1 MAGYVDEKV
10 AKVTLDNKGFSKN
23 ADDTV
28 AALERMKRAFSKV
41 NGKDA
46 TRNIASD
53 MSEMNDTISKSTQK
67 SEGLLSRLK
76 GIFTRSA
83 QGIDMSGAG
92 QSIDRMN
99 TDVASKTATT
109 SSILSRLKGIFQK
122 ADNHQ
127 GFPNSIKSI
136 DGLNTKVSGFDASPL
151 SNAFAKAASSVQNSL
166 SVMDIAMGNV
176 LGGMLQKAMSFA
188 GQFFRGYGDGLAEYK
203 NKLGSIQTIM
213 TNTEWEIPDSSVRMR
228 RVSGALETLNDYAD
242 KTIYSF
248 ADMTKNIGT
257 FTAAGVSLDKSAV
270 AIKGISNLAA
280 ASGSDTNQAS
290 MAMYQLSQALASGRV
305 ALQDWNSVVNAGMGG
320 KLFQDRLTQTAEK
333 MGHARDMTKS
343 FRDSLK
349 DGWLTSEVLL
359 ETLREFSEDQ
369 SMLDAATKVKSFGQL
384 VDTVQEAIGSGWAT
398 TWEYFLGGFEEA
410 KSLWTSIGDIVNPFV
425 SDDQG
430 TYYDSVLEIER
441 SLGNYRNAMLKTW
454 KDMGGQESLFNSIKN
469 SFEIVFGA
477 MTKFREGFRSVIGD
491 YKQAATVFYGF
502 TKTLENVT
510 NAIKNNTYLFTTIN
524 AIGKM
529 VGQTFLTLGWIFSKL
544 FQGISS
550 VGKASG
556 SVLMPLRTAAD
567 SIARFMEA
575 LRSNENAHLVFY
587 HIGKTIAN
595 VFNIIITVGRI
606 VIFVIKDILK
616 GFSQFGNSKGLVTV
630 ATTLSDVTGKL
641 LTFVKAIEKFVLSSN
656 KFEQIGGTIGK
667 VLGAISNAFSG
678 VFSKL
683 KMLANPFG
691 NAEAIFSGAASIF
704 NKLGSGLANII
715 NNIGSVMSQAWDS
728 LVSGVKAS
736 YDALKDA
743 FVSFDVAS
751 IIKALIG
758 LFAFDKWLK
767 FKNSKGSIVDLVF
780 DKFKEM
786 FGDGKK
792 KTTGLLD
799 EVKGVFTSLQ
809 GTINSFAQGV
819 QVSSLLMIAVALGI
833 LALSIDRLSKIDMKD
848 LSKGMIA
855 LGVAMQGLM
864 RIMKVV
870 TAAQNIP
877 KGAATT
883 MIGFAIALRIM
894 ASAMV
899 ALSKIDADKMDEA
912 VGGIVVLITAMV
924 KVMEKMEKIKNTEA
938 SMGKLI
944 AFAISLRIL
953 VWSVKALAKLEPEK
967 LAQSMTGVL
976 VLMYALVKVSKSMQD
991 VKVSPKSMGAMIMF
1005 AISLRM
1011 LVWSVK
1017 ALAKLDMMHMASSV
1031 VAVAVLIKALSSAA
1045 KSVSEV
1051 TVKFSAMMSL
1061 IAFALSAR
1069 ILVNAVAVL
1078 ANLPI
1083 ENMAASAGMLGILLV
1098 TLSEATRNLKDTK
1111 VDISAMMSLITFAG
1125 SAYILAKSIE
1135 LLANLPLKEMVASV
1149 TVVEVLIASLVA
1161 AAMVVSKAKV
1171 NMSAGMSL
1179 IGIGASI
1186 YLIVQSMIPLVSM
1199 PLTSIVKSL
1208 GTVALIAA
1216 GLIGVSYIMNK
1227 VKMNT
1232 SAIASVVVLTTAL
1245 VVISRS
1251 LMQLATVNWASLAA
1265 AGGAIA
1271 AVMLSLGGT
1280 VKLMAGNADSFQ
1292 EVVGLK
1298 SVFEAFG
1305 NLLYYIGTTLTS
1317 VGALSWQQ
1325 IGTALIA
1332 VTVAIGIMVGVVKL
1346 ISGMTINT
1354 SAIAA
1359 LASMAA
1365 VLNQAGTALATVAAH
1380 PWQQILAAMAA
1391 VSGVLLAVAGVGVI
1405 LSKFGS
1411 IGGAAQLVLLGA
1423 GLMALAVPIMLLS
1436 TLNLVAVGVALVALA
1451 GNLAILLAAG
1461 ALANLVSGGLA
1472 ILAGTLISFGVS
1484 AILAASSVLI
1494 AGLGFLAFVMAI
1506 KELVAIAPAAFK
1518 TLVDSFVNLVTS
1530 LAANSPMIVASFVK
1544 MGLEMINGAR
1554 QLIPEFVRL
1563 GFDLLI
1569 GLIAGMRDKIPE
1581 LVQTTVEML
1590 VEMGRSFIEN
1600 IDILLQVAVELATK
1614 FIQGLATALTNVKGE
1629 LIPALTELLSVI
1641 GEILIVGIG
1650 NLLGPLLAKIVEV
1663 FGPVIKLIVDI
1674 FAQLAPALTP
1684 IIEIIGNV
1692 LNTLISNLPA
1702 ILQPIADTIKV
1713 LVDGIVATL
1722 QILAPVVETI
1732 INAIV
1737 VIIQTLAPIVQSV
1750 VDTIRIA
1757 FEVLGQIFTTV
1768 GEVIKAVIQG
1778 VVDTLNAIAN
1788 IITATGDSIRYVLEG
1803 VDNIFVTVGNNIKT
1817 TLEAVGTVVE
1827 SVGTAIK
1834 TALEGVGQIFESIG
1848 TAIKTALEGVAD
1860 IIRSV
1865 GDAAKSFGEGFKL
1878 FGEGVKLVGEN
1889 GASAAT
1895 GLGSLAIEVAKLGT
1909 AAYAGNLQGFTEDI
1923 KNLATACTNLGQS
1936 AASLAAITI
1945 AFAQMSTSLSMMA
1958 ASVPTVTTSFDSLST
1973 SLTTI
1978 SGTITPVSSAFIAL
1992 VTPIQQLQS
2001 SLTVVATAF
2010 MVFAT
2015 QMTMVGMSLQT
2026 ATMAFTNIQN
2036 AITMLGTSIG
2046 SLPVAFDSLG
2056 ASLMNVQTLLST
2068 FTTSLTT
2075 SATGFQ
2081 QLGEAAMV
2089 GMMAMN
2095 TSVIAGMAMVQAT
2108 MLASI
2113 STLSVAVSV
2122 GFTEV
2127 SNSVTM
2133 SMTMVNATVAQS
2145 MQGVMSVIQVSMS
2158 GVAEQMAASLSQ
2170 VMSTVTSTM
2179 AQLSDSI
2186 MSSMTSVNAT
2196 ISSTTAQMNATFTQ
2210 FSSTAQS
2217 IVTSLMSTLNSTFQ
2231 SGMASVVSTVFS
2243 GMSSVV
2249 STVSSYS
2256 GSANSAGYS
2265 VGYQISAG
2273 VASGMNANMWSIES
2287 AANRIIAKA
2296 REAARAAADI
2306 HSPSRLFA
2314 KDVGKFI
2321 PQGIAK
2327 GIDNEMPKTVTQ
2339 MSKTFSNG
2347 FDEVASNAVKQ
2358 GENMANAVSTAVNS
2372 ISDMLDVAVDD
2383 MNYTPTI
2390 TPVMDMTNLNKMN
2403 MSDYSL
2409 DYKGRIAS
2417 PTPMYSVPQQSNT
2430 STVVNTDN
2438 STKEYSINVNVDN
2451 GGAPV
2456 NPKEL
2461 AMQVQEHIKAFDN
2474 QNRRAKGE
2482 EVFW

>member
-28 AALERMKRAFSKV
+28 AALERMKKAFGKV

-46 TRNIASD
+46 TKNIASD

-83 QGIDMSGAG
+83 KGIDMSGAG

-136 DGLNTKVSGFDASPL
+136 DGLNTKVAGFDVSPL

-166 SVMDIAMGNV
+166 SIMDIALGNV
-176 LGGMLQKAMSFA
+176 LGGMIQKAMSFT

-430 TYYDSVLEIER
+430 TYYDSVLEITR

-454 KDMGGQESLFNSIKN
+454 KDMGGQEALFNSIKN

-491 YKQAATVFYGF
+491 YKQTATVFFGF
-502 TKTLENVT
+502 TKALESVT
-510 NAIKNNTYLFTTIN
+510 NNIKNNTYLFTTIN

-529 VGQTFLTLGWIFSKL
+529 VGQTFLTLGWIFNKVG
-544 FQGISS
+544 QGIAS
-550 VGKASG
+550 VGKSSG

-567 SIARFMEA
+567 AIARFMEA
-575 LRSNENAHLVFY
+575 LRSNTNAHLVFY

-606 VIFVIKDILK
+606 VVFVIKDILK
-616 GFSQFGNSKGLVTV
+616 GFSKFGESKGLVTV

-667 VLGAISNAFSG
+667 VLSAISNAFSG

-683 KMLANPFG
+683 KMLSNPFG
-691 NAEAIFSGAASIF
+691 NAEAIFSGAAGIF
-704 NKLGSGLANII
+704 NKAGGALANII
-715 NNIGSVMSQAWDS
+715 NNIGSVMSKAWDS

-743 FVSFDVAS
+743 FVSFDVAN

-767 FKNSKGSIVDLVF
+767 FKNSNNSIVDLVF
-780 DKFKEM
+780 EKFKAM
-786 FGDGKK
+786 FSGGKEQA
-792 KTTGLLD
+792 TGLLD

-809 GTINSFAQGV
+809 GTINSFTQSIKIG
-819 QVSSLLMIAVALGI
+819 SLVLIAVALGI
-833 LALSIDRLSKIDMKD
+833 LALSIDKLSKIDMKD

-870 TAAQNIP
+870 TAAQSIP

-899 ALSKIDADKMDEA
+899 ALSKIDSDKMDEA

-967 LAQSMTGVL
+967 MAQGIGGVL
-976 VLMYALVKVSKSMQD
+976 VLMYGLVKVSKSMQD
-991 VKVSPKSMGAMIMF
+991 IKLSPKSMGALMMF
-1005 AISLRM
+1005 VLSLRM

-1017 ALAKLDMMHMASSV
+1017 ALAKLDIMHMAASV
-1031 VAVAVLIKALSSAA
+1031 VAVAVLLKALSSAA
-1045 KSVSEV
+1045 NSVSEV
-1051 TVKFSAMMSL
+1051 TVKFSAMMAL
-1061 IAFALSAR
+1061 ITFALSAR

-1078 ANLPI
+1078 ANLDMAR
-1083 ENMAASAGMLGILLV
+1083 MAASAGMVGILLV
-1098 TLSEATRNLKDTK
+1098 VLSEATRNLKDTK
-1111 VDISAMMSLITFAG
+1111 VDISSMMALITFAG

-1135 LLANLPLKEMVASV
+1135 VLANLPLKEMIVSV
-1149 TVVEVLIASLVA
+1149 GVVEVLMASLVA
-1161 AAMVVSKAKV
+1161 AARVVSKSKV
-1171 NMSAGMSL
+1171 NMSAGLSL
-1179 IGIGASI
+1179 IGIGGAI
-1186 YLIVQSMIPLVSM
+1186 YLIVQSMIPLASM

-1227 VKMNT
+1227 VKMNAK
-1232 SAIASVVVLTTAL
+1232 AIGSIVVLTAAL
-1245 VVISRS
+1245 TVISNN
-1251 LMQLATVNWASLAA
+1251 LMKLATVNWASLAA

-1298 SVFEAFG
+1298 GVFDAFG

-1325 IGTALIA
+1325 IATAMTA
-1332 VTVAIGIMVGVVKL
+1332 VTVTIGIMVGVVKL
-1346 ISGMTINT
+1346 ISKMEPNT
-1354 SAIAA
+1354 TAIAA

-1365 VLNQAGTALATVAAH
+1365 VLNQAGTALASVAAH
-1380 PWQQILAAMAA
+1380 PWQQILASMAA
-1391 VSGVLLAVAGVGVI
+1391 ISGVLLAMAGVGVI

-1411 IGGAAQLVLLGA
+1411 FSGAGQLVLLGV
-1423 GLMALAVPIMLLS
+1423 GLMAIAVPIMLLS
-1436 TLNLVAVGVALVALA
+1436 TLNLVAVGVSLLALA

-1461 ALANLVSGGLA
+1461 ALANVVSGGLA
-1472 ILAGTLISFGVS
+1472 ILSGTLISFGVS
-1484 AILAASSVLI
+1484 AILAASSILI

-1518 TLVDSFVNLVTS
+1518 TLVDSFVTLVTS
-1530 LAANSPMIVASFVK
+1530 LAANSPLIVASFVK

-1569 GLIAGMRDKIPE
+1569 GLIAGIRDKAPE
-1581 LVQTTVEML
+1581 LVKTSVEML

-1600 IDILLQVAVELATK
+1600 IDILLQVGVELATK
-1614 FIQGLATALTNVKGE
+1614 FIQGLANALNNVKGD
-1629 LIPALTELLSVI
+1629 LIPAITELFKVI
-1641 GEILIVGIG
+1641 AEIFTALIKGFI
-1650 NLLGPLLAKIVEV
+1650 
-1663 FGPVIKLIVDI
+1663 GPVLNAIAEV
-1674 FAQLAPALTP
+1674 LTP
-1684 IIEIIGNV
+1684 VRDFIITWVQEIG
-1692 LNTLISNLPA
+1692 P
-1702 ILQPIADTIKV
+1702 ILQPFFEAFMSALKALFEALPGIIQPLAEAIIATVTAIADVIRSLADTIIAIV
-1713 LVDGIVATL
+1713 GGIETVVNGIVE
-1722 QILAPVVETI
+1722 IFRIVGETI
-1732 INAIV
+1732 
-1737 VIIQTLAPIVQSV
+1737 
-1750 VDTIRIA
+1750 
-1757 FEVLGQIFTTV
+1757 
-1768 GEVIKAVIQG
+1768 KAWIQG
-1778 VVDTLNAIAN
+1778 VVDVINAIAN
-1788 IITATGDSIRYVLEG
+1788 VITATGDSIRYVLEG
-1803 VDNIFVTVGNNIKT
+1803 VDNIFVSFGNNVKT
-1817 TLEAVGTVVE
+1817 TLEGVSNVIKTFAEG
-1827 SVGTAIK
+1827 IK
-1834 TALEGVGQIFESIG
+1834 TALEGVGKIFESIG
-1848 TAIKTALEGVAD
+1848 TAIKTALDGVAD
-1860 IIRSV
+1860 VIRAV

-1878 FGEGVKLVGEN
+1878 FGEGVKLVGDY

-1895 GLGSLAIEVAKLGT
+1895 GLASLTVEVAKLG
-1909 AAYAGNLQGFTEDI
+1909 ASAYAGNLQGFTKDI
-1923 KNLATACTNLGQS
+1923 KDLATACTSLAGSVGGLS
-1936 AASLAAITI
+1936 ATATAMNMISVSASLLSGTLPTVNT
-1945 AFAQMSTSLSMMA
+1945 AFTTMSTSM
-1958 ASVPTVTTSFDSLST
+1958 TTLST
-1973 SLTTI
+1973 SV
-1978 SGTITPVSSAFIAL
+1978 TPVS
-1992 VTPIQQLQS
+1992 
-2001 SLTVVATAF
+2001 TAF
-2010 MVFAT
+2010 TGLIAPVTALMTTLTSVSAVFMNLNMQF
-2015 QMTMVGMSLQT
+2015 QMLSLGMSALD
-2026 ATMAFTNIQN
+2026 ASMLGIQN
-2036 AITMLGTSIG
+2036 G
-2046 SLPVAFDSLG
+2046 V
-2056 ASLMNVQTLLST
+2056 TLLSSSFSAMPAIIELFNQSLITTQQTMNT
-2068 FTTSLTT
+2068 FFMELTN
-2075 SATGFQ
+2075 SSTGFATLSQ
-2081 QLGEAAMV
+2081 AAME
-2089 GMMAMN
+2089 GMMQMQMAVQTGMMN
-2095 TSVIAGMAMVQAT
+2095 IQTV
-2108 MLASI
+2108 MLSGI
-2113 STLSVAVSV
+2113 STLAAAVFT

-2127 SNSVTM
+2127 TNAVTM
-2133 SMTMVNATVAQS
+2133 SMTSVSTAVQTGMLGVVTAISTS
-2145 MQGVMSVIQVSMS
+2145 MQSVATATSTAFSGISTAIQTSISSISANINQGMS
-2158 GVAEQMAASLSQ
+2158 GVSQTITSRVHEIQNSFTQMNSTVNQIVSTMMAA
-2170 VMSTVTSTM
+2170 
-2179 AQLSDSI
+2179 
-2186 MSSMTSVNAT
+2186 MSSS
-2196 ISSTTAQMNATFTQ
+2196 IS
-2210 FSSTAQS
+2210 
-2217 IVTSLMSTLNSTFQ
+2217 
-2231 SGMASVVSTVFS
+2231 S
-2243 GMSSVV
+2243 GMSSSASRV
-2249 STVSSYS
+2249 SSGMSSIIGIVSSYS
-2256 GSANSAGYS
+2256 GSARSAGYN
-2265 VGYQISAG
+2265 VGYYISAG
-2273 VASGMNANMWSIES
+2273 VADGMNANMWAIES
-2287 AANRIIAKA
+2287 AANRIISKA

-2321 PQGIAK
+2321 PMGVAK
-2327 GIDNEMPKTVTQ
+2327 GIGDAMPKMVDEVTDSFGKGFSDAADSVVTQ
-2339 MSKTFSNG
+2339 GDVF
-2347 FDEVASNAVKQ
+2347 
-2358 GENMANAVSTAVNS
+2358 ANAVSDAVNG
-2372 ISDMLDVAVDD
+2372 ISDMLDVAIDD
-2383 MNYTPTI
+2383 MNYAPTI
-2390 TPVMDMTNLNKMN
+2390 TPVVDMSNLDKMN

-2409 DYKGRIAS
+2409 DYRGRIS
-2417 PTPMYSVPQQSNT
+2417 TPTPLYGIPQQSNT
-2430 STVVNTDN
+2430 STVVNNDN
-2438 STKEYSINVNVDN
+2438 SKKEYSVNVNVDT
-2451 GGAPV
+2451 GGKPV
-2456 NPKEL
+2456 NTKEL
-2461 AMQVQEHIKAFDN
+2461 AREIQSHIKSFDD
-2474 QNRRAKGE
+2474 QSRRGKGE

>member
-28 AALERMKRAFSKV
+28 AALERMKKAFSKV

-46 TRNIASD
+46 TKNIASD

-76 GIFTRSA
+76 GIFNRSA
-83 QGIDMSGAG
+83 KGIDMSGAG

-136 DGLNTKVSGFDASPL
+136 DGLNTKVAGFDVSPL

-166 SVMDIAMGNV
+166 SIMDIALGNV
-176 LGGMLQKAMSFA
+176 LGGMIQKAMSFT

-430 TYYDSVLEIER
+430 TYYDNVLGITR

-454 KDMGGQESLFNSIKN
+454 KDMGGQEAFFNTIKN

-502 TKTLENVT
+502 TKALESVT
-510 NAIKNNTYLFTTIN
+510 NNIKNNTYLFATIN

-529 VGQTFLTLGWIFSKL
+529 VGQTFLTLGWIFSKVG
-544 FQGISS
+544 QGISS

-556 SVLMPLRTAAD
+556 SILMPLRTAAD

-575 LRSNENAHLVFY
+575 LRSNENAHLIFY

-606 VIFVIKDILK
+606 VVFVIKDILK
-616 GFSQFGNSKGLVTV
+616 GFSKFGESKGLVTV

-641 LTFVKAIEKFVLSSN
+641 LTFVKAIEKFVMSSN

-691 NAEAIFSGAASIF
+691 NAEAIFSGAAGIF
-704 NKLGSGLANII
+704 NKVGGALANVI
-715 NNIGSVMSQAWDS
+715 NNIGSVMSKAWDS

-767 FKNSKGSIVDLVF
+767 FKNSNNSIVDLVF
-780 DKFKEM
+780 EKFKAM
-786 FGDGKK
+786 FSGGKEQA
-792 KTTGLLD
+792 TGLLD

-809 GTINSFAQGV
+809 GTINSFTQSVKIG
-819 QVSSLLMIAVALGI
+819 SLVMIAVALGI
-833 LALSIDRLSKIDMKD
+833 LALSIDKLSKIDMKD

-870 TAAQNIP
+870 TAAQSIP

-899 ALSKIDADKMDEA
+899 SLSKIDADKMDEA

-967 LAQSMTGVL
+967 MAQGIGGVL
-976 VLMYALVKVSKSMQD
+976 VLMYGLVKVSKSMQD
-991 VKVSPKSMGAMIMF
+991 IKLSPKSMGALMMF
-1005 AISLRM
+1005 VLSLRM

-1017 ALAKLDMMHMASSV
+1017 ALAKLDIMHMAASV
-1031 VAVAVLIKALSSAA
+1031 VAVAVLLKALSSAA
-1045 KSVSEV
+1045 NSVSEV
-1051 TVKFSAMMSL
+1051 TVKFSAMMAL
-1061 IAFALSAR
+1061 ITFALSAR
-1069 ILVNAVAVL
+1069 ILASAVAVL
-1078 ANLPI
+1078 ANLDLAR
-1083 ENMAASAGMLGILLV
+1083 MAASAGMVGILLV
-1098 TLSEATRNLKDTK
+1098 VLSEATRNLKDTK
-1111 VDISAMMSLITFAG
+1111 VDISSMMALITFAG

-1135 LLANLPLKEMVASV
+1135 VLANLPLKEMIASV
-1149 TVVEVLIASLVA
+1149 VVVEVLIASLVA
-1161 AAMVVSKAKV
+1161 AARVASKAKV

-1186 YLIVQSMIPLVSM
+1186 YLIVQSMIPLAAM

-1216 GLIGVSYIMNK
+1216 GLIGVSYIMNR
-1227 VKMNT
+1227 VKMNPKAIGSLIILT
-1232 SAIASVVVLTTAL
+1232 SALT
-1245 VVISRS
+1245 VISNN
-1251 LMQLATVNWASLAA
+1251 LMKLAGLNWASLAA

-1298 SVFEAFG
+1298 GVFDAFG

-1317 VGALSWQQ
+1317 IGALSWQQ
-1325 IGTALIA
+1325 IATAMTA
-1332 VTVAIGIMVGVVKL
+1332 VTVTIGIMVGVVKL
-1346 ISGMTINT
+1346 ISKMEPNT
-1354 SAIAA
+1354 TAIAA

-1365 VLNQAGTALATVAAH
+1365 VLNQAGTALASVAAH
-1380 PWQQILAAMAA
+1380 PWQQILASMAA
-1391 VSGVLLAVAGVGVI
+1391 ISGVLLAMAGVGVI

-1411 IGGAAQLVLLGA
+1411 FSGAGQLVLLGV
-1423 GLMALAVPIMLLS
+1423 GLMAIAVPIMLLS
-1436 TLNLVAVGVALVALA
+1436 TLNLVAVGVALLALA

-1461 ALANLVSGGLA
+1461 ALANVVSSGLA
-1472 ILAGTLISFGVS
+1472 ILSGTLISFGVS

-1518 TLVDSFVNLVTS
+1518 TLVDSFVTLVTS
-1530 LAANSPMIVASFVK
+1530 LAANSPLIVASFVK
-1544 MGLEMINGAR
+1544 IGMEMINGAR

-1569 GLIAGMRDKIPE
+1569 GLIAGIRDKVPE
-1581 LVQTTVEML
+1581 LVKTSVEML
-1590 VEMGRSFIEN
+1590 VEMGRAFIEN
-1600 IDILLQVAVELATK
+1600 IDILLQVGVELATK
-1614 FIQGLATALTNVKGE
+1614 FIQGLANALNNVKGD
-1629 LIPALTELLSVI
+1629 LIPAITELFKVI
-1641 GEILIVGIG
+1641 AEIFTALIKGFIGPVLNAIAEVLTPVRDFIITWVQEIGPILQPFFEAFMSALKALFEALPGIIQPIADAIIAIVNAIADVIRSLADTIIAIVGGIETVVNG
-1650 NLLGPLLAKIVEV
+1650 IVEV
-1663 FGPVIKLIVDI
+1663 FRIV
-1674 FAQLAPALTP
+1674 
-1684 IIEIIGNV
+1684 G
-1692 LNTLISNLPA
+1692 
-1702 ILQPIADTIKV
+1702 
-1713 LVDGIVATL
+1713 
-1722 QILAPVVETI
+1722 ETI
-1732 INAIV
+1732 QAW
-1737 VIIQTLAPIVQSV
+1737 
-1750 VDTIRIA
+1750 
-1757 FEVLGQIFTTV
+1757 
-1768 GEVIKAVIQG
+1768 IQG
-1778 VVDTLNAIAN
+1778 VVDVINGIASVISSVGSAIK
-1788 IITATGDSIRYVLEG
+1788 DVLEG
-1803 VDNIFVTVGNNIKT
+1803 VGTVFTSVGESIKT
-1817 TLEAVGTVVE
+1817 ALEGVSTVVE

-1834 TALEGVGQIFESIG
+1834 TALEGVGKIFESIG
-1848 TAIKTALEGVAD
+1848 TAIKTALDGVAD
-1860 IIRSV
+1860 VIRAV

-1878 FGEGVKLVGEN
+1878 LGEGIKLIGDN

-1895 GLGSLAIEVAKLGT
+1895 GLAAFTVEALKLAGVGKLGLGGTVKDLDTLSKSLTTLGAGASVLVALSSGFAMLAVSMTTLSTTMPAVNT
-1909 AAYAGNLQGFTEDI
+1909 AFT
-1923 KNLATACTNLGQS
+1923 T
-1936 AASLAAITI
+1936 
-1945 AFAQMSTSLSMMA
+1945 MSTSI
-1958 ASVPTVTTSFDSLST
+1958 TTLST
-1973 SLTTI
+1973 S
-1978 SGTITPVSSAFIAL
+1978 ITPVS
-1992 VTPIQQLQS
+1992 
-2001 SLTVVATAF
+2001 TAF
-2010 MVFAT
+2010 TSLIAPVTALMTTLTSVSAVFMNLNMQFQMLSIGMAALDASMLGIQNGITLLSSSFTAMPAIVELFNQSLITTQQTMNTFFMELANSSTGFAT
-2015 QMTMVGMSLQT
+2015 LSQAAMEGMMQMQMAVQTGM
-2026 ATMAFTNIQN
+2026 
-2036 AITMLGTSIG
+2036 
-2046 SLPVAFDSLG
+2046 
-2056 ASLMNVQTLLST
+2056 MNVQTVMLS
-2068 FTTSLTT
+2068 
-2075 SATGFQ
+2075 G
-2081 QLGEAAMV
+2081 
-2089 GMMAMN
+2089 
-2095 TSVIAGMAMVQAT
+2095 
-2108 MLASI
+2108 I
-2113 STLSVAVSV
+2113 STLAAAVFA

-2127 SNSVTM
+2127 TNAVT
-2133 SMTMVNATVAQS
+2133 T
-2145 MQGVMSVIQVSMS
+2145 
-2158 GVAEQMAASLSQ
+2158 
-2170 VMSTVTSTM
+2170 
-2179 AQLSDSI
+2179 
-2186 MSSMTSVNAT
+2186 SMTSVSAAVQTGMLGVVTAISTSMQSVAT
-2196 ISSTTAQMNATFTQ
+2196 ATSVAFSGISTAIQTSISSISANINQGMSGVSQTITSRVNEIQNSFTQMN
-2210 FSSTAQS
+2210 
-2217 IVTSLMSTLNSTFQ
+2217 
-2231 SGMASVVSTVFS
+2231 STVNQIIRTMMSAMDSSISS
-2243 GMSSVV
+2243 GMSSAASRV
-2249 STVSSYS
+2249 SSGMSSIIGIVNSYS
-2256 GSANSAGYS
+2256 GSARSAGYN
-2265 VGYQISAG
+2265 VGYYISAG
-2273 VASGMNANMWSIES
+2273 VADGMYANMWAIES
-2287 AANRIIAKA
+2287 AANRIISKA

-2321 PQGIAK
+2321 PMGVAK
-2327 GIDNEMPKTVTQ
+2327 GISDAMPKMVDDVTN
-2339 MSKTFSNG
+2339 SFGKGFSSAA
-2347 FDEVASNAVKQ
+2347 DSVVSQ
-2358 GENMANAVSTAVNS
+2358 GDVFANAVSGAVNG
-2372 ISDMLDVAVDD
+2372 ISDMLDVAIDD
-2383 MNYTPTI
+2383 MNYEPKI
-2390 TPVMDMTNLNKMN
+2390 TPVVDMSNLDKMN

-2409 DYKGRIAS
+2409 DYKGRIS
-2417 PTPMYSVPQQSNT
+2417 TPTPLYGVPQQSNT
-2430 STVVNTDN
+2430 STVVNNDN
-2438 STKEYSINVNVDN
+2438 SNKEYSVNVNVDN
-2451 GGAPV
+2451 GGKPV
-2456 NPKEL
+2456 NAKEL
-2461 AMQVQEHIKAFDN
+2461 AKEIQQHIKAFEDE
-2474 QNRRAKGE
+2474 NRRARGE
-2482 EVFW
+2482 EVLW

>member
-28 AALERMKRAFSKV
+28 AALERMKKAFSKV

-46 TRNIASD
+46 TKNIASD

-76 GIFTRSA
+76 GIFNRSA
-83 QGIDMSGAG
+83 KGIDMSGAG

-99 TDVASKTATT
+99 TEVASKTATT

-136 DGLNTKVSGFDASPL
+136 DGLNSKVSGFDASPL

-166 SVMDIAMGNV
+166 SIMDIALGNV
-176 LGGMLQKAMSFA
+176 LGGMIQKAMSFT

-430 TYYDSVLEIER
+430 TYYDSVLGITR

-454 KDMGGQESLFNSIKN
+454 KDMGGQEALFNTIKN

-502 TKTLENVT
+502 TKALESVT
-510 NAIKNNTYLFTTIN
+510 NGIKNNTYLFATIN

-529 VGQTFLTLGWIFSKL
+529 VGQTFLTLGWIFSKVG
-544 FQGISS
+544 QGISS
-550 VGKASG
+550 VGKSSG

-575 LRSNENAHLVFY
+575 LRSNENAHLIFY

-606 VIFVIKDILK
+606 VVFVIKDILK
-616 GFSQFGNSKGLVTV
+616 GFSKFGESKGLVTV

-691 NAEAIFSGAASIF
+691 NAEAIFSGAAGIF
-704 NKLGSGLANII
+704 NKAGGALANII
-715 NNIGSVMSQAWDS
+715 NNIGSVMSKAWDS

-767 FKNSKGSIVDLVF
+767 FKNSNNSIVDLVF
-780 DKFKEM
+780 EKFKAM
-786 FGDGKK
+786 FSGGKEQA
-792 KTTGLLD
+792 TGLLD

-809 GTINSFAQGV
+809 GTINSFTQSVKIG
-819 QVSSLLMIAVALGI
+819 SLVMIAVALGI
-833 LALSIDRLSKIDMKD
+833 LALSIDKLSKIDMKD

-870 TAAQNIP
+870 TAAQSIP

-912 VGGIVVLITAMV
+912 VGGIIVLITAMV

-967 LAQSMTGVL
+967 MAQGIGGVL
-976 VLMYALVKVSKSMQD
+976 VLMYGLVKVSKSMQD
-991 VKVSPKSMGAMIMF
+991 IKLSPKSMGALMMF
-1005 AISLRM
+1005 VLSLRM

-1017 ALAKLDMMHMASSV
+1017 ALAKLDMMQMAASV
-1031 VAVAVLIKALSSAA
+1031 VAVVVLLKALSSAA
-1045 KSVSEV
+1045 NSVSEV
-1051 TVKFSAMMSL
+1051 TVKFSAMMAL
-1061 IAFALSAR
+1061 IAFALSTR

-1078 ANLPI
+1078 AQFDI
-1083 ENMAASAGMLGILLV
+1083 DRMAASAGMVGLLLIA
-1098 TLSEATRNLKDTK
+1098 LSEATRNLKDTK
-1111 VDISAMMSLITFAG
+1111 VDISSMMALITFAG

-1135 LLANLPLKEMVASV
+1135 VLANLPLKEMIASV
-1149 TVVEVLIASLVA
+1149 VVVEVLIASLVA
-1161 AAMVVSKAKV
+1161 AARVVSKAKV

-1186 YLIVQSMIPLVSM
+1186 YLIVQSMIPLAAM

-1216 GLIGVSYIMNK
+1216 GLIGVSYIMNR
-1227 VKMNT
+1227 VKMNPKAIGSLIILT
-1232 SAIASVVVLTTAL
+1232 SALT
-1245 VVISRS
+1245 VISNN
-1251 LMQLATVNWASLAA
+1251 LMKLAGLNWASLAA

-1298 SVFEAFG
+1298 GVFDAFG

-1325 IGTALIA
+1325 IATAMTA
-1332 VTVAIGIMVGVVKL
+1332 VTVTIGIMVGVVKL
-1346 ISGMTINT
+1346 ISKMEPNT
-1354 SAIAA
+1354 TAIAA

-1365 VLNQAGTALATVAAH
+1365 VLNQAGTALAAVAAH
-1380 PWQQILAAMAA
+1380 PWQQILASMAA
-1391 VSGVLLAVAGVGVI
+1391 ISGVLLAMAGVGVI

-1411 IGGAAQLVLLGA
+1411 FSGAGQLVLLGV
-1423 GLMALAVPIMLLS
+1423 GLMAIAVPIMLLS
-1436 TLNLVAVGVALVALA
+1436 TLNLVAVGVALLALA

-1461 ALANLVSGGLA
+1461 ALANVVSSGLA
-1472 ILAGTLISFGVS
+1472 ILSGTLISFGVS

-1518 TLVDSFVNLVTS
+1518 TLVDSFVTLVTS
-1530 LAANSPMIVASFVK
+1530 LAANSPLIVASFVK
-1544 MGLEMINGAR
+1544 MGMEMINGAR

-1569 GLIAGMRDKIPE
+1569 GLIAGIRDKAPE
-1581 LVQTTVEML
+1581 LVKTSVEML
-1590 VEMGRSFIEN
+1590 VEMGRAFIEN
-1600 IDILLQVAVELATK
+1600 IDILLQVGVELATK
-1614 FIQGLATALTNVKGE
+1614 FIQGLANALNNVKGD
-1629 LIPALTELLSVI
+1629 LIPAITELFKVI
-1641 GEILIVGIG
+1641 AEIFTALIKGFI
-1650 NLLGPLLAKIVEV
+1650 
-1663 FGPVIKLIVDI
+1663 GPVLNAIAEV
-1674 FAQLAPALTP
+1674 LTP
-1684 IIEIIGNV
+1684 VRDFIITWVQEIG
-1692 LNTLISNLPA
+1692 P
-1702 ILQPIADTIKV
+1702 ILQPFFEAFMSALKALFEALPGIIQPLAEAIIATVNAIADVVRSLADTIIAIV
-1713 LVDGIVATL
+1713 GGIETVVNGIVE
-1722 QILAPVVETI
+1722 IFRIVGETI
-1732 INAIV
+1732 QAW
-1737 VIIQTLAPIVQSV
+1737 
-1750 VDTIRIA
+1750 
-1757 FEVLGQIFTTV
+1757 
-1768 GEVIKAVIQG
+1768 IQG
-1778 VVDTLNAIAN
+1778 VVDVINGIAN
-1788 IITATGDSIRYVLEG
+1788 VITATGDSIRYVLEG
-1803 VDNIFVTVGNNIKT
+1803 VDNIFVSFGNNVKT
-1817 TLEAVGTVVE
+1817 TLEGVSNVIKTFAEG
-1827 SVGTAIK
+1827 IK
-1834 TALEGVGQIFESIG
+1834 TALEGVGKIFESIG
-1848 TAIKTALEGVAD
+1848 TAIKTALDGVAD
-1860 IIRSV
+1860 VIKAV

-1878 FGEGVKLVGEN
+1878 FGEGVKLVGDY

-1895 GLGSLAIEVAKLGT
+1895 GLASLTVEVAKLG
-1909 AAYAGNLQGFTEDI
+1909 ASAYAGNLQGFTKDI
-1923 KNLATACTNLGQS
+1923 KDLATACTSLSGAVGGLS
-1936 AASLAAITI
+1936 ATATAMNMISISASLLSGTLPTVNT
-1945 AFAQMSTSLSMMA
+1945 AFTTMSTSM
-1958 ASVPTVTTSFDSLST
+1958 TTLST
-1973 SLTTI
+1973 S
-1978 SGTITPVSSAFIAL
+1978 ITPVS
-1992 VTPIQQLQS
+1992 
-2001 SLTVVATAF
+2001 TAF
-2010 MVFAT
+2010 TSLIAPVTALMTTLTSVSTVFMNLNMQFQMLSIGMAALDASMLGIQNGITLLSSSFTAMPAIIELFNQSLITTQQTMNTFFMELANSSTGFAT
-2015 QMTMVGMSLQT
+2015 LSQSAMEGMMQMQMAVQTGM
-2026 ATMAFTNIQN
+2026 
-2036 AITMLGTSIG
+2036 
-2046 SLPVAFDSLG
+2046 
-2056 ASLMNVQTLLST
+2056 MNVQTVM
-2068 FTTSLTT
+2068 LT
-2075 SATGFQ
+2075 G
-2081 QLGEAAMV
+2081 
-2089 GMMAMN
+2089 
-2095 TSVIAGMAMVQAT
+2095 
-2108 MLASI
+2108 I
-2113 STLSVAVSV
+2113 STLAAAVFA

-2127 SNSVTM
+2127 TNAVT
-2133 SMTMVNATVAQS
+2133 A
-2145 MQGVMSVIQVSMS
+2145 
-2158 GVAEQMAASLSQ
+2158 
-2170 VMSTVTSTM
+2170 
-2179 AQLSDSI
+2179 
-2186 MSSMTSVNAT
+2186 SMTSVSAAVQTGMLGVVTAISTSMQSVAT
-2196 ISSTTAQMNATFTQ
+2196 ATSTAFSGISTAIQSSISSISANINQGMSGVSQTITSRVSEIQNSFTQMN
-2210 FSSTAQS
+2210 S
-2217 IVTSLMSTLNSTFQ
+2217 IVNQIVRSMMAMMSS
-2231 SGMASVVSTVFS
+2231 SISS
-2243 GMSSVV
+2243 GMSASASLV
-2249 STVSSYS
+2249 SSGMSYIISIVSSYN
-2256 GSANSAGYS
+2256 GSARSAGYN
-2265 VGYQISAG
+2265 VGYYISAG
-2273 VASGMNANMWSIES
+2273 VADGMNANMWAIES
-2287 AANRIIAKA
+2287 AANRIISKA

-2321 PQGIAK
+2321 PMGVAK
-2327 GIDNEMPKTVTQ
+2327 GIGDAMPKMV
-2339 MSKTFSNG
+2339 
-2347 FDEVASNAVKQ
+2347 DEVTDSFGKGFSDAADSVVSQ
-2358 GENMANAVSTAVNS
+2358 GDVFANVVSDAVNG
-2372 ISDMLDVAVDD
+2372 ISDMLDVAIDD
-2383 MNYTPTI
+2383 MNYAPTI
-2390 TPVMDMTNLNKMN
+2390 TPVVDMSNLDKMN

-2409 DYKGRIAS
+2409 DYRGRIS
-2417 PTPMYSVPQQSNT
+2417 TPTPLYGVPQQTST
-2430 STVVNTDN
+2430 STVVNNDN
-2438 STKEYSINVNVDN
+2438 SNKEYSVNVNVDT
-2451 GGAPV
+2451 GGKPV
-2456 NPKEL
+2456 NAKEL
-2461 AMQVQEHIKAFDN
+2461 AREIQSHIKSFDD
-2474 QNRRAKGE
+2474 QRRRGKGE
-2482 EVFW
+2482 EVLW

>member
-28 AALERMKRAFSKV
+28 AALERMKKAFSKV
-41 NGKDA
+41 SGKDA
-46 TRNIASD
+46 TKNIASD

-76 GIFTRSA
+76 GIFSRSA
-83 QGIDMSGAG
+83 KGIDMSGAG

-136 DGLNTKVSGFDASPL
+136 DGLNTKVAGFDVSPL

-166 SVMDIAMGNV
+166 SIMDIALGNV
-176 LGGMLQKAMSFA
+176 LGGMIQKAMSFT

-430 TYYDSVLEIER
+430 TYYDSVLGITR

-454 KDMGGQESLFNSIKN
+454 KDMGGQEALFNTIKN

-502 TKTLENVT
+502 TKALESVT
-510 NAIKNNTYLFTTIN
+510 NNIKNNTYLFSTIN

-529 VGQTFLTLGWIFSKL
+529 VGQTFLTLGFIL
-544 FQGISS
+544 QQ
-550 VGKASG
+550 VGRGLKTVGRDSG
-556 SVLMPLRTAAD
+556 SILMPLRTAAE
-567 SIARFMEA
+567 SISRFMEA
-575 LRSNENAHLVFY
+575 IRSSDNAHIIFY

-606 VIFVIKDILK
+606 VIFVIKDILR

-667 VLGAISNAFSG
+667 VMSSISNAFSG

-691 NAEAIFSGAASIF
+691 NAEAIFSGAAGIF

-715 NNIGSVMSQAWDS
+715 NNIGSVMSQSWDS

-736 YDALKDA
+736 YAALKDA

-767 FKNSKGSIVDLVF
+767 FKSSKGSILDKVF

-786 FGDGKK
+786 FSGGKEQA
-792 KTTGLLD
+792 TGLID

-809 GTINSFAQGV
+809 GTINSFTQSVKIG
-819 QVSSLLMIAVALGI
+819 SLLMIAVALGI
-833 LALSIDRLSKIDMKD
+833 LALSIDKLSKIDMKD

-855 LGVAMQGLM
+855 LGFAMQGLM

-870 TAAQNIP
+870 TAAQSIP

-894 ASAMV
+894 ASAMI
-899 ALSKIDADKMDEA
+899 ALSKIDSDKMDEA
-912 VGGIVVLITAMV
+912 VGGILVLITAMV
-924 KVMEKMEKIKNTEA
+924 KVMEKMDKLKGTEA

-944 AFAISLRIL
+944 AFAIALRIL

-967 LAQSMTGVL
+967 LAQGMTGVL
-976 VLMYALVKVSKSMQD
+976 VLMYGLVKVSKAMQD
-991 VKVSPKSMGAMIMF
+991 VKVSPKSMGAMMMF
-1005 AISLRM
+1005 VLSLRM

-1017 ALAKLDMMHMASSV
+1017 ALAKLDMMQMGASV
-1031 VAVAVLIKALSSAA
+1031 VAVVVLLKALSSAA
-1045 KSVSEV
+1045 NSVSEV
-1051 TVKFSAMMSL
+1051 TVKFSAMMAL

-1078 ANLPI
+1078 ANFAI
-1083 ENMAASAGMLGILLV
+1083 DRMAASAGMVGLLLIA
-1098 TLSEATRNLKDTK
+1098 LSEATRNLNGTK
-1111 VDISAMMSLITFAG
+1111 VDISAMMSLIVFAG
-1125 SAYILAKSIE
+1125 SAYILAKSVE
-1135 LLANLPLKEMVASV
+1135 VLSNLPLKEMVASV
-1149 TVVEVLIASLVA
+1149 AVVELLIASLVA
-1161 AAMVVSKAKV
+1161 AARVVSKAKV
-1171 NMSAGMSL
+1171 NMSAGLSL
-1179 IGIGASI
+1179 IGIGGSI
-1186 YLIVQSMIPLVSM
+1186 YLIVQSMLPLASM
-1199 PLTSIVKSL
+1199 PLTAIAKSL
-1208 GTVALIAA
+1208 GTVSIIAA
-1216 GLIGVSYIMNK
+1216 GLIGVSYMMNK
-1227 VKMNT
+1227 VKMNAK
-1232 SAIASVVVLTTAL
+1232 AIGSIVVLTMAL

-1292 EVVGLK
+1292 EVVGIK
-1298 SVFEAFG
+1298 GVFDAFA
-1305 NLLYYIGTTLTS
+1305 NLLYYIGTTLTT

-1325 IGTALIA
+1325 IGTALAA
-1332 VTVAIGIMVGVVKL
+1332 VTITIGIMTGIVKL
-1346 ISGMTINT
+1346 ISGMTIDT

-1365 VLNQAGTALATVAAH
+1365 VLNQAGTALSTVAAH
-1380 PWQQILAAMAA
+1380 PWQQILASMAA

-1411 IGGAAQLVLLGA
+1411 LGGAAQLVLLGV

-1436 TLNLVAVGVALVALA
+1436 SLNLIAVGVALLALA
-1451 GNLAILLAAG
+1451 GNLTILLAA
-1461 ALANLVSGGLA
+1461 AAVAQVVSGGLTL
-1472 ILAGTLISFGVS
+1472 LAGTLMSFGVS
-1484 AILAASSVLI
+1484 AILASASILI
-1494 AGLGFLAFVMAI
+1494 AGVGFLAFAMAI

-1518 TLVDSFVNLVTS
+1518 VLVDSFVTLVTS
-1530 LAANSPMIVASFVK
+1530 LAEKSPLIVSSFVK
-1544 MGLEMINGAR
+1544 MGMEMINGAR
-1554 QLIPEFVRL
+1554 QLIPAFVRL

-1569 GLIAGMRDKIPE
+1569 GLIAGIRDKAPE
-1581 LVQTTVEML
+1581 LVKTSVEML
-1590 VEMGRSFIEN
+1590 VEMGRAFIEN
-1600 IDILLQVAVELATK
+1600 IDILLQVGVELATK
-1614 FIQGLATALTNVKGE
+1614 FIQGLANALNNVKGD
-1629 LIPALTELLSVI
+1629 LIPAITKLFE
-1641 GEILIVGIG
+1641 EIATIVSALIKGFI
-1650 NLLGPLLAKIVEV
+1650 
-1663 FGPVIKLIVDI
+1663 GPVLNSIAEALEPAFQVIADI
-1674 FAQLAPALTP
+1674 LTQLAPALTP

-1692 LNTLISNLPA
+1692 LTVLIENLPG

-1713 LVDGIVATL
+1713 LVDGIVAAL
-1722 QILAPVVETI
+1722 EILAPVVDTI
-1732 INAIV
+1732 VNGIV
-1737 VIIQTLAPIVQSV
+1737 TIIQTLAPIVQSV
-1750 VDTIRIA
+1750 VDTIRVA
-1757 FEVLGQIFTTV
+1757 LETLGQIFTTI

-1778 VVDTLNAIAN
+1778 IVDTLNAIAN

-1803 VDNIFVTVGNNIKT
+1803 IDNIFVTVGNNIKT

-1834 TALEGVGQIFESIG
+1834 TALEGVGKIFESIG
-1848 TAIKTALEGVAD
+1848 TAIKTALDGVAD
-1860 IIRSV
+1860 VIKAV

-1878 FGEGVKLVGEN
+1878 LGEGIKLIGEH
-1889 GASAAT
+1889 GLSAAA
-1895 GLGSLAIEVAKLGT
+1895 GLGAFATEALKLAGIGKLGLGGTINDLEKLGT
-1909 AAYAGNLQGFTEDI
+1909 TLGTLSTGASVLVSLSAGFSMLSISVTTLSSSIPIVNTSFES
-1923 KNLATACTNLGQS
+1923 LG
-1936 AASLAAITI
+1936 
-1945 AFAQMSTSLSMMA
+1945 TSLS
-1958 ASVPTVTTSFDSLST
+1958 
-1973 SLTTI
+1973 TI
-1978 SGTITPVSSAFIAL
+1978 SGYIGPVATAFQQLAI
-1992 VTPIQQLQS
+1992 PIQQLQS

-2010 MVFAT
+2010 MMFAA
-2015 QMTMVGMSLQT
+2015 QIMMVSTSLQT
-2026 ATMAFTNIQN
+2026 VTMAFTNIQN
-2036 AITMLGTSIG
+2036 GI
-2046 SLPVAFDSLG
+2046 
-2056 ASLMNVQTLLST
+2056 TLLST
-2068 FTTSLTT
+2068 AFSILNPIIEQFSQLLIQTQWDLQDFFAALSTST
-2075 SATGFQ
+2075 TGFTILAQ
-2081 QLGEAAMV
+2081 AAME
-2089 GMMAMN
+2089 GMMQMQMAVQ
-2095 TSVIAGMAMVQAT
+2095 TGMLNVQT
-2108 MLASI
+2108 VMLSGI
-2113 STLSVAVSV
+2113 STLAAAVFA

-2127 SNSVTM
+2127 TNAVT
-2133 SMTMVNATVAQS
+2133 T
-2145 MQGVMSVIQVSMS
+2145 
-2158 GVAEQMAASLSQ
+2158 
-2170 VMSTVTSTM
+2170 
-2179 AQLSDSI
+2179 
-2186 MSSMTSVNAT
+2186 SMTSVSAAVQTGMLGVVNSISTSMQSVAT
-2196 ISSTTAQMNATFTQ
+2196 ATSVAFSGISTAIQSSISSISANINQGMSGVSQTIMSRVREIQNSFTQMNATVNQ
-2210 FSSTAQS
+2210 IISTM
-2217 IVTSLMSTLNSTFQ
+2217 MSTMS
-2231 SGMASVVSTVFS
+2231 SSISS
-2243 GMSSVV
+2243 GMSSAASLV
-2249 STVSSYS
+2249 SSGMSSIISIVSSYN
-2256 GSANSAGYS
+2256 GSARSAGYN
-2265 VGYQISAG
+2265 VGYYISAG
-2273 VASGMNANMWSIES
+2273 VADGMNANMWAIES
-2287 AANRIIAKA
+2287 AANRIISKA

-2321 PQGIAK
+2321 PMGVAK
-2327 GIDNEMPKTVTQ
+2327 GIGDAMPKMVDEVTDSFGKGFSDAADSVVTQ
-2339 MSKTFSNG
+2339 GDVF
-2347 FDEVASNAVKQ
+2347 
-2358 GENMANAVSTAVNS
+2358 ANVVSDAVNG
-2372 ISDMLDVAVDD
+2372 ISDMLDVAIDD
-2383 MNYTPTI
+2383 MNYAPTI
-2390 TPVMDMTNLNKMN
+2390 TPVVDMSNLDKMN

-2409 DYKGRIAS
+2409 DYRGRIS
-2417 PTPMYSVPQQSNT
+2417 TPTPLYGVPQQSNT
-2430 STVVNTDN
+2430 STVVNNDN
-2438 STKEYSINVNVDN
+2438 SNKEYSVNVNVDT
-2451 GGAPV
+2451 GGKPV
-2456 NPKEL
+2456 NAKEL
-2461 AMQVQEHIKAFDN
+2461 AREIQSHIKSFDD
-2474 QNRRAKGE
+2474 QRRRGKGE
-2482 EVFW
+2482 EVLW

>member
-28 AALERMKRAFSKV
+28 AALERMKKAFSKV

-46 TRNIASD
+46 TKNIASD

-76 GIFTRSA
+76 GIFSRSA
-83 QGIDMSGAG
+83 KGIDMSGAG

-127 GFPNSIKSI
+127 GFPNSMKSI
-136 DGLNTKVSGFDASPL
+136 DGLNSKVAGFDVSPL

-166 SVMDIAMGNV
+166 SIMDIALGNV
-176 LGGMLQKAMSFA
+176 LGGMIQKAMSFT

-430 TYYDSVLEIER
+430 TYYDNVLGITR

-454 KDMGGQESLFNSIKN
+454 KDMGGQEALFNTIKN

-502 TKTLENVT
+502 TKALESVT
-510 NAIKNNTYLFTTIN
+510 NGIKNNTYLFSTIN

-529 VGQTFLTLGWIFSKL
+529 VGQTFLTLGWIFSKV

-556 SVLMPLRTAAD
+556 SVLMPLRNAAD

-575 LRSNENAHLVFY
+575 LRSNENAHLIFY

-606 VIFVIKDILK
+606 VVFVIKDILK
-616 GFSQFGNSKGLVTV
+616 GFSKFGESKGLVTV

-641 LTFVKAIEKFVLSSN
+641 LTFVKAIEKFVMSSN

-691 NAEAIFSGAASIF
+691 NAEAIFSGAAGIF
-704 NKLGSGLANII
+704 NKVGGALANVI
-715 NNIGSVMSQAWDS
+715 NNIGSVMSKAWDS

-767 FKNSKGSIVDLVF
+767 FKNSKGSIVDMVF

-786 FGDGKK
+786 FNGGKEQA
-792 KTTGLLD
+792 TGLLD

-809 GTINSFAQGV
+809 GTINSFTQSVKIG
-819 QVSSLLMIAVALGI
+819 SLVMIAVALGI
-833 LALSIDRLSKIDMKD
+833 LALSIDKLSKIDMKD

-870 TAAQNIP
+870 TAAQSIP

-967 LAQSMTGVL
+967 MAQGIGGVL
-976 VLMYALVKVSKSMQD
+976 VLMYGLVKVSKSMQD
-991 VKVSPKSMGAMIMF
+991 IKLSPKSMGALMMF
-1005 AISLRM
+1005 VLSLRM

-1017 ALAKLDMMHMASSV
+1017 ALAKLDIMHMAASV
-1031 VAVAVLIKALSSAA
+1031 VAVAVLLKALSSAA
-1045 KSVSEV
+1045 NSVSEV
-1051 TVKFSAMMSL
+1051 TVKFSAMMAL
-1061 IAFALSAR
+1061 ITFALSAR
-1069 ILVNAVAVL
+1069 ILVSAVAVL
-1078 ANLPI
+1078 ANLDLAR
-1083 ENMAASAGMLGILLV
+1083 MAASAGMVGILLV
-1098 TLSEATRNLKDTK
+1098 VLSEATRNLKDTK
-1111 VDISAMMSLITFAG
+1111 VDISSMMALITFAG

-1135 LLANLPLKEMVASV
+1135 VLANLPLKEMIASV
-1149 TVVEVLIASLVA
+1149 VVVEVLIASLVA
-1161 AAMVVSKAKV
+1161 AARVASKAKV

-1186 YLIVQSMIPLVSM
+1186 YLIVQSMIPLAAM

-1216 GLIGVSYIMNK
+1216 GLIGVSYIMNR
-1227 VKMNT
+1227 VKMNPKAIGSLIILT
-1232 SAIASVVVLTTAL
+1232 SALT
-1245 VVISRS
+1245 VISNN
-1251 LMQLATVNWASLAA
+1251 LMKLAGLNWASLAA

-1298 SVFEAFG
+1298 GVFDAFG

-1325 IGTALIA
+1325 IATAMTA
-1332 VTVAIGIMVGVVKL
+1332 VTVTIGIMVGVVKL
-1346 ISGMTINT
+1346 ISKMEPNT
-1354 SAIAA
+1354 TAIAA

-1380 PWQQILAAMAA
+1380 PWQQILASMAA
-1391 VSGVLLAVAGVGVI
+1391 ISGVLLAMAGVGVI

-1411 IGGAAQLVLLGA
+1411 FSGAGQLVLLGV
-1423 GLMALAVPIMLLS
+1423 GLMAIAVPIMLLS
-1436 TLNLVAVGVALVALA
+1436 TLNLVAVGVALLALA

-1461 ALANLVSGGLA
+1461 ALANVVSSGLA
-1472 ILAGTLISFGVS
+1472 ILSGTLISFGVS

-1518 TLVDSFVNLVTS
+1518 TLVDSFVTLITS
-1530 LAANSPMIVASFVK
+1530 LAANSPLIVASFVK
-1544 MGLEMINGAR
+1544 MGMAMINGAR

-1569 GLIAGMRDKIPE
+1569 GLIAGIRDKAPE
-1581 LVQTTVEML
+1581 LVKTSVEML
-1590 VEMGRSFIEN
+1590 VEMGRAFIEN
-1600 IDILLQVAVELATK
+1600 IDILLQVGVELATK
-1614 FIQGLATALTNVKGE
+1614 FIQGLANALNNVKGD
-1629 LIPALTELLSVI
+1629 LIPAITELFKVI
-1641 GEILIVGIG
+1641 AEIFTALIKGFI
-1650 NLLGPLLAKIVEV
+1650 
-1663 FGPVIKLIVDI
+1663 GPVLNAIAEV
-1674 FAQLAPALTP
+1674 LTP
-1684 IIEIIGNV
+1684 VRDFIITWVQEIG
-1692 LNTLISNLPA
+1692 P
-1702 ILQPIADTIKV
+1702 ILQPFFEAFMSALKALFEALPGIIQPLAETIIATVNAIADVVRSLADTIIAIV
-1713 LVDGIVATL
+1713 GGIETVVNGIVE
-1722 QILAPVVETI
+1722 IFRIVGETI
-1732 INAIV
+1732 RAW
-1737 VIIQTLAPIVQSV
+1737 
-1750 VDTIRIA
+1750 
-1757 FEVLGQIFTTV
+1757 
-1768 GEVIKAVIQG
+1768 IQG
-1778 VVDTLNAIAN
+1778 VVDVINGIAN
-1788 IITATGDSIRYVLEG
+1788 VITATGDSIRYVLEG
-1803 VDNIFVTVGNNIKT
+1803 VDNIFVSFGNNVKT
-1817 TLEAVGTVVE
+1817 TLEGVSNVIKTFAEG
-1827 SVGTAIK
+1827 IK
-1834 TALEGVGQIFESIG
+1834 TALEGVGKIFESIG
-1848 TAIKTALEGVAD
+1848 TAIKTALDGVAD
-1860 IIRSV
+1860 VIKAV

-1878 FGEGVKLVGEN
+1878 FGEGVKLVGDY

-1895 GLGSLAIEVAKLGT
+1895 GLASLTVEVAKLG
-1909 AAYAGNLQGFTEDI
+1909 ASAYAGNLQGFTKDI
-1923 KNLATACTNLGQS
+1923 KDLATACTSLSGAVGGLS
-1936 AASLAAITI
+1936 ATATAMNMISISASLLSGTLPTVNT
-1945 AFAQMSTSLSMMA
+1945 AFTTMSTSM
-1958 ASVPTVTTSFDSLST
+1958 TTLST
-1973 SLTTI
+1973 S
-1978 SGTITPVSSAFIAL
+1978 ITPVSTAFTSLIAP
-1992 VTPIQQLQS
+1992 V
-2001 SLTVVATAF
+2001 TAF
-2010 MVFAT
+2010 MTTLTSISAVFMNLNMQFQMLSIGMAALDASMLGIQNGVTLLSSSFTAMPAIIELFNQSLITTQQTMSTFFMELANSSTGFAT
-2015 QMTMVGMSLQT
+2015 LSQAAMEGMMQMQMAVQT
-2026 ATMAFTNIQN
+2026 GI
-2036 AITMLGTSIG
+2036 
-2046 SLPVAFDSLG
+2046 
-2056 ASLMNVQTLLST
+2056 MNVQTVMLS
-2068 FTTSLTT
+2068 
-2075 SATGFQ
+2075 G
-2081 QLGEAAMV
+2081 
-2089 GMMAMN
+2089 
-2095 TSVIAGMAMVQAT
+2095 
-2108 MLASI
+2108 I
-2113 STLSVAVSV
+2113 STLAAAVFA

-2127 SNSVTM
+2127 TNAVT
-2133 SMTMVNATVAQS
+2133 T
-2145 MQGVMSVIQVSMS
+2145 
-2158 GVAEQMAASLSQ
+2158 
-2170 VMSTVTSTM
+2170 
-2179 AQLSDSI
+2179 
-2186 MSSMTSVNAT
+2186 SMTSVSAAVQTGMLGVVTAISTSMQSVAT
-2196 ISSTTAQMNATFTQ
+2196 ATSTAFSGISTAIQSSISSISANINQGMSGVSQTITSRVNEIQNSFTQMNTIVNQIVRSMMAMM
-2210 FSSTAQS
+2210 SSS
-2217 IVTSLMSTLNSTFQ
+2217 IS
-2231 SGMASVVSTVFS
+2231 S
-2243 GMSSVV
+2243 GMSASASRV
-2249 STVSSYS
+2249 SSGMSYIISIVSSYS
-2256 GSANSAGYS
+2256 GSARSAGYN
-2265 VGYQISAG
+2265 VGYYISAG
-2273 VASGMNANMWSIES
+2273 VADGMNANMWAIES
-2287 AANRIIAKA
+2287 AANRIISKA

-2321 PQGIAK
+2321 PMGVAK
-2327 GIDNEMPKTVTQ
+2327 GIGDAMPKMV
-2339 MSKTFSNG
+2339 
-2347 FDEVASNAVKQ
+2347 DEVTDSFGKGFSDAADSVVSQ
-2358 GENMANAVSTAVNS
+2358 GDVFANVVSDAVNG
-2372 ISDMLDVAVDD
+2372 ISDMLDVAIDD
-2383 MNYTPTI
+2383 MNYVPTI
-2390 TPVMDMTNLNKMN
+2390 TPVVDMSNINKMN

-2409 DYKGRIAS
+2409 DYRGRIS
-2417 PTPMYSVPQQSNT
+2417 TPTPLYGVPQQSNT
-2430 STVVNTDN
+2430 STVVNNDN
-2438 STKEYSINVNVDN
+2438 SNKEYSVNVNVDT
-2451 GGAPV
+2451 GGKPV
-2456 NPKEL
+2456 NAKEL
-2461 AMQVQEHIKAFDN
+2461 AREIQSHIKSFDD
-2474 QNRRAKGE
+2474 QRRRGKGE
-2482 EVFW
+2482 EVLW

>member
-28 AALERMKRAFSKV
+28 AALERMKKAFGKV

-46 TRNIASD
+46 TKNIASD

-83 QGIDMSGAG
+83 KGIDMSGAG

-136 DGLNTKVSGFDASPL
+136 DGLNTKVAGFDASPL

-166 SVMDIAMGNV
+166 SIMDIALGNV
-176 LGGMLQKAMSFA
+176 LGGMIQKAMSFT

-430 TYYDSVLEIER
+430 KYYDDVLRITR

-454 KDMGGQESLFNSIKN
+454 KDMGGQEALFNTIKN

-491 YKQAATVFYGF
+491 YKQAATVFFGF
-502 TKTLENVT
+502 TKALESIT
-510 NAIKNNTYLFTTIN
+510 NNIKNNTYLFSTIN

-529 VGQTFLTLGWIFSKL
+529 VGQTFLTLGWIFSKVG
-544 FQGISS
+544 QGISS
-550 VGKASG
+550 VGKSSG

-567 SIARFMEA
+567 AIARFMEV
-575 LRSNENAHLVFY
+575 LRSNENAHLIFY

-616 GFSQFGNSKGLVTV
+616 GFSKFGESKGLVTV

-641 LTFVKAIEKFVLSSN
+641 LTFVKAIEKFVMSSN

-667 VLGAISNAFSG
+667 VLSAISNAFSA

-691 NAEAIFSGAASIF
+691 NAEAIFSGAAGIF
-704 NKLGSGLANII
+704 NKAGGALANVI
-715 NNIGSVMSQAWDS
+715 NNIGSVMSKAWDS

-767 FKNSKGSIVDLVF
+767 FKNSNNSIVDLVF
-780 DKFKEM
+780 EKFKAM
-786 FGDGKK
+786 FGGGKEQAK
-792 KTTGLLD
+792 GLLD

-809 GTINSFAQGV
+809 GTINSFAQSV
-819 QVSSLLMIAVALGI
+819 KVTSLLMIAIALGI
-833 LALSIDRLSKIDMKD
+833 LALSIDKLSKIDMKD
-848 LSKGMIA
+848 LSKGMIG
-855 LGVAMQGLM
+855 LGVAMQGL
-864 RIMKVV
+864 IKVMKVV

-883 MIGFAIALRIM
+883 MIGFAIAIRIM

-899 ALSKIDADKMDEA
+899 ALSKIDSDKMDEA

-938 SMGKLI
+938 SMGQLI

-967 LAQSMTGVL
+967 MAQGIGGVL
-976 VLMYALVKVSKSMQD
+976 VLMYSLVKVSKAMQD
-991 VKVSPKSMGAMIMF
+991 IKLSPKSMGALMMF
-1005 AISLRM
+1005 VLSLRM

-1017 ALAKLDMMHMASSV
+1017 ALAKLDMMHMAASV
-1031 VAVAVLIKALSSAA
+1031 VAVVVLLKALSSAA
-1045 KSVSEV
+1045 NSVSEV
-1051 TVKFSAMMSL
+1051 TVKFSAMMAL
-1061 IAFALSAR
+1061 ITFALSAR

-1078 ANLPI
+1078 ANLDMAR
-1083 ENMAASAGMLGILLV
+1083 MAASAGMLGILLV
-1098 TLSEATRNLKDTK
+1098 VLSEATVNLKDTK
-1111 VDISAMMSLITFAG
+1111 VDISALFTLITFAG

-1135 LLANLPLKEMVASV
+1135 VLANLPLKEMIVSV
-1149 TVVEVLIASLVA
+1149 GVVEVLIASLVA
-1161 AAMVVSKAKV
+1161 AARVVSKSKV
-1171 NMSAGMSL
+1171 NMSAGMTL
-1179 IGIGASI
+1179 IGIGGSI
-1186 YLIVQSMIPLVSM
+1186 YLIVRSMVPLAAM
-1199 PLTSIVKSL
+1199 PLTAIVKSL
-1208 GTVALIAA
+1208 GTVALIAG
-1216 GLIGVSYIMNK
+1216 GLIAVSHIMNK
-1227 VKMNT
+1227 VNMNAK
-1232 SAIASVVVLTTAL
+1232 AIGSVVVLTTAL
-1245 VVISRS
+1245 MVISMS
-1251 LMQLATVNWASLAA
+1251 LMQLATLNWASLAA

-1298 SVFEAFG
+1298 GVFDAFA
-1305 NLLYYIGTTLTS
+1305 NLLYYIGNTLTT

-1325 IGTALIA
+1325 IGTALAA
-1332 VTVAIGIMVGVVKL
+1332 VTITIGIMTGIVKL
-1346 ISGMTINT
+1346 ISKMTIDT

-1365 VLNQAGTALATVAAH
+1365 VLSTAGTALATVATH
-1380 PWQQILAAMAA
+1380 PWQQILASMAA
-1391 VSGVLLAVAGVGVI
+1391 ISGVLLAVAGVGVI

-1411 IGGAAQLVLLGA
+1411 IGGAAQLILLGA

-1436 TLNLVAVGVALVALA
+1436 SLNLVAVGVALVALA

-1461 ALANLVSGGLA
+1461 ALANFVSSGLA
-1472 ILAGTLISFGVS
+1472 ILSGTLITFGVS

-1506 KELVAIAPAAFK
+1506 KELVAIAPVAFK
-1518 TLVDSFVNLVTS
+1518 TLVDSFVTLVTS
-1530 LAANSPMIVASFVK
+1530 LAANSPLIVASFVK

-1569 GLIAGMRDKIPE
+1569 GLIAGIRDKAPE
-1581 LVQTTVEML
+1581 LIKTSVEML
-1590 VEMGRSFIEN
+1590 VEMGRAFIEN
-1600 IDILLQVAVELATK
+1600 IDILLQVGVELATK
-1614 FIQGLATALTNVKGE
+1614 FIQGLANALNNVKGD
-1629 LIPALTELLSVI
+1629 LIPAITELFKVI
-1641 GEILIVGIG
+1641 AEIFTALIKGFI
-1650 NLLGPLLAKIVEV
+1650 
-1663 FGPVIKLIVDI
+1663 GPVLNAIAEV
-1674 FAQLAPALTP
+1674 LTP
-1684 IIEIIGNV
+1684 VRDFIITWVQEIG
-1692 LNTLISNLPA
+1692 P
-1702 ILQPIADTIKV
+1702 ILQPFFEAFMSALKALFEALPGIIQPLAEAIIATVNAIADVIRSLADTIIAIV
-1713 LVDGIVATL
+1713 GGIETVVNGIVE
-1722 QILAPVVETI
+1722 IFRIVGETI
-1732 INAIV
+1732 QAW
-1737 VIIQTLAPIVQSV
+1737 
-1750 VDTIRIA
+1750 
-1757 FEVLGQIFTTV
+1757 
-1768 GEVIKAVIQG
+1768 IQG
-1778 VVDTLNAIAN
+1778 VVDVINAIAN
-1788 IITATGDSIRYVLEG
+1788 VITATGDSIRYVLEG
-1803 VDNIFVTVGNNIKT
+1803 VDNIFVSFGNNVKT
-1817 TLEAVGTVVE
+1817 TLEGVSNVIKTFAEG
-1827 SVGTAIK
+1827 IK
-1834 TALEGVGQIFESIG
+1834 TALEGVGKIFESIG
-1848 TAIKTALEGVAD
+1848 TAIKTALDGVAD
-1860 IIRSV
+1860 VIRAV

-1878 FGEGVKLVGEN
+1878 FGEGVKLVGDY

-1895 GLGSLAIEVAKLGT
+1895 GLASLTVEVAKLGVS
-1909 AAYAGNLQGFTEDI
+1909 AYAGNLQGFTKDI
-1923 KNLATACTNLGQS
+1923 KDLATACTSLSGAVGGLS
-1936 AASLAAITI
+1936 ATATAMNMISISASLLSGTLPTVNT
-1945 AFAQMSTSLSMMA
+1945 AFATMSTSI
-1958 ASVPTVTTSFDSLST
+1958 TTLST
-1973 SLTTI
+1973 S
-1978 SGTITPVSSAFIAL
+1978 ITPVS
-1992 VTPIQQLQS
+1992 
-2001 SLTVVATAF
+2001 TAF
-2010 MVFAT
+2010 TSLIAPVTALMTTLTSVSAVFVNLNMQFQMLLIGIAALDASMLGIQNGITLLSSSFTAMPAIIELFNQSLITTQQTMNTFFMELANSSTGFAT
-2015 QMTMVGMSLQT
+2015 LSQAAMEGMMQMQMAVQTGM
-2026 ATMAFTNIQN
+2026 
-2036 AITMLGTSIG
+2036 
-2046 SLPVAFDSLG
+2046 
-2056 ASLMNVQTLLST
+2056 MNVQTVMLSGI
-2068 FTTSLTT
+2068 TT
-2075 SATGFQ
+2075 
-2081 QLGEAAMV
+2081 
-2089 GMMAMN
+2089 
-2095 TSVIAGMAMVQAT
+2095 
-2108 MLASI
+2108 LAS
-2113 STLSVAVSV
+2113 AVFT

-2127 SNSVTM
+2127 TNAVTM
-2133 SMTMVNATVAQS
+2133 SMTSVSTAVQTGMLGVVNSISTS
-2145 MQGVMSVIQVSMS
+2145 MQSVATATSTAFSGISTAIQSSISSISANINQGMS
-2158 GVAEQMAASLSQ
+2158 GVSQTITSRVHEIQNSFTQMN
-2170 VMSTVTSTM
+2170 STVNQIISTM
-2179 AQLSDSI
+2179 MSA
-2186 MSSMTSVNAT
+2186 MSSS
-2196 ISSTTAQMNATFTQ
+2196 IS
-2210 FSSTAQS
+2210 
-2217 IVTSLMSTLNSTFQ
+2217 
-2231 SGMASVVSTVFS
+2231 S
-2243 GMSSVV
+2243 GMSSAASRV
-2249 STVSSYS
+2249 SSGMSSIISIVSSYS
-2256 GSANSAGYS
+2256 GSARSAGYN
-2265 VGYQISAG
+2265 VGYYISAG
-2273 VASGMNANMWSIES
+2273 VADGMNANMWAIES
-2287 AANRIIAKA
+2287 AANRIISKA

-2321 PQGIAK
+2321 PMGVAK
-2327 GIDNEMPKTVTQ
+2327 GIGDAMPKMVDEVTDSFGKGFSDAADSVVTQ
-2339 MSKTFSNG
+2339 GDVF
-2347 FDEVASNAVKQ
+2347 
-2358 GENMANAVSTAVNS
+2358 ANAVSDAVNG
-2372 ISDMLDVAVDD
+2372 ISDMLDVAIDD
-2383 MNYTPTI
+2383 MNYAPTI
-2390 TPVMDMTNLNKMN
+2390 TPVVDMTNLDKMN

-2409 DYKGRIAS
+2409 DYRGRIS
-2417 PTPMYSVPQQSNT
+2417 TPTPLYGVPQQSNT
-2430 STVVNTDN
+2430 STVVNNDN
-2438 STKEYSINVNVDN
+2438 SKKEYSVNVNVDT
-2451 GGAPV
+2451 GGKPV
-2456 NPKEL
+2456 NTKEL
-2461 AMQVQEHIKAFDN
+2461 AREIQSHIKSFDD
-2474 QNRRAKGE
+2474 QSRRGKGE

>member
-28 AALERMKRAFSKV
+28 AALERMKKAFGKI

-46 TRNIASD
+46 TKNIASD

-83 QGIDMSGAG
+83 KGIDMSGAG

-136 DGLNTKVSGFDASPL
+136 DGLNTKVAGFDVSPL
-151 SNAFAKAASSVQNSL
+151 SNTFAKAASSVQNSL
-166 SVMDIAMGNV
+166 SIMDIALGNV
-176 LGGMLQKAMSFA
+176 LGGMIQKAMSFT

-430 TYYDSVLEIER
+430 TYYDSVLGITR

-454 KDMGGQESLFNSIKN
+454 KDMGGQEALFNTIKN

-502 TKTLENVT
+502 TKALESVT
-510 NAIKNNTYLFTTIN
+510 NGIKNNTYLFATIN

-529 VGQTFLTLGWIFSKL
+529 VGQTFLTLGWIFSKV

-556 SVLMPLRTAAD
+556 SVLMPLRSAAD

-575 LRSNENAHLVFY
+575 LRSNENAHLIFY

-606 VIFVIKDILK
+606 VVFVIKDILK
-616 GFSQFGNSKGLVTV
+616 GFSKFGESKGLVTV

-641 LTFVKAIEKFVLSSN
+641 LTFVKAIEKFVMSSN

-691 NAEAIFSGAASIF
+691 NAEAIFSGAAGIF
-704 NKLGSGLANII
+704 NKVGGALANVI
-715 NNIGSVMSQAWDS
+715 NNIGSVMSKAWDS

-751 IIKALIG
+751 IIKTLIG

-767 FKNSKGSIVDLVF
+767 FKNSKGSIVDMVF

-786 FGDGKK
+786 FSGGKEQA
-792 KTTGLLD
+792 TGLLD

-809 GTINSFAQGV
+809 GTINSFTQSVKIG
-819 QVSSLLMIAVALGI
+819 SLVMIAVALGI
-833 LALSIDRLSKIDMKD
+833 LALSIDKLSKIDMKD

-870 TAAQNIP
+870 TAAQSIP

-967 LAQSMTGVL
+967 MTQGIGGVL
-976 VLMYALVKVSKSMQD
+976 VLMYGLVKVSKAMQD
-991 VKVSPKSMGAMIMF
+991 VKVSPKSMGALMMF
-1005 AISLRM
+1005 VLSLRM

-1017 ALAKLDMMHMASSV
+1017 ALAKLDMMQMAASV
-1031 VAVAVLIKALSSAA
+1031 VAVAVLLKALSSAA
-1045 KSVSEV
+1045 NSVSEV
-1051 TVKFSAMMSL
+1051 TVKFSAMMAL
-1061 IAFALSAR
+1061 ISFAISAR

-1078 ANLPI
+1078 AQLDI
-1083 ENMAASAGMLGILLV
+1083 ARMAASAGMVGILLV
-1098 TLSEATRNLKDTK
+1098 VLSEATRNLKDTK
-1111 VDISAMMSLITFAG
+1111 VDISSMMALITFAG

-1135 LLANLPLKEMVASV
+1135 VLANLPLKEMIASV
-1149 TVVEVLIASLVA
+1149 VVVEVLIASLVA
-1161 AAMVVSKAKV
+1161 AARVASKAKV

-1186 YLIVQSMIPLVSM
+1186 YLIVQSMIPLASM

-1227 VKMNT
+1227 VKMNAK
-1232 SAIASVVVLTTAL
+1232 AIGSIVVLTTAL
-1245 VVISRS
+1245 TVISNN
-1251 LMQLATVNWASLAA
+1251 LMKLAGLNWASLSA

-1298 SVFEAFG
+1298 GVFDAFG

-1325 IGTALIA
+1325 IATAMAA
-1332 VTVAIGIMVGVVKL
+1332 VTVTIGIMVGVVKL
-1346 ISGMTINT
+1346 ISKMEPNT
-1354 SAIAA
+1354 TAIAA

-1365 VLNQAGTALATVAAH
+1365 VLNQAGTALAAVAAH
-1380 PWQQILAAMAA
+1380 PWQQILASMAA
-1391 VSGVLLAVAGVGVI
+1391 ISGVLLAMAGVGVI

-1411 IGGAAQLVLLGA
+1411 FSGAGQLVLLGV
-1423 GLMALAVPIMLLS
+1423 GLMAIAVPIMLLS
-1436 TLNLVAVGVALVALA
+1436 TLNLVAVGVALLALA

-1461 ALANLVSGGLA
+1461 ALANVVSSGLA
-1472 ILAGTLISFGVS
+1472 ILSGTLISFGVS

-1518 TLVDSFVNLVTS
+1518 TLVDSFVTLVTS
-1530 LAANSPMIVASFVK
+1530 LAANSPLIVASFVK
-1544 MGLEMINGAR
+1544 MGMEMINGAR
-1554 QLIPEFVRL
+1554 KLIPEFVRL

-1569 GLIAGMRDKIPE
+1569 GLIAGIRDKAPE
-1581 LVQTTVEML
+1581 LVKTSVEML
-1590 VEMGRSFIEN
+1590 VEMGRAFIEN
-1600 IDILLQVAVELATK
+1600 IDILLQVGVELATK
-1614 FIQGLATALTNVKGE
+1614 FIQGLANALNNVKGD
-1629 LIPALTELLSVI
+1629 LIPAITELFKVI
-1641 GEILIVGIG
+1641 AEIFTALIKGFI
-1650 NLLGPLLAKIVEV
+1650 
-1663 FGPVIKLIVDI
+1663 GPVLNAIAEV
-1674 FAQLAPALTP
+1674 LTP
-1684 IIEIIGNV
+1684 VRDFIITWVQEIG
-1692 LNTLISNLPA
+1692 P
-1702 ILQPIADTIKV
+1702 ILQPFFEAFMSALKALFEALPGIIQPLAEAIIATVNAIADVVRSLADTIIAV
-1713 LVDGIVATL
+1713 VGGIETVVNGIVE
-1722 QILAPVVETI
+1722 IFRIVGETI
-1732 INAIV
+1732 QAW
-1737 VIIQTLAPIVQSV
+1737 
-1750 VDTIRIA
+1750 
-1757 FEVLGQIFTTV
+1757 
-1768 GEVIKAVIQG
+1768 IQG
-1778 VVDTLNAIAN
+1778 VVDVINGIAN
-1788 IITATGDSIRYVLEG
+1788 VITATGDSIRYVLEG
-1803 VDNIFVTVGNNIKT
+1803 VDNIFVSFGNNVKT
-1817 TLEAVGTVVE
+1817 TLEGVSNVIKTFAEG
-1827 SVGTAIK
+1827 IK
-1834 TALEGVGQIFESIG
+1834 TALEGVGKIFESIG
-1848 TAIKTALEGVAD
+1848 TAIKTALDGVAD
-1860 IIRSV
+1860 VIKAV

-1878 FGEGVKLVGEN
+1878 FGEGVKLVGDY

-1895 GLGSLAIEVAKLGT
+1895 GLASLTTEVAKLG
-1909 AAYAGNLQGFTEDI
+1909 ASAYAGNLQGFTTDI
-1923 KNLATACTNLGQS
+1923 KDLATACTSLAGSVGGLSATATAMNMISVSASLLSGTLPTVNTAFTTMSTSMTTLSTSITPVSTAFTSLIAPVTALMTTLTSVSAVFMNLNMQFQMLSIGMAALDASMLGIQNGITLLSSSFTAMPAIIELFNQSLITTQQTMNTFFMELANSSTGFATLSQAAMEGMMQMQMAVQTGMLNVQTVMLSGISTLAAAVFAGFTEVTNAVTTSMTSVSAAVQTGMLGVVNSISTSMQSVATATSVAFSGISTAIQSSISSISANINQGMSGVSQTITSRVHEIQNSFTQMNSTVNQIISTMMSAMSSSISSGMSS
-1936 AASLAAITI
+1936 AASL
-1945 AFAQMSTSLSMMA
+1945 
-1958 ASVPTVTTSFDSLST
+1958 
-1973 SLTTI
+1973 
-1978 SGTITPVSSAFIAL
+1978 VS
-1992 VTPIQQLQS
+1992 
-2001 SLTVVATAF
+2001 
-2010 MVFAT
+2010 
-2015 QMTMVGMSLQT
+2015 
-2026 ATMAFTNIQN
+2026 
-2036 AITMLGTSIG
+2036 
-2046 SLPVAFDSLG
+2046 
-2056 ASLMNVQTLLST
+2056 
-2068 FTTSLTT
+2068 
-2075 SATGFQ
+2075 
-2081 QLGEAAMV
+2081 
-2089 GMMAMN
+2089 
-2095 TSVIAGMAMVQAT
+2095 
-2108 MLASI
+2108 
-2113 STLSVAVSV
+2113 
-2122 GFTEV
+2122 
-2127 SNSVTM
+2127 
-2133 SMTMVNATVAQS
+2133 
-2145 MQGVMSVIQVSMS
+2145 
-2158 GVAEQMAASLSQ
+2158 
-2170 VMSTVTSTM
+2170 
-2179 AQLSDSI
+2179 
-2186 MSSMTSVNAT
+2186 
-2196 ISSTTAQMNATFTQ
+2196 
-2210 FSSTAQS
+2210 
-2217 IVTSLMSTLNSTFQ
+2217 
-2231 SGMASVVSTVFS
+2231 S
-2243 GMSSVV
+2243 GMSSII
-2249 STVSSYS
+2249 SIVSSYS
-2256 GSANSAGYS
+2256 GSARSAGYN
-2265 VGYQISAG
+2265 VGYYISAG
-2273 VASGMNANMWSIES
+2273 VADGMNANMWAIES
-2287 AANRIIAKA
+2287 AANRIISKA

-2321 PQGIAK
+2321 PMGVAK
-2327 GIDNEMPKTVTQ
+2327 GIGDAMPKMV
-2339 MSKTFSNG
+2339 
-2347 FDEVASNAVKQ
+2347 DEVTDSFGKGFSDAADSVVSQ
-2358 GENMANAVSTAVNS
+2358 GDVFANVVSDAVNG
-2372 ISDMLDVAVDD
+2372 ISDMLDVAIDD
-2383 MNYTPTI
+2383 MNYAPTI
-2390 TPVMDMTNLNKMN
+2390 TPVVDMSNLDKMN

-2409 DYKGRIAS
+2409 DYRGRIS
-2417 PTPMYSVPQQSNT
+2417 TPTPLYGVPQQSNT
-2430 STVVNTDN
+2430 STVVNNDN
-2438 STKEYSINVNVDN
+2438 SKKEYSVNVNVDT
-2451 GGAPV
+2451 GGKPV
-2456 NPKEL
+2456 NTKEL
-2461 AMQVQEHIKAFDN
+2461 AREIQSHIKSFDD
-2474 QNRRAKGE
+2474 QSRRGKGE

>member
-28 AALERMKRAFSKV
+28 AALERMKKAFGKI

-46 TRNIASD
+46 TKNIASD

-83 QGIDMSGAG
+83 KGIDMSGAG

-136 DGLNTKVSGFDASPL
+136 DGLNTKVAGFDVSPL

-166 SVMDIAMGNV
+166 SIMDIALGNV
-176 LGGMLQKAMSFA
+176 LGGMIQKAMSFT

-290 MAMYQLSQALASGRV
+290 IAMYQLSQALASGRV

-430 TYYDSVLEIER
+430 TYYDNVLGITR

-454 KDMGGQESLFNSIKN
+454 KDMGGQEALFNSIKN

-502 TKTLENVT
+502 TKALESVT
-510 NAIKNNTYLFTTIN
+510 NNIKNNTYLFTTIN

-529 VGQTFLTLGWIFSKL
+529 VGQTFLTLGWIFSKVG
-544 FQGISS
+544 QGISS
-550 VGKASG
+550 VGKSSG

-575 LRSNENAHLVFY
+575 LRSNENAHLIFY

-616 GFSQFGNSKGLVTV
+616 GFSKFGESKGLVTV

-641 LTFVKAIEKFVLSSN
+641 LTFVKAIEKFVMSSN

-683 KMLANPFG
+683 KMLSNPFG
-691 NAEAIFSGAASIF
+691 NAEAIFSGAAGIF
-704 NKLGSGLANII
+704 NKVGGALANVI
-715 NNIGSVMSQAWDS
+715 NNIGSVMSKAWDS

-767 FKNSKGSIVDLVF
+767 FKNSKGSIVDMVF

-786 FGDGKK
+786 FSGGKEQA
-792 KTTGLLD
+792 TGLLD

-809 GTINSFAQGV
+809 GTINSFTQSVKIG
-819 QVSSLLMIAVALGI
+819 SLVMIAVALGI
-833 LALSIDRLSKIDMKD
+833 LALSIDKLSKIDMKD

-870 TAAQNIP
+870 TAAQSIP

-967 LAQSMTGVL
+967 MAQGIGGVL
-976 VLMYALVKVSKSMQD
+976 VLMYGLVKVSKSMQD
-991 VKVSPKSMGAMIMF
+991 IKLSPKSMGALMMF
-1005 AISLRM
+1005 VLSLRM

-1017 ALAKLDMMHMASSV
+1017 ALAKLDIMHMAASV
-1031 VAVAVLIKALSSAA
+1031 VAVAVLLKALSSAA
-1045 KSVSEV
+1045 NSVSEV
-1051 TVKFSAMMSL
+1051 TVKFSAMMAL
-1061 IAFALSAR
+1061 ITFALSAR
-1069 ILVNAVAVL
+1069 ILASAVAVL
-1078 ANLPI
+1078 ANLDLAR
-1083 ENMAASAGMLGILLV
+1083 MAASAGMVGILLV
-1098 TLSEATRNLKDTK
+1098 VLSEATRNLKDTK
-1111 VDISAMMSLITFAG
+1111 VDISSMMALITFAG

-1135 LLANLPLKEMVASV
+1135 VLANLPLKEMIASV
-1149 TVVEVLIASLVA
+1149 VVVEVLIASLVA
-1161 AAMVVSKAKV
+1161 AARVASKAKV

-1186 YLIVQSMIPLVSM
+1186 YLIVQSMIPLAAM

-1216 GLIGVSYIMNK
+1216 GLIGVSYIMNR
-1227 VKMNT
+1227 VKMNPKAIGSLIILT
-1232 SAIASVVVLTTAL
+1232 SALT
-1245 VVISRS
+1245 VISNN
-1251 LMQLATVNWASLAA
+1251 LMKLAGLNWASLSA

-1298 SVFEAFG
+1298 GVFDAFG

-1325 IGTALIA
+1325 IATAMAA
-1332 VTVAIGIMVGVVKL
+1332 VTVTIGIMVGVVKL
-1346 ISGMTINT
+1346 ISKMEPNT
-1354 SAIAA
+1354 TAIAA

-1365 VLNQAGTALATVAAH
+1365 VLNQAGTALAAVAAH
-1380 PWQQILAAMAA
+1380 PWQQILASMAA
-1391 VSGVLLAVAGVGVI
+1391 ISGVLLAMAGVGVI

-1411 IGGAAQLVLLGA
+1411 FSGAGQLVLLGV
-1423 GLMALAVPIMLLS
+1423 GLMAIAVPIMLLS
-1436 TLNLVAVGVALVALA
+1436 TLNLVAVGVALLALA

-1461 ALANLVSGGLA
+1461 ALANVVSSGLA
-1472 ILAGTLISFGVS
+1472 ILSGTLISFGVS

-1518 TLVDSFVNLVTS
+1518 TLVDSFVTLVTS
-1530 LAANSPMIVASFVK
+1530 LAANSPLIVASFVK
-1544 MGLEMINGAR
+1544 MGMEMINGAR

-1569 GLIAGMRDKIPE
+1569 GLIAGIRDKAPE
-1581 LVQTTVEML
+1581 LVKTSVEML
-1590 VEMGRSFIEN
+1590 VEMGRAFIEN
-1600 IDILLQVAVELATK
+1600 IDILLQVGVELATK
-1614 FIQGLATALTNVKGE
+1614 FIQGLANALNNVKGD
-1629 LIPALTELLSVI
+1629 LIPAITELFKVI
-1641 GEILIVGIG
+1641 AEIFTALIKGFI
-1650 NLLGPLLAKIVEV
+1650 
-1663 FGPVIKLIVDI
+1663 GPVLNAIAEV
-1674 FAQLAPALTP
+1674 LTP
-1684 IIEIIGNV
+1684 VRDFIITWVQEIG
-1692 LNTLISNLPA
+1692 P
-1702 ILQPIADTIKV
+1702 ILQPFFEAFMSALKALFEALPGIIQPLAEAIIATVNAIADVVRSLADTIIAIV
-1713 LVDGIVATL
+1713 GGIETVVNGIVE
-1722 QILAPVVETI
+1722 IFRIVGETI
-1732 INAIV
+1732 QAW
-1737 VIIQTLAPIVQSV
+1737 
-1750 VDTIRIA
+1750 
-1757 FEVLGQIFTTV
+1757 
-1768 GEVIKAVIQG
+1768 IQG
-1778 VVDTLNAIAN
+1778 VVDVINGIAN
-1788 IITATGDSIRYVLEG
+1788 VITATGDSIRYVLEG
-1803 VDNIFVTVGNNIKT
+1803 VDNIFVSFGNNVKT
-1817 TLEAVGTVVE
+1817 TLEGVSNVIKTFAEG
-1827 SVGTAIK
+1827 IK
-1834 TALEGVGQIFESIG
+1834 TALEGVGKIFESIG
-1848 TAIKTALEGVAD
+1848 TAIKTALDGVAD
-1860 IIRSV
+1860 VIKAV

-1878 FGEGVKLVGEN
+1878 FGEGVKLVGDY

-1895 GLGSLAIEVAKLGT
+1895 GLASLTVEVAKLG
-1909 AAYAGNLQGFTEDI
+1909 ASAYAGNLQGFTKDI
-1923 KNLATACTNLGQS
+1923 KDLATACTSLSGAVGGLS
-1936 AASLAAITI
+1936 ATATAMNMISISASLLSGTLPTVNT
-1945 AFAQMSTSLSMMA
+1945 AFTTMSTSM
-1958 ASVPTVTTSFDSLST
+1958 TTLST
-1973 SLTTI
+1973 S
-1978 SGTITPVSSAFIAL
+1978 ITPVS
-1992 VTPIQQLQS
+1992 
-2001 SLTVVATAF
+2001 TAF
-2010 MVFAT
+2010 TSLIAPVTALITTLTSVSAVFMNLNMQFQMLSIGMAALDASMLGIQNGITLLSSSFTAMPAIIELFNQSLITTQQTMNTFFMELANSSTGFAT
-2015 QMTMVGMSLQT
+2015 LSQAAMEGMMQMQMAVQTGM
-2026 ATMAFTNIQN
+2026 
-2036 AITMLGTSIG
+2036 
-2046 SLPVAFDSLG
+2046 
-2056 ASLMNVQTLLST
+2056 MNVQTVMLS
-2068 FTTSLTT
+2068 
-2075 SATGFQ
+2075 G
-2081 QLGEAAMV
+2081 
-2089 GMMAMN
+2089 
-2095 TSVIAGMAMVQAT
+2095 
-2108 MLASI
+2108 I
-2113 STLSVAVSV
+2113 STLAAAVFA

-2127 SNSVTM
+2127 TNAVT
-2133 SMTMVNATVAQS
+2133 T
-2145 MQGVMSVIQVSMS
+2145 
-2158 GVAEQMAASLSQ
+2158 
-2170 VMSTVTSTM
+2170 
-2179 AQLSDSI
+2179 
-2186 MSSMTSVNAT
+2186 SMTSVSAAVQTGMLGVVNSISTSMQSVAT
-2196 ISSTTAQMNATFTQ
+2196 ATSTAFSGISTAIQSSISSISANINQGMSGVSQTITSRVHEIQSSFTQMNATVNQ
-2210 FSSTAQS
+2210 
-2217 IVTSLMSTLNSTFQ
+2217 I
-2231 SGMASVVSTVFS
+2231 VSTMMAAMSSSISS
-2243 GMSSVV
+2243 GMSSAASRV
-2249 STVSSYS
+2249 SSGMSSIIGIVSSYS
-2256 GSANSAGYS
+2256 GSARSAGYN
-2265 VGYQISAG
+2265 VGYYISAG
-2273 VASGMNANMWSIES
+2273 VADGMNANMWAIES
-2287 AANRIIAKA
+2287 AANRIISKA

-2321 PQGIAK
+2321 PMGVAK
-2327 GIDNEMPKTVTQ
+2327 GIGDAMPKMV
-2339 MSKTFSNG
+2339 
-2347 FDEVASNAVKQ
+2347 DEVTDSFGKGFSDAADSVVSQ
-2358 GENMANAVSTAVNS
+2358 GDVFANAVSDAVNG
-2372 ISDMLDVAVDD
+2372 ISDMLDVAIDD
-2383 MNYTPTI
+2383 MNYAPTI
-2390 TPVMDMTNLNKMN
+2390 TPVVDMSNLDKMN

-2409 DYKGRIAS
+2409 DYRGRIS
-2417 PTPMYSVPQQSNT
+2417 TPTPLYGVPQQSNT
-2430 STVVNTDN
+2430 SMVVNNDN
-2438 STKEYSINVNVDN
+2438 SNKEYSVNVNVDT
-2451 GGAPV
+2451 GGKPV
-2456 NPKEL
+2456 NTKEL
-2461 AMQVQEHIKAFDN
+2461 AREIQSHIKSFDD
-2474 QNRRAKGE
+2474 QSRRGKGE

>member
-28 AALERMKRAFSKV
+28 AALERMKKAFGKV

-46 TRNIASD
+46 TKNIASD

-83 QGIDMSGAG
+83 KGIDMSGAG

-136 DGLNTKVSGFDASPL
+136 DGLNTKVAGFDVSPL

-166 SVMDIAMGNV
+166 SIMDIALGNV
-176 LGGMLQKAMSFA
+176 LGGMIQKAMSFT

-425 SDDQG
+425 SDNQG
-430 TYYDSVLEIER
+430 TYYDDVLGITR

-454 KDMGGQESLFNSIKN
+454 KDMGGQEALFNSIKN

-502 TKTLENVT
+502 TKALESVT
-510 NAIKNNTYLFTTIN
+510 NNIKNNTYLFSTIN

-529 VGQTFLTLGWIFSKL
+529 VGQTFLTLGWIFSKVG
-544 FQGISS
+544 QGISS
-550 VGKASG
+550 VGKSSG

-575 LRSNENAHLVFY
+575 LRSNENAHLIFY

-616 GFSQFGNSKGLVTV
+616 GFSKFGESKGLVTV

-641 LTFVKAIEKFVLSSN
+641 LTFVKAIEKFVMSSN

-667 VLGAISNAFSG
+667 VLSAISNAFSG

-691 NAEAIFSGAASIF
+691 NAEAIFSGAAGIF
-704 NKLGSGLANII
+704 NKAGGALANII
-715 NNIGSVMSQAWDS
+715 NNIGSVISKAWDS
-728 LVSGVKAS
+728 LVSSVKAS

-767 FKNSKGSIVDLVF
+767 FKNSNNSIVDLVF
-780 DKFKEM
+780 EKFKAM
-786 FGDGKK
+786 FGGGKEQAK
-792 KTTGLLD
+792 GLLD

-809 GTINSFAQGV
+809 GTINSFTQSIKIG
-819 QVSSLLMIAVALGI
+819 SLVLIAVALGI
-833 LALSIDRLSKIDMKD
+833 LALSIDKLSKIDMKD

-870 TAAQNIP
+870 TAAQSIP

-967 LAQSMTGVL
+967 MAQGIGGVL
-976 VLMYALVKVSKSMQD
+976 VLMYSLVKVSKAMQD
-991 VKVSPKSMGAMIMF
+991 IKLSPKSMGALMMF
-1005 AISLRM
+1005 VLSLRM

-1017 ALAKLDMMHMASSV
+1017 ALAKLDMMHMAASV
-1031 VAVAVLIKALSSAA
+1031 VAVVVLLKALSSAA
-1045 KSVSEV
+1045 NSVSEV
-1051 TVKFSAMMSL
+1051 TVKFSAMMAL
-1061 IAFALSAR
+1061 ITFALSAR

-1078 ANLPI
+1078 AHLDMAR
-1083 ENMAASAGMLGILLV
+1083 MAASAGMLGILLV
-1098 TLSEATRNLKDTK
+1098 VLSEATRNLKDTK
-1111 VDISAMMSLITFAG
+1111 VDISSMMALITFAG

-1135 LLANLPLKEMVASV
+1135 VLANLPLKEMIVSV
-1149 TVVEVLIASLVA
+1149 GVVEVLMASLVA
-1161 AAMVVSKAKV
+1161 AARVVSKSKV
-1171 NMSAGMSL
+1171 NMSAGLSL
-1179 IGIGASI
+1179 IGIGGAI
-1186 YLIVQSMIPLVSM
+1186 YLIVQSMIPLASM

-1227 VKMNT
+1227 VKMNAK
-1232 SAIASVVVLTTAL
+1232 AIGSIVVLTAAL
-1245 VVISRS
+1245 TVISNN
-1251 LMQLATVNWASLAA
+1251 LMKLATVNWASLAA

-1298 SVFEAFG
+1298 GVFDAFG

-1325 IGTALIA
+1325 IATAMTA
-1332 VTVAIGIMVGVVKL
+1332 VTVTIGIMVGVVKL
-1346 ISGMTINT
+1346 ISKMEPNT
-1354 SAIAA
+1354 TAIAA

-1365 VLNQAGTALATVAAH
+1365 VLNQAGTALASVAAH
-1380 PWQQILAAMAA
+1380 PWQQILASMAA
-1391 VSGVLLAVAGVGVI
+1391 ISGVLLAMAGVGVI

-1411 IGGAAQLVLLGA
+1411 FSGAGQLVLLGV
-1423 GLMALAVPIMLLS
+1423 GLMAIAVPIMLLS
-1436 TLNLVAVGVALVALA
+1436 TLNLVAVGVALLALA

-1461 ALANLVSGGLA
+1461 ALANVVSSGLA
-1472 ILAGTLISFGVS
+1472 ILSGTLISFGVS

-1518 TLVDSFVNLVTS
+1518 TLVDSFVTLVTS
-1530 LAANSPMIVASFVK
+1530 LAANSPLIVASFVK
-1544 MGLEMINGAR
+1544 MGMEMINGAR

-1569 GLIAGMRDKIPE
+1569 GLIAGIRDKAPE
-1581 LVQTTVEML
+1581 LVKTSVEML
-1590 VEMGRSFIEN
+1590 VEMGRAFIEN
-1600 IDILLQVAVELATK
+1600 IDILLQVGVELATK
-1614 FIQGLATALTNVKGE
+1614 FIQGLANALNNVKGD
-1629 LIPALTELLSVI
+1629 LIPAITELFKVI
-1641 GEILIVGIG
+1641 AEIFTALIKGFIGPVLNAIAEVLTPVRDFIITWVQEIGPILQPFFEAFMSALKALFEALPGIIQPLAEAIIATVNAIADVIRSLADTIIAIVGGIETVVNG
-1650 NLLGPLLAKIVEV
+1650 IVEV
-1663 FGPVIKLIVDI
+1663 FRIV
-1674 FAQLAPALTP
+1674 
-1684 IIEIIGNV
+1684 G
-1692 LNTLISNLPA
+1692 
-1702 ILQPIADTIKV
+1702 
-1713 LVDGIVATL
+1713 
-1722 QILAPVVETI
+1722 ETI
-1732 INAIV
+1732 QAW
-1737 VIIQTLAPIVQSV
+1737 
-1750 VDTIRIA
+1750 
-1757 FEVLGQIFTTV
+1757 
-1768 GEVIKAVIQG
+1768 IQG
-1778 VVDTLNAIAN
+1778 VVDVINGIAN
-1788 IITATGDSIRYVLEG
+1788 VITATGDSIRYVLEG
-1803 VDNIFVTVGNNIKT
+1803 VDNIFVSFGNNVKT
-1817 TLEAVGTVVE
+1817 TLEGVSNVIKTFAEG
-1827 SVGTAIK
+1827 IK
-1834 TALEGVGQIFESIG
+1834 TALEGVGKIFESIG
-1848 TAIKTALEGVAD
+1848 TAIKTALDGVAD
-1860 IIRSV
+1860 VIRAV

-1878 FGEGVKLVGEN
+1878 FGEGVKLVGDY

-1895 GLGSLAIEVAKLGT
+1895 GLASLTVEVAKLG
-1909 AAYAGNLQGFTEDI
+1909 ASAYAGNLQGFTKDI
-1923 KNLATACTNLGQS
+1923 KDLATACTSLAGAVGGLS
-1936 AASLAAITI
+1936 ATATAMNMISVSASLLSGTLPTVNT
-1945 AFAQMSTSLSMMA
+1945 AFTTMSTSM
-1958 ASVPTVTTSFDSLST
+1958 TTLST
-1973 SLTTI
+1973 S
-1978 SGTITPVSSAFIAL
+1978 ITPVS
-1992 VTPIQQLQS
+1992 
-2001 SLTVVATAF
+2001 TAF
-2010 MVFAT
+2010 TGLIAPVTALMTTLTSVSAVFMNLNMQF
-2015 QMTMVGMSLQT
+2015 QMLSLGMSALD
-2026 ATMAFTNIQN
+2026 ASMLGIQN
-2036 AITMLGTSIG
+2036 G
-2046 SLPVAFDSLG
+2046 V
-2056 ASLMNVQTLLST
+2056 TLLSSS
-2068 FTTSLTT
+2068 FSAMPAIIELFNQSLITTQQTLTT
-2075 SATGFQ
+2075 FFAELTNSSTGFATLSQ
-2081 QLGEAAMV
+2081 AAME
-2089 GMMAMN
+2089 GMMQMQMAVQTGMMN
-2095 TSVIAGMAMVQAT
+2095 IQTV
-2108 MLASI
+2108 MLSGI
-2113 STLSVAVSV
+2113 STLAAAVFT

-2127 SNSVTM
+2127 TNAVTM
-2133 SMTMVNATVAQS
+2133 SMTSVSTAVQTGMLGVVTAISTS
-2145 MQGVMSVIQVSMS
+2145 MQSVATATSTAFSGISTAIQTSISSISANINQGMS
-2158 GVAEQMAASLSQ
+2158 GVSQTITSRVHEIQSSFTQMNTIVNQIVRS
-2170 VMSTVTSTM
+2170 MM
-2179 AQLSDSI
+2179 AM
-2186 MSSMTSVNAT
+2186 MSSS
-2196 ISSTTAQMNATFTQ
+2196 IS
-2210 FSSTAQS
+2210 
-2217 IVTSLMSTLNSTFQ
+2217 
-2231 SGMASVVSTVFS
+2231 S
-2243 GMSSVV
+2243 GMSASASHV
-2249 STVSSYS
+2249 SSGMSYLISIVSSYS
-2256 GSANSAGYS
+2256 GSARSAGYN
-2265 VGYQISAG
+2265 VGYYISAG
-2273 VASGMNANMWSIES
+2273 VADGMNANMWAIES
-2287 AANRIIAKA
+2287 AANRIISKA

-2321 PQGIAK
+2321 PMGVAK
-2327 GIDNEMPKTVTQ
+2327 GIGDAMPKMV
-2339 MSKTFSNG
+2339 
-2347 FDEVASNAVKQ
+2347 DEVTDSFGKGFSDAADSVVSQ
-2358 GENMANAVSTAVNS
+2358 GDVFANAVSDAVNS
-2372 ISDMLDVAVDD
+2372 VSDMLDVTIDD
-2383 MNYTPTI
+2383 MSYAPTI
-2390 TPVMDMTNLNKMN
+2390 TPVVDMSNLDKMK

-2409 DYKGRIAS
+2409 DYRGRIS
-2417 PTPMYSVPQQSNT
+2417 TPTPLYGVPQQSNT
-2430 STVVNTDN
+2430 STVVNNDN
-2438 STKEYSINVNVDN
+2438 SKKEYSVNVNVDT
-2451 GGAPV
+2451 GGKPV
-2456 NPKEL
+2456 NTKEL
-2461 AMQVQEHIKAFDN
+2461 AREIQSHIKSFDD
-2474 QNRRAKGE
+2474 QSRRGKGE

>member
-28 AALERMKRAFSKV
+28 AALERMKKAFSKV

-46 TRNIASD
+46 TKNIASD

-76 GIFTRSA
+76 GIFNRSA
-83 QGIDMSGAG
+83 KGIDMSSAG

-136 DGLNTKVSGFDASPL
+136 DGLNSKVSGFDASPL

-166 SVMDIAMGNV
+166 SIMDIALGNV
-176 LGGMLQKAMSFA
+176 LGGMIQKSLSFA

-430 TYYDSVLEIER
+430 TYYDSVLGITR

-454 KDMGGQESLFNSIKN
+454 KDMGGQEALFNTIKN

-502 TKTLENVT
+502 TKALESVT
-510 NAIKNNTYLFTTIN
+510 NNIKNNTYLFSTIN

-529 VGQTFLTLGWIFSKL
+529 VGQTFLTLGWIFSKVG
-544 FQGISS
+544 QGISS
-550 VGKASG
+550 VGKSAG

-567 SIARFMEA
+567 AIARFMEA
-575 LRSNENAHLVFY
+575 LRSNENAHLIFY

-616 GFSQFGNSKGLVTV
+616 GFSKFGESKGLVTV

-667 VLGAISNAFSG
+667 VLSAISNAFSG

-683 KMLANPFG
+683 KMLANPFW
-691 NAEAIFSGAASIF
+691 NAEAIFSGAAGIF
-704 NKLGSGLANII
+704 NKAGGALANII
-715 NNIGSVMSQAWDS
+715 NNIGSVISKAWDS

-767 FKNSKGSIVDLVF
+767 FKNSNNSIVDLVF
-780 DKFKEM
+780 EKFKAM
-786 FGDGKK
+786 FGGGKEQAK
-792 KTTGLLD
+792 GLLD

-809 GTINSFAQGV
+809 GTINSFTQSIKIG
-819 QVSSLLMIAVALGI
+819 SLVLIAVALGI
-833 LALSIDRLSKIDMKD
+833 LALSIDKLSKIDMKD

-870 TAAQNIP
+870 TAAQSIP

-899 ALSKIDADKMDEA
+899 ALSKIDSDKMDEA

-967 LAQSMTGVL
+967 MAQGIGGVL
-976 VLMYALVKVSKSMQD
+976 VLMYGLVKVSKSMQD
-991 VKVSPKSMGAMIMF
+991 IKLSPKSMGALMMF
-1005 AISLRM
+1005 VLSLRM

-1017 ALAKLDMMHMASSV
+1017 ALAKLDIMHMAASV
-1031 VAVAVLIKALSSAA
+1031 VAVAVLLKALSSAA
-1045 KSVSEV
+1045 NSVSEV
-1051 TVKFSAMMSL
+1051 TVKFSAMMAL
-1061 IAFALSAR
+1061 ITFALSAR
-1069 ILVNAVAVL
+1069 ILASAVSVL
-1078 ANLPI
+1078 ANLDLAR
-1083 ENMAASAGMLGILLV
+1083 MAASAGMLGILLV
-1098 TLSEATRNLKDTK
+1098 VLSEATRNLKDTK
-1111 VDISAMMSLITFAG
+1111 VDISAMMTLITFAG

-1135 LLANLPLKEMVASV
+1135 VLANLPLKEMVASV
-1149 TVVEVLIASLVA
+1149 AVVEVLMASLVA
-1161 AAMVVSKAKV
+1161 AARVVSKSKV
-1171 NMSAGMSL
+1171 NMSAGLSL
-1179 IGIGASI
+1179 LGIGASI
-1186 YLIVQSMIPLVSM
+1186 YLIVQSMIPLASM

-1216 GLIGVSYIMNK
+1216 GLIGVSYIMNR
-1227 VKMNT
+1227 VNMNPKAIGSLIILT
-1232 SAIASVVVLTTAL
+1232 SALT
-1245 VVISRS
+1245 VISNN
-1251 LMQLATVNWASLAA
+1251 LMKLAGLNWASLAA

-1298 SVFEAFG
+1298 GVFDAFG

-1325 IGTALIA
+1325 IATAMTA
-1332 VTVAIGIMVGVVKL
+1332 VTVTIGIMVGVVKL
-1346 ISGMTINT
+1346 ISKMEPNT
-1354 SAIAA
+1354 TAIAA

-1365 VLNQAGTALATVAAH
+1365 VLNQAGTALASVAAH
-1380 PWQQILAAMAA
+1380 PWQQILASMAA
-1391 VSGVLLAVAGVGVI
+1391 ISGVLLAMAGVGVI

-1411 IGGAAQLVLLGA
+1411 FSGAGQLVLLGV
-1423 GLMALAVPIMLLS
+1423 GLMAIAVPIMLLS
-1436 TLNLVAVGVALVALA
+1436 TLNLVAVGVALLALA

-1461 ALANLVSGGLA
+1461 ALANVVSSGLA
-1472 ILAGTLISFGVS
+1472 ILSGTLISFGVS

-1518 TLVDSFVNLVTS
+1518 TLVDSFVTLVTS
-1530 LAANSPMIVASFVK
+1530 LAANSPLIVASFVK
-1544 MGLEMINGAR
+1544 MGMEMINGAR

-1569 GLIAGMRDKIPE
+1569 GLIAGIRDKAPE
-1581 LVQTTVEML
+1581 LVKTSVEML
-1590 VEMGRSFIEN
+1590 VEMGRAFIEN
-1600 IDILLQVAVELATK
+1600 IDILLQVGVELATK
-1614 FIQGLATALTNVKGE
+1614 FIQGLANALNNVKGD
-1629 LIPALTELLSVI
+1629 LIPAITELFKVI
-1641 GEILIVGIG
+1641 AEIFTALIKGFIGPVLNAIAEVLTPVRDFIITWVQEIGPILQPFFEAFMSALKALFEALPGIIQPIADAIIAIVNAIADVIRSLADTIIAIVGGIETVVNG
-1650 NLLGPLLAKIVEV
+1650 IVEV
-1663 FGPVIKLIVDI
+1663 FRIV
-1674 FAQLAPALTP
+1674 
-1684 IIEIIGNV
+1684 G
-1692 LNTLISNLPA
+1692 
-1702 ILQPIADTIKV
+1702 
-1713 LVDGIVATL
+1713 
-1722 QILAPVVETI
+1722 ETI
-1732 INAIV
+1732 QAW
-1737 VIIQTLAPIVQSV
+1737 
-1750 VDTIRIA
+1750 
-1757 FEVLGQIFTTV
+1757 
-1768 GEVIKAVIQG
+1768 IQG
-1778 VVDTLNAIAN
+1778 VVDVINGIASVISSVGSAIK
-1788 IITATGDSIRYVLEG
+1788 DVLEG
-1803 VDNIFVTVGNNIKT
+1803 VGTVFTSVGESIKT
-1817 TLEAVGTVVE
+1817 ALEGVSTVVE

-1834 TALEGVGQIFESIG
+1834 NALEGVGKIFESIG
-1848 TAIKTALEGVAD
+1848 TAIKTALDGVAD
-1860 IIRSV
+1860 VIRAV

-1878 FGEGVKLVGEN
+1878 LGEGIKLIGDN

-1895 GLGSLAIEVAKLGT
+1895 GLAAFTVEALKLAGVGKLGLGGTVKDLDTLSKSLTTLGAGASVLVALSSGFAMLAVSMTTLSTTMPAVNT
-1909 AAYAGNLQGFTEDI
+1909 AFT
-1923 KNLATACTNLGQS
+1923 T
-1936 AASLAAITI
+1936 
-1945 AFAQMSTSLSMMA
+1945 MSTSM
-1958 ASVPTVTTSFDSLST
+1958 TTLST
-1973 SLTTI
+1973 S
-1978 SGTITPVSSAFIAL
+1978 ITPVSTAFTSLIAPVTVLMTTLTSVSAVFMNLNMQFQLLSLGMAALNASMLGIQNGVTLLSSSFAAMPAIIELFNQSL
-1992 VTPIQQLQS
+1992 VTIQQTLNTFFMELANS
-2001 SLTVVATAF
+2001 STG
-2010 MVFAT
+2010 FAT
-2015 QMTMVGMSLQT
+2015 LSQAAMEGMMQMQMSVQTGML
-2026 ATMAFTNIQN
+2026 
-2036 AITMLGTSIG
+2036 
-2046 SLPVAFDSLG
+2046 
-2056 ASLMNVQTLLST
+2056 NVQTVMLS
-2068 FTTSLTT
+2068 
-2075 SATGFQ
+2075 G
-2081 QLGEAAMV
+2081 
-2089 GMMAMN
+2089 
-2095 TSVIAGMAMVQAT
+2095 
-2108 MLASI
+2108 I
-2113 STLSVAVSV
+2113 STLAAAVFT

-2127 SNSVTM
+2127 TNAVT
-2133 SMTMVNATVAQS
+2133 T
-2145 MQGVMSVIQVSMS
+2145 
-2158 GVAEQMAASLSQ
+2158 
-2170 VMSTVTSTM
+2170 
-2179 AQLSDSI
+2179 
-2186 MSSMTSVNAT
+2186 SMTSVSAAVQTGMLGVVNSISTSMQSVAT
-2196 ISSTTAQMNATFTQ
+2196 ATSVAFSGISTAIQSSISSISANINQGMSGVSQTITSRVHEIQNSFTQMN
-2210 FSSTAQS
+2210 
-2217 IVTSLMSTLNSTFQ
+2217 
-2231 SGMASVVSTVFS
+2231 STVNQIISTMMSAMSSSISS
-2243 GMSSVV
+2243 GMSSAASRV
-2249 STVSSYS
+2249 SSGMSSIIGIVSSYS
-2256 GSANSAGYS
+2256 GSARSAGYN
-2265 VGYQISAG
+2265 VGYYISAG
-2273 VASGMNANMWSIES
+2273 VADGMNANMWAIES
-2287 AANRIIAKA
+2287 AANRIISKA

-2321 PQGIAK
+2321 PMGVAK
-2327 GIDNEMPKTVTQ
+2327 GIGDAMPKMV
-2339 MSKTFSNG
+2339 
-2347 FDEVASNAVKQ
+2347 DEVTDSFGKGFSDAADSVVSQ
-2358 GENMANAVSTAVNS
+2358 GDVFANVVSDAVNG
-2372 ISDMLDVAVDD
+2372 ISDMLDVAIDD
-2383 MNYTPTI
+2383 MNYAPTI
-2390 TPVMDMTNLNKMN
+2390 TPVVDMSNLDKMK

-2409 DYKGRIAS
+2409 DYRGRIS
-2417 PTPMYSVPQQSNT
+2417 TPTPLYGVPQQTST
-2430 STVVNTDN
+2430 STVVNNDN
-2438 STKEYSINVNVDN
+2438 SKKEYSVNVNVDT
-2451 GGAPV
+2451 GGKPV
-2456 NPKEL
+2456 NTKEL
-2461 AMQVQEHIKAFDN
+2461 AREIQSHIKSFDD
-2474 QNRRAKGE
+2474 QSRRGKGE
-2482 EVFW
+2482 EVLW

>member
-28 AALERMKRAFSKV
+28 AALERMKKAFSKV

-46 TRNIASD
+46 TKNIASD

-76 GIFTRSA
+76 GIFSRSA
-83 QGIDMSGAG
+83 KGIDMSGAG

-127 GFPNSIKSI
+127 GFPNSMKSI
-136 DGLNTKVSGFDASPL
+136 DGLNSKVAGFDVSPL

-166 SVMDIAMGNV
+166 SIMDIALGNV
-176 LGGMLQKAMSFA
+176 LGGMIQKAMSFT

-430 TYYDSVLEIER
+430 TYYDSVLGITR

-454 KDMGGQESLFNSIKN
+454 KDMGGQEALFNTIKN

-491 YKQAATVFYGF
+491 YKQAATVFFGF
-502 TKTLENVT
+502 TKALESVT
-510 NAIKNNTYLFTTIN
+510 NNIKNNTYLFSAIN

-529 VGQTFLTLGWIFSKL
+529 VGQTFLTLGWIFSKVG
-544 FQGISS
+544 QGISS
-550 VGKASG
+550 VGKSAG

-567 SIARFMEA
+567 AIARFMEA
-575 LRSNENAHLVFY
+575 LRSNENAHLIFY

-616 GFSQFGNSKGLVTV
+616 GFSKFGESKGLVTV

-667 VLGAISNAFSG
+667 VLSAISNAFSG

-691 NAEAIFSGAASIF
+691 NAEAIFSGAAGIF
-704 NKLGSGLANII
+704 NKAGGALANII
-715 NNIGSVMSQAWDS
+715 NNIGSVMSKAWDS

-767 FKNSKGSIVDLVF
+767 FKNSNNSIVDLVF
-780 DKFKEM
+780 EKFKAM
-786 FGDGKK
+786 FGGGKEQAK
-792 KTTGLLD
+792 GLLD

-809 GTINSFAQGV
+809 GTINSFTQSIKIG
-819 QVSSLLMIAVALGI
+819 SLVLIAVALGI
-833 LALSIDRLSKIDMKD
+833 LALSIDKLSKIDMKD

-870 TAAQNIP
+870 TAAQSIP

-967 LAQSMTGVL
+967 MAQGIGGVL
-976 VLMYALVKVSKSMQD
+976 VLMYGLVKVSKSMQD
-991 VKVSPKSMGAMIMF
+991 IKLSPKSMGALMMF
-1005 AISLRM
+1005 VLSLRM

-1017 ALAKLDMMHMASSV
+1017 ALAKLDIMHMAASV
-1031 VAVAVLIKALSSAA
+1031 VAVAVLLKALSSAA
-1045 KSVSEV
+1045 NSVSEV
-1051 TVKFSAMMSL
+1051 TVKFSAMMAL
-1061 IAFALSAR
+1061 ITFALSAR
-1069 ILVNAVAVL
+1069 ILASAVSVL
-1078 ANLPI
+1078 ANLDLAR
-1083 ENMAASAGMLGILLV
+1083 MAASAGMLGILLV
-1098 TLSEATRNLKDTK
+1098 VLSEATRNLKDTK
-1111 VDISAMMSLITFAG
+1111 VDISAMMTLITFAG

-1135 LLANLPLKEMVASV
+1135 VLANLPLKEMIASV
-1149 TVVEVLIASLVA
+1149 VVVEVLIASLVA
-1161 AAMVVSKAKV
+1161 AARVASKAKV

-1186 YLIVQSMIPLVSM
+1186 YLIVQSMIPLAAM

-1208 GTVALIAA
+1208 GTVSLIAA
-1216 GLIGVSYIMNK
+1216 GLIGVSYIMNR
-1227 VKMNT
+1227 VKMNPKAIGSLIILT
-1232 SAIASVVVLTTAL
+1232 SALT
-1245 VVISRS
+1245 VISNN
-1251 LMQLATVNWASLAA
+1251 LMKLADLNWASLAA

-1298 SVFEAFG
+1298 GVFDAFG

-1317 VGALSWQQ
+1317 IGALSWQQ
-1325 IGTALIA
+1325 IATAMTA
-1332 VTVAIGIMVGVVKL
+1332 VTVTIGIMVGVVKL
-1346 ISGMTINT
+1346 ISKMEPNT
-1354 SAIAA
+1354 TAIAA

-1365 VLNQAGTALATVAAH
+1365 VLNQAGTALASVAAH
-1380 PWQQILAAMAA
+1380 PWQQILASMAA
-1391 VSGVLLAVAGVGVI
+1391 ISGVLLAMAGVGVI

-1411 IGGAAQLVLLGA
+1411 FSGAGQLVLLGV
-1423 GLMALAVPIMLLS
+1423 GLMAIAVPIMLLS
-1436 TLNLVAVGVALVALA
+1436 TLNLVAVGVALLALA

-1461 ALANLVSGGLA
+1461 ALANVVSSGLA
-1472 ILAGTLISFGVS
+1472 ILSGTLISFGVS

-1518 TLVDSFVNLVTS
+1518 TLVDSFVTLVTS
-1530 LAANSPMIVASFVK
+1530 LAANSPLIVASFVK
-1544 MGLEMINGAR
+1544 MGMEMINGAR

-1569 GLIAGMRDKIPE
+1569 GLIAGIRDKAPE
-1581 LVQTTVEML
+1581 LVKTSVEML
-1590 VEMGRSFIEN
+1590 VEMGRAFIEN
-1600 IDILLQVAVELATK
+1600 IDILLQVGVELATK
-1614 FIQGLATALTNVKGE
+1614 FIQGLANALNNVKGD
-1629 LIPALTELLSVI
+1629 LIPAITELFKVI
-1641 GEILIVGIG
+1641 AEIFTALIKGFIGPVLNAIAEVLTPVRDFIITWVQEIGPILQPFFEAFMSALKALFEALPGIIQPMADAIIAIVNAIADVIRSLADTIIAIVGGIETVVNG
-1650 NLLGPLLAKIVEV
+1650 IVEV
-1663 FGPVIKLIVDI
+1663 FRIV
-1674 FAQLAPALTP
+1674 
-1684 IIEIIGNV
+1684 G
-1692 LNTLISNLPA
+1692 
-1702 ILQPIADTIKV
+1702 
-1713 LVDGIVATL
+1713 
-1722 QILAPVVETI
+1722 ETI
-1732 INAIV
+1732 QAW
-1737 VIIQTLAPIVQSV
+1737 
-1750 VDTIRIA
+1750 
-1757 FEVLGQIFTTV
+1757 
-1768 GEVIKAVIQG
+1768 IQG
-1778 VVDTLNAIAN
+1778 VVDVINGIASVISSVGSAIK
-1788 IITATGDSIRYVLEG
+1788 DVLEG
-1803 VDNIFVTVGNNIKT
+1803 VGTVFTSVGESIKT
-1817 TLEAVGTVVE
+1817 ALEGVSTVVE

-1834 TALEGVGQIFESIG
+1834 TALEGVGKIFESIG
-1848 TAIKTALEGVAD
+1848 TAIKTALDGVAD
-1860 IIRSV
+1860 VIRAV

-1878 FGEGVKLVGEN
+1878 LGEGIKLIGDN

-1895 GLGSLAIEVAKLGT
+1895 GLAAFTVEALKLAGVGKLGLGGTVKDLDTLSKSLTTLGAGAGVLVALSSGFAMLAVSMTTLSTTMPAVNT
-1909 AAYAGNLQGFTEDI
+1909 AFT
-1923 KNLATACTNLGQS
+1923 T
-1936 AASLAAITI
+1936 
-1945 AFAQMSTSLSMMA
+1945 MSTSI
-1958 ASVPTVTTSFDSLST
+1958 TTLST
-1973 SLTTI
+1973 S
-1978 SGTITPVSSAFIAL
+1978 ITPVS
-1992 VTPIQQLQS
+1992 
-2001 SLTVVATAF
+2001 TAF
-2010 MVFAT
+2010 TSLIAPVTALMTTLTSVSAVFMNLNMQFQMLSIGMAALDASMLGIQNGVTLLSSSFTAMPAIIELFNQSLITTQQTMSTFFMELANSSTGFAT
-2015 QMTMVGMSLQT
+2015 LSQAAMEGMMQMQMAVQTGM
-2026 ATMAFTNIQN
+2026 
-2036 AITMLGTSIG
+2036 
-2046 SLPVAFDSLG
+2046 
-2056 ASLMNVQTLLST
+2056 MNVQTVMLS
-2068 FTTSLTT
+2068 
-2075 SATGFQ
+2075 G
-2081 QLGEAAMV
+2081 
-2089 GMMAMN
+2089 
-2095 TSVIAGMAMVQAT
+2095 
-2108 MLASI
+2108 I
-2113 STLSVAVSV
+2113 STLAAAVFA

-2127 SNSVTM
+2127 TNAVT
-2133 SMTMVNATVAQS
+2133 T
-2145 MQGVMSVIQVSMS
+2145 
-2158 GVAEQMAASLSQ
+2158 
-2170 VMSTVTSTM
+2170 
-2179 AQLSDSI
+2179 
-2186 MSSMTSVNAT
+2186 SMTSVSAAVQTGMLGVVTAISTSMQSVAT
-2196 ISSTTAQMNATFTQ
+2196 ATSTAFSGISTAIQSSISSISANINQGMSGVSQTITSRVNEIQNSFTQMNTIVNQIVRSMMAMM
-2210 FSSTAQS
+2210 SSS
-2217 IVTSLMSTLNSTFQ
+2217 IS
-2231 SGMASVVSTVFS
+2231 S
-2243 GMSSVV
+2243 GMSASASRV
-2249 STVSSYS
+2249 SSGMSYIISIVSSYS
-2256 GSANSAGYS
+2256 GSARSAGYN
-2265 VGYQISAG
+2265 VGYYISAG
-2273 VASGMNANMWSIES
+2273 VADGMNANMWAIES
-2287 AANRIIAKA
+2287 AANRIISKA

-2321 PQGIAK
+2321 PMGVAK
-2327 GIDNEMPKTVTQ
+2327 GIGDAMPKMV
-2339 MSKTFSNG
+2339 
-2347 FDEVASNAVKQ
+2347 DEVTDSFGKGFSDAADSVVSQ
-2358 GENMANAVSTAVNS
+2358 GDVFANVVSDAVNG
-2372 ISDMLDVAVDD
+2372 ISDMLDVAIDD
-2383 MNYTPTI
+2383 MNYAPTI
-2390 TPVMDMTNLNKMN
+2390 TPVVDMSNLDKMN

-2409 DYKGRIAS
+2409 DYRGRIS
-2417 PTPMYSVPQQSNT
+2417 TPTPLYGVPQQSNT
-2430 STVVNTDN
+2430 STVVNNDN
-2438 STKEYSINVNVDN
+2438 SNKEYSVNVNVDT
-2451 GGAPV
+2451 GGKPV
-2456 NPKEL
+2456 NAKEL
-2461 AMQVQEHIKAFDN
+2461 AREIQSHIKSFDD
-2474 QNRRAKGE
+2474 QRRRGKGE
-2482 EVFW
+2482 EVLW

>member
-28 AALERMKRAFSKV
+28 AALERMKKAFSKV

-46 TRNIASD
+46 TKNIASD

-76 GIFTRSA
+76 GIFNRSA
-83 QGIDMSGAG
+83 KGIDMSGAG

-136 DGLNTKVSGFDASPL
+136 DGLNTKVAGFDVSPL

-166 SVMDIAMGNV
+166 SIMDIALGNV
-176 LGGMLQKAMSFA
+176 LGGMIQKAMSFT

-430 TYYDSVLEIER
+430 TYYDSVLGITR

-454 KDMGGQESLFNSIKN
+454 KDMGGQEALFNTIKN

-502 TKTLENVT
+502 TKALESVT
-510 NAIKNNTYLFTTIN
+510 NNIKNNTYLFATIN

-529 VGQTFLTLGWIFSKL
+529 VGQTFLTLGWIFSKVG
-544 FQGISS
+544 QGISS
-550 VGKASG
+550 VGKSSG
-556 SVLMPLRTAAD
+556 SILMPLRTAAD

-575 LRSNENAHLVFY
+575 LRSNENAHLILY

-606 VIFVIKDILK
+606 VVFVIKDILK
-616 GFSQFGNSKGLVTV
+616 GFSKFGESKGLVTV

-641 LTFVKAIEKFVLSSN
+641 LTFVKAIEKFVMSSN

-691 NAEAIFSGAASIF
+691 NAEAIFSGAAGIF
-704 NKLGSGLANII
+704 NKVGGALANVI
-715 NNIGSVMSQAWDS
+715 NNIGSVMSKAWDS

-767 FKNSKGSIVDLVF
+767 FKNSNGSIVDMVF

-786 FGDGKK
+786 FSGGKEQA
-792 KTTGLLD
+792 TGLLD

-809 GTINSFAQGV
+809 GTINSFTQSVKIG
-819 QVSSLLMIAVALGI
+819 SLVMIAVALGI
-833 LALSIDRLSKIDMKD
+833 LALSIDKLSKIDMKD

-870 TAAQNIP
+870 TAAQSIP

-967 LAQSMTGVL
+967 MAQGIGGVL
-976 VLMYALVKVSKSMQD
+976 VLMYGLVKVSKSMQD
-991 VKVSPKSMGAMIMF
+991 IKLSPKSMGALMMF
-1005 AISLRM
+1005 VLSLRM

-1017 ALAKLDMMHMASSV
+1017 ALAKLDIMHMAASV
-1031 VAVAVLIKALSSAA
+1031 VAVAVLLKALSSAA
-1045 KSVSEV
+1045 NSVSEV
-1051 TVKFSAMMSL
+1051 TVKFSAMMAL
-1061 IAFALSAR
+1061 ITFALSAR
-1069 ILVNAVAVL
+1069 ILASAVAVL
-1078 ANLPI
+1078 ANLDLDR
-1083 ENMAASAGMLGILLV
+1083 MAASAGMVGILLV
-1098 TLSEATRNLKDTK
+1098 VLSEATRNLKDTK
-1111 VDISAMMSLITFAG
+1111 VDISSMMALITFAG

-1135 LLANLPLKEMVASV
+1135 VLANLPLKEMIASV
-1149 TVVEVLIASLVA
+1149 VVVEVLIASLVA
-1161 AAMVVSKAKV
+1161 AARVASKAKV

-1186 YLIVQSMIPLVSM
+1186 YLIVQSMIPLAAM

-1216 GLIGVSYIMNK
+1216 GLIGVSYIMNR
-1227 VKMNT
+1227 VKMNPKAIGSLIILT
-1232 SAIASVVVLTTAL
+1232 SALT
-1245 VVISRS
+1245 VISNN
-1251 LMQLATVNWASLAA
+1251 LMKLAGLNWASLAA

-1298 SVFEAFG
+1298 GVFDSFG

-1325 IGTALIA
+1325 IATAMTA
-1332 VTVAIGIMVGVVKL
+1332 VTVTIGIMVGVVKR
-1346 ISGMTINT
+1346 ISKMEPNT
-1354 SAIAA
+1354 TAIAA

-1365 VLNQAGTALATVAAH
+1365 VLNQAGTALASVAAH
-1380 PWQQILAAMAA
+1380 PWQQILASMAA
-1391 VSGVLLAVAGVGVI
+1391 ISGVLLAMAGVGVI

-1411 IGGAAQLVLLGA
+1411 FSGAGQLVLLGV
-1423 GLMALAVPIMLLS
+1423 GLMAIAVPIMLLS
-1436 TLNLVAVGVALVALA
+1436 TLNLVAVGVALLALA

-1461 ALANLVSGGLA
+1461 ALANVVSSGLA
-1472 ILAGTLISFGVS
+1472 ILSGTLISFGVS

-1506 KELVAIAPAAFK
+1506 KELVAIAPSAFK
-1518 TLVDSFVNLVTS
+1518 TLVDSFVTLVAS
-1530 LAANSPMIVASFVK
+1530 LAANSPLIVASFVK
-1544 MGLEMINGAR
+1544 MGMEMINGAR
-1554 QLIPEFVRL
+1554 QLIPAFVRL

-1569 GLIAGMRDKIPE
+1569 GLIAGIRDKAPE
-1581 LVQTTVEML
+1581 LVKTSVEML

-1600 IDILLQVAVELATK
+1600 IDILLQVGVELATK
-1614 FIQGLATALTNVKGE
+1614 FIQGLANALNNVKGD
-1629 LIPALTELLSVI
+1629 LIPAITELFKVI
-1641 GEILIVGIG
+1641 AEIFTALIKGFI
-1650 NLLGPLLAKIVEV
+1650 
-1663 FGPVIKLIVDI
+1663 GPVLNAIAEV
-1674 FAQLAPALTP
+1674 LTP
-1684 IIEIIGNV
+1684 VRDFIITWVQEIG
-1692 LNTLISNLPA
+1692 P
-1702 ILQPIADTIKV
+1702 ILQPFFEAFMSALKALFEALPGIIQPLAEAIIATVNAIADVVRSLADTIIAIV
-1713 LVDGIVATL
+1713 GGIETVVNGIVE
-1722 QILAPVVETI
+1722 IFRIVGETI
-1732 INAIV
+1732 QAW
-1737 VIIQTLAPIVQSV
+1737 
-1750 VDTIRIA
+1750 
-1757 FEVLGQIFTTV
+1757 
-1768 GEVIKAVIQG
+1768 IQG
-1778 VVDTLNAIAN
+1778 VVDVINGIAN
-1788 IITATGDSIRYVLEG
+1788 VITATGDSIRYVLEG
-1803 VDNIFVTVGNNIKT
+1803 VDNIFVSFGNNVKT
-1817 TLEAVGTVVE
+1817 TLEGVSNVIKTFAEG
-1827 SVGTAIK
+1827 IK
-1834 TALEGVGQIFESIG
+1834 TALEGVGKIFESIG
-1848 TAIKTALEGVAD
+1848 TAIKTALDGVAD
-1860 IIRSV
+1860 VIKAV

-1878 FGEGVKLVGEN
+1878 FGEGVKLVGDY

-1895 GLGSLAIEVAKLGT
+1895 GLASLTVEVAKLG
-1909 AAYAGNLQGFTEDI
+1909 ASAYAGNLQGFTKDI
-1923 KNLATACTNLGQS
+1923 KDLATACTSLSGAVGGLS
-1936 AASLAAITI
+1936 ATATAMNMISISASLLSGTLPTVNT
-1945 AFAQMSTSLSMMA
+1945 AFSTMSTSM
-1958 ASVPTVTTSFDSLST
+1958 TTLST
-1973 SLTTI
+1973 S
-1978 SGTITPVSSAFIAL
+1978 ITPVS
-1992 VTPIQQLQS
+1992 
-2001 SLTVVATAF
+2001 TAF
-2010 MVFAT
+2010 TSLIAPVTALMTTLTSVSAVFMNLNMQFQMLSIGMAALDASMLGIQNGITLLSSSFTAMPAIIELFNQSLITTQQTMNTFFMELANSSTGFAT
-2015 QMTMVGMSLQT
+2015 LSQAAMEGMMQMQMAVQTGM
-2026 ATMAFTNIQN
+2026 
-2036 AITMLGTSIG
+2036 
-2046 SLPVAFDSLG
+2046 
-2056 ASLMNVQTLLST
+2056 MNVQTVMLS
-2068 FTTSLTT
+2068 
-2075 SATGFQ
+2075 G
-2081 QLGEAAMV
+2081 
-2089 GMMAMN
+2089 
-2095 TSVIAGMAMVQAT
+2095 
-2108 MLASI
+2108 I
-2113 STLSVAVSV
+2113 STLAAAVFA

-2127 SNSVTM
+2127 TNAVT
-2133 SMTMVNATVAQS
+2133 T
-2145 MQGVMSVIQVSMS
+2145 
-2158 GVAEQMAASLSQ
+2158 
-2170 VMSTVTSTM
+2170 
-2179 AQLSDSI
+2179 
-2186 MSSMTSVNAT
+2186 SMTSVSAAVQTGMLGVVTAISTSMQSVAT
-2196 ISSTTAQMNATFTQ
+2196 ATSTAFSGISTAIQSSISSISANINQGMSGVSQTITSRVHEIQNSFTQMN
-2210 FSSTAQS
+2210 
-2217 IVTSLMSTLNSTFQ
+2217 
-2231 SGMASVVSTVFS
+2231 STVNQIISTMMSAMSSSISS
-2243 GMSSVV
+2243 GMSSAASRV
-2249 STVSSYS
+2249 SSGMSSIISIVSSYN
-2256 GSANSAGYS
+2256 GSARSAGYN
-2265 VGYQISAG
+2265 VGYYISAG
-2273 VASGMNANMWSIES
+2273 VADGMNANMWAIES
-2287 AANRIIAKA
+2287 AANRIISKA

-2321 PQGIAK
+2321 PMGVAK
-2327 GIDNEMPKTVTQ
+2327 GIGDAMPKMVDEVTDSFGKGFSDAADSVVTQ
-2339 MSKTFSNG
+2339 GDVF
-2347 FDEVASNAVKQ
+2347 
-2358 GENMANAVSTAVNS
+2358 ANAVSDAVNG
-2372 ISDMLDVAVDD
+2372 ISDMLDVAIDD
-2383 MNYTPTI
+2383 MNYAPTI
-2390 TPVMDMTNLNKMN
+2390 TPVVDMSNLDKMN

-2409 DYKGRIAS
+2409 DYRGRIS
-2417 PTPMYSVPQQSNT
+2417 TPTPLYGVPQQTST
-2430 STVVNTDN
+2430 STVVNNDN
-2438 STKEYSINVNVDN
+2438 SKKEYSVNVNVDT
-2451 GGAPV
+2451 GGKPV
-2456 NPKEL
+2456 NTKEL
-2461 AMQVQEHIKAFDN
+2461 AREIQSHIKSFDD
-2474 QNRRAKGE
+2474 QSRRGKGE

>member
-28 AALERMKRAFSKV
+28 AALERMKKAFGKI

-46 TRNIASD
+46 TKNIASD

-83 QGIDMSGAG
+83 KGIDMSGAG

-136 DGLNTKVSGFDASPL
+136 DGLNSKVSGFDASPL

-166 SVMDIAMGNV
+166 SIMDIALGNV
-176 LGGMLQKAMSFA
+176 LGGMIQKAMSFT

-430 TYYDSVLEIER
+430 TYYDNVLGITR

-454 KDMGGQESLFNSIKN
+454 KDMGGQEALFNTIKN

-502 TKTLENVT
+502 TKALESVT
-510 NAIKNNTYLFTTIN
+510 NNIKNNTYLFSTIN

-529 VGQTFLTLGWIFSKL
+529 VGQTFLTLGWIFSKVG
-544 FQGISS
+544 QGISS
-550 VGKASG
+550 VGKSAG

-567 SIARFMEA
+567 AIARFMEA
-575 LRSNENAHLVFY
+575 LRSNENAHLIFY

-616 GFSQFGNSKGLVTV
+616 GFSKFGESKGLVTV

-667 VLGAISNAFSG
+667 VLSAISNAFSG

-691 NAEAIFSGAASIF
+691 NAEAIFSGAAGIF
-704 NKLGSGLANII
+704 NKAGGALANVI
-715 NNIGSVMSQAWDS
+715 NNIGSVMSKAWDS

-767 FKNSKGSIVDLVF
+767 FKNSNNSIVDLVF
-780 DKFKEM
+780 EKFKAM
-786 FGDGKK
+786 FGGGKEQAK
-792 KTTGLLD
+792 GLLD

-809 GTINSFAQGV
+809 GTINSFTQSIKIG
-819 QVSSLLMIAVALGI
+819 SLVLIAVALGI
-833 LALSIDRLSKIDMKD
+833 LALSIDKLSKIDMKD

-870 TAAQNIP
+870 TAAQSIP

-953 VWSVKALAKLEPEK
+953 VWSVKSLAKLEPEK
-967 LAQSMTGVL
+967 MAQGIGGVL
-976 VLMYALVKVSKSMQD
+976 VLMYGLVKVSKSMQD
-991 VKVSPKSMGAMIMF
+991 IKLSPKSMGALMMF
-1005 AISLRM
+1005 VLSLRM

-1017 ALAKLDMMHMASSV
+1017 ALAKLDIMHMAASV
-1031 VAVAVLIKALSSAA
+1031 VAVAVLLKALSSAA
-1045 KSVSEV
+1045 NSVSEV
-1051 TVKFSAMMSL
+1051 TVKFSAMMAL
-1061 IAFALSAR
+1061 ITFALSAR

-1078 ANLPI
+1078 ANLDMAR
-1083 ENMAASAGMLGILLV
+1083 MAASAGMLGILLV
-1098 TLSEATRNLKDTK
+1098 VLSEATVNLKDTK
-1111 VDISAMMSLITFAG
+1111 VDISSMMALITFAG

-1135 LLANLPLKEMVASV
+1135 VLANLPLKEMIASV
-1149 TVVEVLIASLVA
+1149 VVVEVLIASLVA
-1161 AAMVVSKAKV
+1161 AARVASKAKV

-1186 YLIVQSMIPLVSM
+1186 YLIVQSMIPLAAM

-1208 GTVALIAA
+1208 GTVSLIAA
-1216 GLIGVSYIMNK
+1216 GLIGVSYIMNR
-1227 VKMNT
+1227 VKMNPKAIGILIILT
-1232 SAIASVVVLTTAL
+1232 SALT
-1245 VVISRS
+1245 VISNN
-1251 LMQLATVNWASLAA
+1251 LMKLAGLNWASLAA

-1280 VKLMAGNADSFQ
+1280 VKLMSGNADSFQ

-1298 SVFEAFG
+1298 GVFDAFG

-1325 IGTALIA
+1325 IATAMTA
-1332 VTVAIGIMVGVVKL
+1332 VTVTIGIMVGVVKL
-1346 ISGMTINT
+1346 ISKMEPNT
-1354 SAIAA
+1354 TAIAA

-1365 VLNQAGTALATVAAH
+1365 VLNQAGTALAAVAAH
-1380 PWQQILAAMAA
+1380 PWQQILASMAA
-1391 VSGVLLAVAGVGVI
+1391 ISGVLLAMAGVGVI

-1411 IGGAAQLVLLGA
+1411 FSGAGQLVLLGA
-1423 GLMALAVPIMLLS
+1423 GLMAIAVPIMLLS
-1436 TLNLVAVGVALVALA
+1436 TLNLVAVGVALLALA

-1461 ALANLVSGGLA
+1461 ALANVVSSGLA
-1472 ILAGTLISFGVS
+1472 ILSGTLISFGVS

-1518 TLVDSFVNLVTS
+1518 TLVDSFVMLVTS
-1530 LAANSPMIVASFVK
+1530 LAANSPLIVASFVK
-1544 MGLEMINGAR
+1544 MGMEMINGAR

-1569 GLIAGMRDKIPE
+1569 GLIAGIRDKAPE
-1581 LVQTTVEML
+1581 LVKTSVEML
-1590 VEMGRSFIEN
+1590 VEMGRAFIEN
-1600 IDILLQVAVELATK
+1600 IDILLQVGVELATK
-1614 FIQGLATALTNVKGE
+1614 FIQGLANALNNVKGD
-1629 LIPALTELLSVI
+1629 LIPAITELFKVI
-1641 GEILIVGIG
+1641 AEIFTALIKGFIGPVLNAIAEVLTPVRDFIITWVQEIGPILQPFFEAFMSALKALFEALPGIIQPIADAIIAIVNAIADVIRSLADTIIAIVGGIETVVNG
-1650 NLLGPLLAKIVEV
+1650 IVEV
-1663 FGPVIKLIVDI
+1663 FRIV
-1674 FAQLAPALTP
+1674 
-1684 IIEIIGNV
+1684 G
-1692 LNTLISNLPA
+1692 
-1702 ILQPIADTIKV
+1702 
-1713 LVDGIVATL
+1713 
-1722 QILAPVVETI
+1722 ETI
-1732 INAIV
+1732 QAW
-1737 VIIQTLAPIVQSV
+1737 
-1750 VDTIRIA
+1750 
-1757 FEVLGQIFTTV
+1757 
-1768 GEVIKAVIQG
+1768 IQG
-1778 VVDTLNAIAN
+1778 VVDVINGIASVISSVGSAIK
-1788 IITATGDSIRYVLEG
+1788 DVLEG
-1803 VDNIFVTVGNNIKT
+1803 VGTVFTSVGESIKT
-1817 TLEAVGTVVE
+1817 ALEGVSTVVE

-1834 TALEGVGQIFESIG
+1834 TALEGVGKIFESIG
-1848 TAIKTALEGVAD
+1848 TAIKTALDGVAD
-1860 IIRSV
+1860 VIRAV

-1878 FGEGVKLVGEN
+1878 LGEGIKLIGDN

-1895 GLGSLAIEVAKLGT
+1895 GLAAFTVEALKLAGVGKLGLGGTVKDLDTLSKSLTTLGAGASVLIALSSGFAMLAVSMTTLSTTMPAVNT
-1909 AAYAGNLQGFTEDI
+1909 AFTTMSTSMTTLSTSITPVSTAFTSLIAPVTVLMTTLTSVSAVFMNLNMQFQLLSIGMAALDASMLGIQNGITLLSSSFTAIPAIIELFNQSLITTQQTMTTFFMELTNSSSGFATLSQAAMEGMMQMQMAVQTGMMNVQTVMLSGISTLASAVFAGFTEVTNAVTTSMTSVSAAVQTGMLGVVNSI
-1923 KNLATACTNLGQS
+1923 STSMQSVATATSVAFSGISTAIQSSISSISANINQGMSGVSQTITSRVHEIQNSFTQMNSTVNQIISTMMSAMSSSISSGMSS
-1936 AASLAAITI
+1936 AASL
-1945 AFAQMSTSLSMMA
+1945 
-1958 ASVPTVTTSFDSLST
+1958 
-1973 SLTTI
+1973 
-1978 SGTITPVSSAFIAL
+1978 VS
-1992 VTPIQQLQS
+1992 
-2001 SLTVVATAF
+2001 
-2010 MVFAT
+2010 
-2015 QMTMVGMSLQT
+2015 
-2026 ATMAFTNIQN
+2026 
-2036 AITMLGTSIG
+2036 
-2046 SLPVAFDSLG
+2046 
-2056 ASLMNVQTLLST
+2056 
-2068 FTTSLTT
+2068 
-2075 SATGFQ
+2075 
-2081 QLGEAAMV
+2081 
-2089 GMMAMN
+2089 
-2095 TSVIAGMAMVQAT
+2095 
-2108 MLASI
+2108 
-2113 STLSVAVSV
+2113 
-2122 GFTEV
+2122 
-2127 SNSVTM
+2127 
-2133 SMTMVNATVAQS
+2133 
-2145 MQGVMSVIQVSMS
+2145 
-2158 GVAEQMAASLSQ
+2158 
-2170 VMSTVTSTM
+2170 
-2179 AQLSDSI
+2179 
-2186 MSSMTSVNAT
+2186 
-2196 ISSTTAQMNATFTQ
+2196 
-2210 FSSTAQS
+2210 
-2217 IVTSLMSTLNSTFQ
+2217 
-2231 SGMASVVSTVFS
+2231 S
-2243 GMSSVV
+2243 GMSSII
-2249 STVSSYS
+2249 SIVSSYS
-2256 GSANSAGYS
+2256 GSARSAGYN
-2265 VGYQISAG
+2265 VGYYISAG
-2273 VASGMNANMWSIES
+2273 VADGMNANMWAIES
-2287 AANRIIAKA
+2287 AANRIISKAK
-2296 REAARAAADI
+2296 EAARAAADI

-2314 KDVGKFI
+2314 KEVGKFI
-2321 PQGIAK
+2321 PMGVAK
-2327 GIDNEMPKTVTQ
+2327 GIGDAIPKMV
-2339 MSKTFSNG
+2339 
-2347 FDEVASNAVKQ
+2347 DEVTDSFGKGFSDAADSVVSQ
-2358 GENMANAVSTAVNS
+2358 GDVFANVVSDAVNG
-2372 ISDMLDVAVDD
+2372 ISDMLDVAIDD
-2383 MNYTPTI
+2383 MNYAPTI
-2390 TPVMDMTNLNKMN
+2390 TPVVDMSNLDKMN

-2409 DYKGRIAS
+2409 DYRGRIS
-2417 PTPMYSVPQQSNT
+2417 TPTPLYGVPQQSNT
-2430 STVVNTDN
+2430 STVVNNDN
-2438 STKEYSINVNVDN
+2438 SKKEYSINVNVDT
-2451 GGAPV
+2451 GGKPV
-2456 NPKEL
+2456 NTKEL
-2461 AMQVQEHIKAFDN
+2461 AREIQSHIKSFDD
-2474 QNRRAKGE
+2474 QSRRGKGE

>member
-28 AALERMKRAFSKV
+28 AALERMKKAFGKI

-46 TRNIASD
+46 TKNIASD

-83 QGIDMSGAG
+83 KGIDMSGAG

-136 DGLNTKVSGFDASPL
+136 DGLNTKVAGFDVSPL

-166 SVMDIAMGNV
+166 SIMDIALGNV
-176 LGGMLQKAMSFA
+176 LGGMIQKAMSFT

-305 ALQDWNSVVNAGMGG
+305 ALQDWNSVVYAGMGG

-430 TYYDSVLEIER
+430 KYYDDILGITR

-454 KDMGGQESLFNSIKN
+454 KDMGGQEALFNTIKN

-502 TKTLENVT
+502 TKALESVT
-510 NAIKNNTYLFTTIN
+510 NNIKNNTYLFSTIN

-529 VGQTFLTLGWIFSKL
+529 VGQTFLTLGWIFSKVG
-544 FQGISS
+544 QGISS
-550 VGKASG
+550 VGKSSG

-567 SIARFMEA
+567 AIARFMEA
-575 LRSNENAHLVFY
+575 LRSNENAHLIFY

-606 VIFVIKDILK
+606 VVFVIKDILK
-616 GFSQFGNSKGLVTV
+616 GFSKFGESKGLVTV

-691 NAEAIFSGAASIF
+691 NAEAIFSGAAGIF
-704 NKLGSGLANII
+704 NKAGGALANII
-715 NNIGSVMSQAWDS
+715 NNIGSVMSKAWDS

-767 FKNSKGSIVDLVF
+767 FKNSKGSIVDMVF

-786 FGDGKK
+786 FGSGKEQA
-792 KTTGLLD
+792 TGLLD

-809 GTINSFAQGV
+809 GTINSFTQSVKIG
-819 QVSSLLMIAVALGI
+819 SLVMIAVALGI
-833 LALSIDRLSKIDMKD
+833 LALSIDKLSKIDMKD

-870 TAAQNIP
+870 TAAQSIP

-912 VGGIVVLITAMV
+912 VGGIIVLITAMV

-967 LAQSMTGVL
+967 MAQGIGGVL
-976 VLMYALVKVSKSMQD
+976 VLMYGLVKVSKSMQD
-991 VKVSPKSMGAMIMF
+991 IKLSPKSMGALMMF
-1005 AISLRM
+1005 VLSLRM

-1017 ALAKLDMMHMASSV
+1017 ALAKLDMMQMTASV
-1031 VAVAVLIKALSSAA
+1031 VAVVVLLKALSSAA
-1045 KSVSEV
+1045 NSVSEV
-1051 TVKFSAMMSL
+1051 TVKFSAMMAL
-1061 IAFALSAR
+1061 IAFALSTR

-1078 ANLPI
+1078 ANLDLAR
-1083 ENMAASAGMLGILLV
+1083 MAASAGMVGILLV
-1098 TLSEATRNLKDTK
+1098 VLSEATRNLKDTK
-1111 VDISAMMSLITFAG
+1111 VDISAMMTLITFAG

-1135 LLANLPLKEMVASV
+1135 VLANLPLKEMVASV
-1149 TVVEVLIASLVA
+1149 AVVEVLMASLVA
-1161 AAMVVSKAKV
+1161 AARVVSKSKV
-1171 NMSAGMSL
+1171 NMSAGLSL
-1179 IGIGASI
+1179 LGIGASI
-1186 YLIVQSMIPLVSM
+1186 YLIVQSMIPLASM

-1216 GLIGVSYIMNK
+1216 GLIGVSYIMNR
-1227 VKMNT
+1227 VKMNAK
-1232 SAIASVVVLTTAL
+1232 AIGSIVVLTTAL
-1245 VVISRS
+1245 TVISNN
-1251 LMQLATVNWASLAA
+1251 LMRLAGLNWASLAA

-1298 SVFEAFG
+1298 GVFDAFG

-1325 IGTALIA
+1325 IATAMTA
-1332 VTVAIGIMVGVVKL
+1332 VTVTIGIMVGVVKL
-1346 ISGMTINT
+1346 ISKMEPNT
-1354 SAIAA
+1354 TAIAA

-1365 VLNQAGTALATVAAH
+1365 VLNQAGTALASVAAH
-1380 PWQQILAAMAA
+1380 PWQQILASMAA
-1391 VSGVLLAVAGVGVI
+1391 ISGVLLAMAGVGVI

-1411 IGGAAQLVLLGA
+1411 FSGAGQLVLLGV
-1423 GLMALAVPIMLLS
+1423 GLMAIAVPIMLLS
-1436 TLNLVAVGVALVALA
+1436 TLNLVAVGVALLALA

-1461 ALANLVSGGLA
+1461 ALANVVSSGLA
-1472 ILAGTLISFGVS
+1472 ILSGTLISFGVS

-1518 TLVDSFVNLVTS
+1518 TLVDSFVTLVTS
-1530 LAANSPMIVASFVK
+1530 LAANSPLIVASFVK
-1544 MGLEMINGAR
+1544 MGMEMINGAR

-1569 GLIAGMRDKIPE
+1569 GLIAGIRDKAPE
-1581 LVQTTVEML
+1581 LVKTSVEML
-1590 VEMGRSFIEN
+1590 VEMGRAFIEN
-1600 IDILLQVAVELATK
+1600 IDILLQVGVELATK
-1614 FIQGLATALTNVKGE
+1614 FIQGLANALNNVKGD
-1629 LIPALTELLSVI
+1629 LIPAITELFKVI
-1641 GEILIVGIG
+1641 AEIFTALIKGFI
-1650 NLLGPLLAKIVEV
+1650 
-1663 FGPVIKLIVDI
+1663 GPVLNAIAEV
-1674 FAQLAPALTP
+1674 LTP
-1684 IIEIIGNV
+1684 VRDFIITWVQEIG
-1692 LNTLISNLPA
+1692 P
-1702 ILQPIADTIKV
+1702 ILQPFFEAFMSALKALFEALPGIIQPLAEAIIATVNAIADVVRSLADTIIAIV
-1713 LVDGIVATL
+1713 GGIETVVNGIVE
-1722 QILAPVVETI
+1722 IFRIVGETI
-1732 INAIV
+1732 QAW
-1737 VIIQTLAPIVQSV
+1737 
-1750 VDTIRIA
+1750 
-1757 FEVLGQIFTTV
+1757 
-1768 GEVIKAVIQG
+1768 IQG
-1778 VVDTLNAIAN
+1778 VVDVINGIAN
-1788 IITATGDSIRYVLEG
+1788 VITATGDSIRYVLEG
-1803 VDNIFVTVGNNIKT
+1803 VDNIFVSFGNNVKT
-1817 TLEAVGTVVE
+1817 TLEGVSNVIKTFAEG
-1827 SVGTAIK
+1827 IK
-1834 TALEGVGQIFESIG
+1834 TALEGVGKIFESIG
-1848 TAIKTALEGVAD
+1848 TAIKTALDGVAD
-1860 IIRSV
+1860 VIKAV

-1878 FGEGVKLVGEN
+1878 FGEGVKLVGDY

-1895 GLGSLAIEVAKLGT
+1895 GLASLTVEVAKLG
-1909 AAYAGNLQGFTEDI
+1909 ASAYAGNLQGFTKDI
-1923 KNLATACTNLGQS
+1923 KDLATACTSLSGAVGGLSATATAMNMISISASLLSGTLPTVNTAFTTMSTSMTTLSTSITPVSTAFTSLIAPVTALITTLTSVSAVFMNLNMQFQMLSIGMAALDASMLGIQNGITLLSSSFTAMPAIIELFNQSLITTQQTMTTFFMELANSSTGFATLSQAAMEGMMQMQMAVQTGMMNVQTVMLSGISTLAAAVFAGFTEVTNAVTTSMTSVSAAVQTGMLGVVTAISTSMQSVATATSTAFSGISTAIQSSISSISSNINQGMSGVSQTITSRVNEIQNSFTQMNTIVNQIIRSMMAMMSSSISSGMSS
-1936 AASLAAITI
+1936 AASL
-1945 AFAQMSTSLSMMA
+1945 
-1958 ASVPTVTTSFDSLST
+1958 
-1973 SLTTI
+1973 
-1978 SGTITPVSSAFIAL
+1978 VS
-1992 VTPIQQLQS
+1992 
-2001 SLTVVATAF
+2001 
-2010 MVFAT
+2010 
-2015 QMTMVGMSLQT
+2015 
-2026 ATMAFTNIQN
+2026 
-2036 AITMLGTSIG
+2036 
-2046 SLPVAFDSLG
+2046 
-2056 ASLMNVQTLLST
+2056 
-2068 FTTSLTT
+2068 
-2075 SATGFQ
+2075 
-2081 QLGEAAMV
+2081 
-2089 GMMAMN
+2089 
-2095 TSVIAGMAMVQAT
+2095 
-2108 MLASI
+2108 
-2113 STLSVAVSV
+2113 
-2122 GFTEV
+2122 
-2127 SNSVTM
+2127 
-2133 SMTMVNATVAQS
+2133 
-2145 MQGVMSVIQVSMS
+2145 
-2158 GVAEQMAASLSQ
+2158 
-2170 VMSTVTSTM
+2170 
-2179 AQLSDSI
+2179 
-2186 MSSMTSVNAT
+2186 
-2196 ISSTTAQMNATFTQ
+2196 
-2210 FSSTAQS
+2210 
-2217 IVTSLMSTLNSTFQ
+2217 
-2231 SGMASVVSTVFS
+2231 S
-2243 GMSSVV
+2243 GMSSII
-2249 STVSSYS
+2249 SIVSSYS
-2256 GSANSAGYS
+2256 GSARSAGYN
-2265 VGYQISAG
+2265 VGYYISAG
-2273 VASGMNANMWSIES
+2273 VADGMNANMWAIES
-2287 AANRIIAKA
+2287 AANRIISKA

-2321 PQGIAK
+2321 PMGVAK
-2327 GIDNEMPKTVTQ
+2327 GIGDAMPKMV
-2339 MSKTFSNG
+2339 
-2347 FDEVASNAVKQ
+2347 DEVTDSFDKGFSDAADSVVSQ
-2358 GENMANAVSTAVNS
+2358 GDVFANAVSDAVNG
-2372 ISDMLDVAVDD
+2372 ISDMLDVAIDD
-2383 MNYTPTI
+2383 MNYAPTI
-2390 TPVMDMTNLNKMN
+2390 TPVVDMSNLDKMN

-2409 DYKGRIAS
+2409 DYRGRIS
-2417 PTPMYSVPQQSNT
+2417 TPTPLYGIPQQSNT
-2430 STVVNTDN
+2430 STVVNNDN
-2438 STKEYSINVNVDN
+2438 SNKEYSVNVNVDT
-2451 GGAPV
+2451 GGKPV
-2456 NPKEL
+2456 NAKEL
-2461 AMQVQEHIKAFDN
+2461 AREIQSHIKSFDD
-2474 QNRRAKGE
+2474 QRRRGKGE
-2482 EVFW
+2482 EVLW

>member
-28 AALERMKRAFSKV
+28 AALERMKKAFGKI

-46 TRNIASD
+46 TKNIASD

-83 QGIDMSGAG
+83 KSIDMSGAG

-136 DGLNTKVSGFDASPL
+136 DGLNTKVAGFDVSPL

-166 SVMDIAMGNV
+166 SIMDIALGNV
-176 LGGMLQKAMSFA
+176 LGGMIQKAMSFT

-430 TYYDSVLEIER
+430 TYYDSVLGITR

-454 KDMGGQESLFNSIKN
+454 KDMGGQEALFNTIKN

-502 TKTLENVT
+502 TKALESVT
-510 NAIKNNTYLFTTIN
+510 NGIKNNTYLFATIN

-529 VGQTFLTLGWIFSKL
+529 VGQTFLTLGWIFSKV

-556 SVLMPLRTAAD
+556 SVLMPLRSAAD

-575 LRSNENAHLVFY
+575 LRSNENAHLIFY

-606 VIFVIKDILK
+606 VVFVIKDILK
-616 GFSQFGNSKGLVTV
+616 GFSKFGESKGLVTV

-641 LTFVKAIEKFVLSSN
+641 LTFVKAIEKFVMSSN

-691 NAEAIFSGAASIF
+691 NAEAIFSGAAGIF
-704 NKLGSGLANII
+704 NKVGGALANVI
-715 NNIGSVMSQAWDS
+715 NNIGSVMSKAWDS

-767 FKNSKGSIVDLVF
+767 FKNSNGSIVDMVF

-786 FGDGKK
+786 FSGGKEQA
-792 KTTGLLD
+792 TGLLD

-809 GTINSFAQGV
+809 GTINSFTQSVKIG
-819 QVSSLLMIAVALGI
+819 SLVMIAVALGI
-833 LALSIDRLSKIDMKD
+833 LALSIDKLSKIDMKD

-870 TAAQNIP
+870 TAAQSIP
-877 KGAATT
+877 KSAATT

-967 LAQSMTGVL
+967 MAQGIGGVL
-976 VLMYALVKVSKSMQD
+976 VLMYGLVKVSKSMQD
-991 VKVSPKSMGAMIMF
+991 IKLSPKSMGALMMF
-1005 AISLRM
+1005 VLSLRM

-1017 ALAKLDMMHMASSV
+1017 ALAKLDIMHMAASV
-1031 VAVAVLIKALSSAA
+1031 VAVAVLLKALSSAA
-1045 KSVSEV
+1045 NSVSEV
-1051 TVKFSAMMSL
+1051 TVKFSAMMAL
-1061 IAFALSAR
+1061 ITFALSAR

-1078 ANLPI
+1078 ANLD
-1083 ENMAASAGMLGILLV
+1083 MARMATSAGMLGILLV
-1098 TLSEATRNLKDTK
+1098 VLSEATANLKDTK
-1111 VDISAMMSLITFAG
+1111 VDISSLFTLITFAG

-1135 LLANLPLKEMVASV
+1135 VLANLPLKEMIVSV
-1149 TVVEVLIASLVA
+1149 GVVEVLIASLVA
-1161 AAMVVSKAKV
+1161 AARVVSKAKV
-1171 NMSAGMSL
+1171 NMSAGMTL
-1179 IGIGASI
+1179 IGIGGSI
-1186 YLIVQSMIPLVSM
+1186 YLIVQSMIPLAAM

-1216 GLIGVSYIMNK
+1216 GLIGVSYIMNR
-1227 VKMNT
+1227 VKMNPKAIGSLIILT
-1232 SAIASVVVLTTAL
+1232 SALT
-1245 VVISRS
+1245 VISNN
-1251 LMQLATVNWASLAA
+1251 LMKLAGVNWASLAA

-1280 VKLMAGNADSFQ
+1280 VKLMAGNADSLQ

-1298 SVFEAFG
+1298 GVFDAFG

-1325 IGTALIA
+1325 IATAMTAIT
-1332 VTVAIGIMVGVVKL
+1332 VTIGIMVGVVKL
-1346 ISGMTINT
+1346 ISKMEPNT
-1354 SAIAA
+1354 TAIAA

-1365 VLNQAGTALATVAAH
+1365 VLNQAGTALASVAAH
-1380 PWQQILAAMAA
+1380 PWQQILASMAA
-1391 VSGVLLAVAGVGVI
+1391 ISGVLLAMAGVGVI

-1411 IGGAAQLVLLGA
+1411 FSGAGQLVLLGV
-1423 GLMALAVPIMLLS
+1423 GLMAIAVPIMLLS
-1436 TLNLVAVGVALVALA
+1436 TLNLVAVGVALLALA

-1461 ALANLVSGGLA
+1461 ALANVVSSGLA
-1472 ILAGTLISFGVS
+1472 ILSGTLISFGVS
-1484 AILAASSVLI
+1484 AILAASSILI

-1530 LAANSPMIVASFVK
+1530 LAANSPLIVASFVK

-1554 QLIPEFVRL
+1554 QLIPEFIRL
-1563 GFDLLI
+1563 GFDLI
-1569 GLIAGMRDKIPE
+1569 IAFLAGIRDKAPE
-1581 LVQTTVEML
+1581 MIQTTVEML
-1590 VEMGRSFIEN
+1590 VEMGRAFIEN
-1600 IDILLQVAVELATK
+1600 IDILLQVGVELATK
-1614 FIQGLATALTNVKGE
+1614 FIQGLANALNNVKGD
-1629 LIPALTELLSVI
+1629 LIPAITELFKVI
-1641 GEILIVGIG
+1641 AEIFTALIKGFI
-1650 NLLGPLLAKIVEV
+1650 
-1663 FGPVIKLIVDI
+1663 GPVLNAIAEV
-1674 FAQLAPALTP
+1674 LTP
-1684 IIEIIGNV
+1684 VRDFIITWVQEIG
-1692 LNTLISNLPA
+1692 P
-1702 ILQPIADTIKV
+1702 ILQPFFEAFMSALKALFEALPGIIQPLAEAIIATVNAIADVVRSLADTIIAIV
-1713 LVDGIVATL
+1713 GGIETVVNGIVE
-1722 QILAPVVETI
+1722 IFRIVGETI
-1732 INAIV
+1732 QAW
-1737 VIIQTLAPIVQSV
+1737 
-1750 VDTIRIA
+1750 
-1757 FEVLGQIFTTV
+1757 
-1768 GEVIKAVIQG
+1768 IQG
-1778 VVDTLNAIAN
+1778 VVDVINGIAN
-1788 IITATGDSIRYVLEG
+1788 VITATGDSIRYVLEG
-1803 VDNIFVTVGNNIKT
+1803 VDNIFVSFGNNVKT
-1817 TLEAVGTVVE
+1817 TLEGVSNVIKAFAEG
-1827 SVGTAIK
+1827 IK
-1834 TALEGVGQIFESIG
+1834 TALEGVGKIFESIG
-1848 TAIKTALEGVAD
+1848 TAIKTALDGVAD
-1860 IIRSV
+1860 VIKAV

-1878 FGEGVKLVGEN
+1878 FGEGVKLVGDY

-1895 GLGSLAIEVAKLGT
+1895 GLASLTVEVAKLG
-1909 AAYAGNLQGFTEDI
+1909 ASAYAGNLQGFTKDI
-1923 KNLATACTNLGQS
+1923 KDLATACTSLSGAVGGLS
-1936 AASLAAITI
+1936 ATATAMNMISISASLLSGTLPTVNT
-1945 AFAQMSTSLSMMA
+1945 AFTTMSTSI
-1958 ASVPTVTTSFDSLST
+1958 TTLST
-1973 SLTTI
+1973 S
-1978 SGTITPVSSAFIAL
+1978 ITPVS
-1992 VTPIQQLQS
+1992 
-2001 SLTVVATAF
+2001 TAF
-2010 MVFAT
+2010 TSLIAPVTALMTTLTSVSAVFMNLNMQFQMLSIGMAALDASMLGIQNGVTLLSSSFTAMPAIIELFNQSLITTQQTMSTFFMELANSSTGFAT
-2015 QMTMVGMSLQT
+2015 LSQAAMEGMMQMQMAVQTGM
-2026 ATMAFTNIQN
+2026 
-2036 AITMLGTSIG
+2036 
-2046 SLPVAFDSLG
+2046 
-2056 ASLMNVQTLLST
+2056 MNVQTVMLS
-2068 FTTSLTT
+2068 
-2075 SATGFQ
+2075 G
-2081 QLGEAAMV
+2081 
-2089 GMMAMN
+2089 
-2095 TSVIAGMAMVQAT
+2095 
-2108 MLASI
+2108 I
-2113 STLSVAVSV
+2113 STLAAAVFA

-2127 SNSVTM
+2127 TNAVT
-2133 SMTMVNATVAQS
+2133 T
-2145 MQGVMSVIQVSMS
+2145 
-2158 GVAEQMAASLSQ
+2158 
-2170 VMSTVTSTM
+2170 
-2179 AQLSDSI
+2179 
-2186 MSSMTSVNAT
+2186 SMTSVSAAVQTGMLGVVTAISTSMQSVAT
-2196 ISSTTAQMNATFTQ
+2196 ATSTAFSGISTAIQSSISSISANINQGMSGVSQTITSRVNEIQNSFTQMNTIVNQIVRSMMAMM
-2210 FSSTAQS
+2210 SSS
-2217 IVTSLMSTLNSTFQ
+2217 IS
-2231 SGMASVVSTVFS
+2231 SGMSASASRVSS
-2243 GMSSVV
+2243 GMSSII
-2249 STVSSYS
+2249 SIVSSYS
-2256 GSANSAGYS
+2256 GSARSAGYN
-2265 VGYQISAG
+2265 VGYYISAG
-2273 VASGMNANMWSIES
+2273 VADGMNANMWAIES
-2287 AANRIIAKA
+2287 AANRIISKA

-2321 PQGIAK
+2321 PMGVAK
-2327 GIDNEMPKTVTQ
+2327 GIGDAMPKMV
-2339 MSKTFSNG
+2339 
-2347 FDEVASNAVKQ
+2347 DEVTDSFGKGFSDAADSVVSQ
-2358 GENMANAVSTAVNS
+2358 GDVFANVVSDAVNG
-2372 ISDMLDVAVDD
+2372 ISDMLDVAIDD
-2383 MNYTPTI
+2383 MNYAPTI
-2390 TPVMDMTNLNKMN
+2390 TPVVDMSNLDKMN

-2409 DYKGRIAS
+2409 DYRGRIS
-2417 PTPMYSVPQQSNT
+2417 TPTPLYGVPQQSNT
-2430 STVVNTDN
+2430 STVVNNDN
-2438 STKEYSINVNVDN
+2438 SNKEYSVNVNVDT
-2451 GGAPV
+2451 GGKPV
-2456 NPKEL
+2456 NAKEL
-2461 AMQVQEHIKAFDN
+2461 AREIQSHIKSFDD
-2474 QNRRAKGE
+2474 QRRRGKGE
-2482 EVFW
+2482 EVLW

>member
-28 AALERMKRAFSKV
+28 AALERMKKAFNKV

-46 TRNIASD
+46 TKNIASD

-76 GIFTRSA
+76 GIFSRSA
-83 QGIDMSGAG
+83 KGIDMSGAG

-136 DGLNTKVSGFDASPL
+136 DGLNTKVAGFDVSPL

-166 SVMDIAMGNV
+166 SIMDIALGNV
-176 LGGMLQKAMSFA
+176 LGGMIQKAMSFT

-430 TYYDSVLEIER
+430 TYYDSVLEITR

-454 KDMGGQESLFNSIKN
+454 KDMGGQEALFNSIKN

-491 YKQAATVFYGF
+491 YKQAATVFFGF
-502 TKTLENVT
+502 TKALESVT
-510 NAIKNNTYLFTTIN
+510 NNIKNNTYLFTTIN
-524 AIGKM
+524 SIGKM
-529 VGQTFLTLGWIFSKL
+529 VGQTFLTLGWIFSKVG
-544 FQGISS
+544 QGISS
-550 VGKASG
+550 VGKSSG

-575 LRSNENAHLVFY
+575 LRSNENAHLIFY

-616 GFSQFGNSKGLVTV
+616 GFSKFGESKGLVTV

-691 NAEAIFSGAASIF
+691 NAEAIFSGAAGIF
-704 NKLGSGLANII
+704 NKVGGALANII

-767 FKNSKGSIVDLVF
+767 FKNSKGSVVDMVF

-786 FGDGKK
+786 FSSGKEQA
-792 KTTGLLD
+792 TGLLD

-809 GTINSFAQGV
+809 GTINSFAQSVKIG
-819 QVSSLLMIAVALGI
+819 SLLMIAVALGI
-833 LALSIDRLSKIDMKD
+833 LALSIDKLSKIDMKD

-870 TAAQNIP
+870 TAAQSIP

-912 VGGIVVLITAMV
+912 VGGILVLITAMV
-924 KVMEKMEKIKNTEA
+924 KVMEKMDKLKGTEA

-944 AFAISLRIL
+944 AFAIALRIL

-967 LAQSMTGVL
+967 LAQGMTGVL
-976 VLMYALVKVSKSMQD
+976 VIMYALVKVSKAMQD
-991 VKVSPKSMGAMIMF
+991 VKVSPKSMGAMMMF
-1005 AISLRM
+1005 VLSLRL

-1017 ALAKLDMMHMASSV
+1017 ALAKLDMMQMGASV
-1031 VAVAVLIKALSSAA
+1031 VAVVVLLKALSSAA
-1045 KSVSEV
+1045 NSVSEV
-1051 TVKFSAMMSL
+1051 TVKFSAMMAL

-1078 ANLPI
+1078 AHFAI
-1083 ENMAASAGMLGILLV
+1083 DRMAASAGMVGLLLI
-1098 TLSEATRNLKDTK
+1098 TLSEATRNLKGTK
-1111 VDISAMMSLITFAG
+1111 VNISAMMSLIVFAG
-1125 SAYILAKSIE
+1125 SAYILAKSVE
-1135 LLANLPLKEMVASV
+1135 VLTNLPLNEMVASV
-1149 TVVEVLIASLVA
+1149 AVVELLIASLVA
-1161 AAMVVSKAKV
+1161 AARVVSKAKV
-1171 NMSAGMSL
+1171 NMSAGLSL

-1186 YLIVQSMIPLVSM
+1186 YLIVQSMIPLAVM

-1208 GTVALIAA
+1208 GTVSLIAA
-1216 GLIGVSYIMNK
+1216 GLIGVSYIMNT
-1227 VKMNT
+1227 VKMSPT
-1232 SAIASVVVLTTAL
+1232 AIASVVVLTTAL
-1245 VVISRS
+1245 MVIAMS

-1298 SVFEAFG
+1298 GVFDAFG

-1325 IGTALIA
+1325 IATAMTA
-1332 VTVAIGIMVGVVKL
+1332 VTVTIGIMVGVVKL
-1346 ISGMTINT
+1346 ISKMEPNT
-1354 SAIAA
+1354 TAIAA

-1365 VLNQAGTALATVAAH
+1365 VLNQAGTALASVATH
-1380 PWQQILAAMAA
+1380 PWQQILASMAA
-1391 VSGVLLAVAGVGVI
+1391 ISGVLLAIAGVGVI

-1411 IGGAAQLVLLGA
+1411 FSGAGQLVLLGV
-1423 GLMALAVPIMLLS
+1423 GLMAIAVPIMLLS
-1436 TLNLVAVGVALVALA
+1436 TLNLVAVGVALLALA

-1461 ALANLVSGGLA
+1461 ALANVVSSGLA
-1472 ILAGTLISFGVS
+1472 ILSGTLISFGVS
-1484 AILAASSVLI
+1484 AILAASSILI

-1518 TLVDSFVNLVTS
+1518 TLVDSFVTLVTS
-1530 LAANSPMIVASFVK
+1530 LAANSPLIVASFVK
-1544 MGLEMINGAR
+1544 MGMEMINGAR
-1554 QLIPEFVRL
+1554 QLIPAFVRL

-1569 GLIAGMRDKIPE
+1569 GLIAGIRDKMPE
-1581 LVQTTVEML
+1581 LVKTSVEML
-1590 VEMGRSFIEN
+1590 VEMGRAFIEN
-1600 IDILLQVAVELATK
+1600 IDILLQVGVELATK
-1614 FIQGLATALTNVKGE
+1614 FIQGLANALNNVKGD
-1629 LIPALTELLSVI
+1629 LIPAITELFKVI
-1641 GEILIVGIG
+1641 AEIFTALIKGFI
-1650 NLLGPLLAKIVEV
+1650 
-1663 FGPVIKLIVDI
+1663 GPVLNAIAEV
-1674 FAQLAPALTP
+1674 LTP
-1684 IIEIIGNV
+1684 VRDFIITWVQEIG
-1692 LNTLISNLPA
+1692 P
-1702 ILQPIADTIKV
+1702 ILQPFFEAFMSALKALFEALPGIIQPLAEAIIATVNAIADVVRSLADTIIAIV
-1713 LVDGIVATL
+1713 GGIETVVNGIVE
-1722 QILAPVVETI
+1722 IFRIVGETI
-1732 INAIV
+1732 
-1737 VIIQTLAPIVQSV
+1737 
-1750 VDTIRIA
+1750 
-1757 FEVLGQIFTTV
+1757 
-1768 GEVIKAVIQG
+1768 KAWIQG
-1778 VVDTLNAIAN
+1778 VVDVINGIAN
-1788 IITATGDSIRYVLEG
+1788 VITATGDSIRYVLEG
-1803 VDNIFVTVGNNIKT
+1803 VDNIFVSFGNNVKT
-1817 TLEAVGTVVE
+1817 TLEGVSNVIKTFAEG
-1827 SVGTAIK
+1827 IK
-1834 TALEGVGQIFESIG
+1834 TALEGVGKIFESIG
-1848 TAIKTALEGVAD
+1848 TAIKTALDGVAD
-1860 IIRSV
+1860 VIKAV

-1878 FGEGVKLVGEN
+1878 FGEGVKLVGDY

-1895 GLGSLAIEVAKLGT
+1895 GLASLTVEVAKLG
-1909 AAYAGNLQGFTEDI
+1909 ASAYAGNLQGFTKDI
-1923 KNLATACTNLGQS
+1923 KDLATACTSLSGAVGGLSATATAMNMISVSASLLSGTLPTVNTAFTTMSTSMTTLSTSITPVSTAFTSLIAPVTALMTTLTSVSAVFMNLNMQFQMLSIGMAALDASMLGIQNGVTLLSSSFTAMPAIIELFNQSLITTQQTMNTFFMELANSSTGFATLSQAAMEGMMQMQMAVQTGMLNVQTVMLSGISTLAAAVFAGFTEVTNAVTTSMTSVSAAVQTGMLGVVNSISTSMQSVATATSVAFSGISTAIQSSISSISANINQGMSGVSQTITSRVHEIQNSFTQMNSTVNQIISTMMSTMSSSISSGMSS
-1936 AASLAAITI
+1936 AASL
-1945 AFAQMSTSLSMMA
+1945 
-1958 ASVPTVTTSFDSLST
+1958 
-1973 SLTTI
+1973 
-1978 SGTITPVSSAFIAL
+1978 VS
-1992 VTPIQQLQS
+1992 
-2001 SLTVVATAF
+2001 
-2010 MVFAT
+2010 
-2015 QMTMVGMSLQT
+2015 
-2026 ATMAFTNIQN
+2026 
-2036 AITMLGTSIG
+2036 
-2046 SLPVAFDSLG
+2046 
-2056 ASLMNVQTLLST
+2056 
-2068 FTTSLTT
+2068 
-2075 SATGFQ
+2075 
-2081 QLGEAAMV
+2081 
-2089 GMMAMN
+2089 
-2095 TSVIAGMAMVQAT
+2095 
-2108 MLASI
+2108 
-2113 STLSVAVSV
+2113 
-2122 GFTEV
+2122 
-2127 SNSVTM
+2127 
-2133 SMTMVNATVAQS
+2133 
-2145 MQGVMSVIQVSMS
+2145 
-2158 GVAEQMAASLSQ
+2158 
-2170 VMSTVTSTM
+2170 
-2179 AQLSDSI
+2179 
-2186 MSSMTSVNAT
+2186 
-2196 ISSTTAQMNATFTQ
+2196 
-2210 FSSTAQS
+2210 
-2217 IVTSLMSTLNSTFQ
+2217 
-2231 SGMASVVSTVFS
+2231 S
-2243 GMSSVV
+2243 GMSSII
-2249 STVSSYS
+2249 SIVSSYS
-2256 GSANSAGYS
+2256 GSARSAGYN
-2265 VGYQISAG
+2265 VGYYISAG
-2273 VASGMNANMWSIES
+2273 VADGMNANMWAIES
-2287 AANRIIAKA
+2287 AANRIISKA

-2314 KDVGKFI
+2314 KEVGKFI
-2321 PQGIAK
+2321 PMGVAK
-2327 GIDNEMPKTVTQ
+2327 GIGDAMPKMV
-2339 MSKTFSNG
+2339 
-2347 FDEVASNAVKQ
+2347 DEVTDSFGKGFSDAADSVISQ
-2358 GENMANAVSTAVNS
+2358 GDVFANVVSDAVNG
-2372 ISDMLDVAVDD
+2372 ISDMLDVAIDD
-2383 MNYTPTI
+2383 MNYAPTI
-2390 TPVMDMTNLNKMN
+2390 TPVVDMSNLDKMN

-2409 DYKGRIAS
+2409 DYRGRIS
-2417 PTPMYSVPQQSNT
+2417 TPTPLYGVPQQSNT
-2430 STVVNTDN
+2430 STVVNNDN
-2438 STKEYSINVNVDN
+2438 SKKEYNVNVNVDT
-2451 GGAPV
+2451 GGKPV
-2456 NPKEL
+2456 NTKEL
-2461 AMQVQEHIKAFDN
+2461 AREIQSHIKSFDD
-2474 QNRRAKGE
+2474 QSRRGKGE

>member
-28 AALERMKRAFSKV
+28 AALERMKKAFGKI

-46 TRNIASD
+46 TKNIASD

-83 QGIDMSGAG
+83 KGIDMSGAG

-136 DGLNTKVSGFDASPL
+136 DGLNTKVAGFDVSPL

-166 SVMDIAMGNV
+166 SIMDIALGNV
-176 LGGMLQKAMSFA
+176 LGGMIQKAMSFT

-430 TYYDSVLEIER
+430 TYYDDILGITR

-454 KDMGGQESLFNSIKN
+454 KDMGGQEALFNTIKN

-502 TKTLENVT
+502 TKALESVT
-510 NAIKNNTYLFTTIN
+510 NNIKNNTYLFSTIN

-529 VGQTFLTLGWIFSKL
+529 VGQTFLTLGWIFSKVG
-544 FQGISS
+544 QGISS
-550 VGKASG
+550 VGKSSG

-567 SIARFMEA
+567 AIARFMEA
-575 LRSNENAHLVFY
+575 LRSNENAHLIFY

-606 VIFVIKDILK
+606 VVFVIKDILK
-616 GFSQFGNSKGLVTV
+616 GFSKFGESKGLVTV

-691 NAEAIFSGAASIF
+691 NAEAIFSGAAGIF
-704 NKLGSGLANII
+704 NKAGGALANII
-715 NNIGSVMSQAWDS
+715 NNIGSVMSKAWDS

-767 FKNSKGSIVDLVF
+767 FKNSKGSIVDMVF

-786 FGDGKK
+786 FSGGKEQA
-792 KTTGLLD
+792 TGLLD

-809 GTINSFAQGV
+809 GTINSFTQSVKIG
-819 QVSSLLMIAVALGI
+819 SLVMIAVALGI
-833 LALSIDRLSKIDMKD
+833 LALSIDKLSKIDMKD

-870 TAAQNIP
+870 TAAQSIP

-912 VGGIVVLITAMV
+912 VGGIIVLITAMV

-967 LAQSMTGVL
+967 MAQGIGGVL
-976 VLMYALVKVSKSMQD
+976 VLMYGLVKVSKSMQD
-991 VKVSPKSMGAMIMF
+991 IKLSPKSMGALMMF
-1005 AISLRM
+1005 VLSLRM
-1011 LVWSVK
+1011 LIWSVK
-1017 ALAKLDMMHMASSV
+1017 ALAKLDMMQMTASV
-1031 VAVAVLIKALSSAA
+1031 VAVVVLLKALSSAA
-1045 KSVSEV
+1045 NSVSEV
-1051 TVKFSAMMSL
+1051 TVKFSAMMAL
-1061 IAFALSAR
+1061 IAFALSTR

-1078 ANLPI
+1078 ANLDLAR
-1083 ENMAASAGMLGILLV
+1083 MAASAGMVGILLIV
-1098 TLSEATRNLKDTK
+1098 LSEATRNLKDTK
-1111 VDISAMMSLITFAG
+1111 VDISAMMTLITFAG

-1135 LLANLPLKEMVASV
+1135 VLANLPLKEMVASV
-1149 TVVEVLIASLVA
+1149 AVVEVLMASLVA
-1161 AAMVVSKAKV
+1161 AARVVSKSKV
-1171 NMSAGMSL
+1171 NMSAGLSL
-1179 IGIGASI
+1179 LGIGASI
-1186 YLIVQSMIPLVSM
+1186 YLIVQSMIPLASM

-1216 GLIGVSYIMNK
+1216 GLIGVSYIMNR
-1227 VKMNT
+1227 VKMNAK
-1232 SAIASVVVLTTAL
+1232 AIGSIVVLTTAL
-1245 VVISRS
+1245 TVISNN
-1251 LMQLATVNWASLAA
+1251 LMRLAGLNWASLAA

-1298 SVFEAFG
+1298 GVFDAFG

-1325 IGTALIA
+1325 IATAMTA
-1332 VTVAIGIMVGVVKL
+1332 VTVTIGIMVGVVKL
-1346 ISGMTINT
+1346 ISKMEPNT
-1354 SAIAA
+1354 TAIAA

-1365 VLNQAGTALATVAAH
+1365 VLNQTGTALASVAAH
-1380 PWQQILAAMAA
+1380 PWQQILASMAA
-1391 VSGVLLAVAGVGVI
+1391 ISGVLLAMAGVGVI

-1411 IGGAAQLVLLGA
+1411 FSGAGQLVLLGV
-1423 GLMALAVPIMLLS
+1423 GLMAIAVPIMLLS
-1436 TLNLVAVGVALVALA
+1436 TLNLVAVGVALLALA

-1461 ALANLVSGGLA
+1461 ALANVVSSGLA
-1472 ILAGTLISFGVS
+1472 ILSGTLISFGVS

-1518 TLVDSFVNLVTS
+1518 TLVDSFVTLVTS
-1530 LAANSPMIVASFVK
+1530 LAANSPLIVASFVK
-1544 MGLEMINGAR
+1544 MGMEMINGAR

-1569 GLIAGMRDKIPE
+1569 GLIAGIRDKAPE
-1581 LVQTTVEML
+1581 LVKTSVEML
-1590 VEMGRSFIEN
+1590 VEMGRAFIEN
-1600 IDILLQVAVELATK
+1600 IDILLQVGVELATK
-1614 FIQGLATALTNVKGE
+1614 FIQGLANALNNVKGD
-1629 LIPALTELLSVI
+1629 LIPAITELFKVI
-1641 GEILIVGIG
+1641 AEIFTALIKGFI
-1650 NLLGPLLAKIVEV
+1650 
-1663 FGPVIKLIVDI
+1663 GPVLNAIAEV
-1674 FAQLAPALTP
+1674 LTP
-1684 IIEIIGNV
+1684 VRDFIITWVQEIG
-1692 LNTLISNLPA
+1692 P
-1702 ILQPIADTIKV
+1702 ILQPFFEAFMSALKALFEALPGIIQPLSEAIIATVNAIADVIRSLADTIIAIV
-1713 LVDGIVATL
+1713 GGIETVVNGIVE
-1722 QILAPVVETI
+1722 IFRIVGETI
-1732 INAIV
+1732 QAW
-1737 VIIQTLAPIVQSV
+1737 
-1750 VDTIRIA
+1750 
-1757 FEVLGQIFTTV
+1757 
-1768 GEVIKAVIQG
+1768 IQG
-1778 VVDTLNAIAN
+1778 VVDVINGIAN
-1788 IITATGDSIRYVLEG
+1788 VITATGDSIRYVLEG
-1803 VDNIFVTVGNNIKT
+1803 VDNIFVSFGNNVKT
-1817 TLEAVGTVVE
+1817 TLEGVSNVIKTFAEG
-1827 SVGTAIK
+1827 IK
-1834 TALEGVGQIFESIG
+1834 TALEGVGKIFESIG
-1848 TAIKTALEGVAD
+1848 TAIKTALDGVAD
-1860 IIRSV
+1860 VIKAV

-1878 FGEGVKLVGEN
+1878 FGEGVKLVGDY

-1895 GLGSLAIEVAKLGT
+1895 GLASLTVEVAKLG
-1909 AAYAGNLQGFTEDI
+1909 ASAYAGNLQGFTKDI
-1923 KNLATACTNLGQS
+1923 KDLATACTSLSGAVGGLSATATAMNMISISASLLSGTLPTVNTAFTTMSTSMTTLSTSITPVSTAFTSLIAPVTALITTLTSVSAVFMNLNMQFQMLSIGMAALDASMLGIQNGITLLSSSFTAMPAIIELFNQSLITTQQTMNTFFMELANSSTGFATLSQAAMEGMMQMQMAVQTGMMNVQTVMLSGISTLAAAVFAGFTEVTNAVTTSMTSASAAVQTGMLGVVTAISTSMQSVATATSVAFSGISTAIQSSISSISANINQGMSGVSQTITSRVHEIQNSFTKMNSTVNQIISTMMSAMSSSISYGMSS
-1936 AASLAAITI
+1936 AASL
-1945 AFAQMSTSLSMMA
+1945 
-1958 ASVPTVTTSFDSLST
+1958 
-1973 SLTTI
+1973 
-1978 SGTITPVSSAFIAL
+1978 VS
-1992 VTPIQQLQS
+1992 
-2001 SLTVVATAF
+2001 
-2010 MVFAT
+2010 
-2015 QMTMVGMSLQT
+2015 
-2026 ATMAFTNIQN
+2026 
-2036 AITMLGTSIG
+2036 
-2046 SLPVAFDSLG
+2046 
-2056 ASLMNVQTLLST
+2056 
-2068 FTTSLTT
+2068 
-2075 SATGFQ
+2075 
-2081 QLGEAAMV
+2081 
-2089 GMMAMN
+2089 
-2095 TSVIAGMAMVQAT
+2095 
-2108 MLASI
+2108 
-2113 STLSVAVSV
+2113 
-2122 GFTEV
+2122 
-2127 SNSVTM
+2127 
-2133 SMTMVNATVAQS
+2133 
-2145 MQGVMSVIQVSMS
+2145 
-2158 GVAEQMAASLSQ
+2158 
-2170 VMSTVTSTM
+2170 
-2179 AQLSDSI
+2179 
-2186 MSSMTSVNAT
+2186 
-2196 ISSTTAQMNATFTQ
+2196 
-2210 FSSTAQS
+2210 
-2217 IVTSLMSTLNSTFQ
+2217 
-2231 SGMASVVSTVFS
+2231 S
-2243 GMSSVV
+2243 GMSSII
-2249 STVSSYS
+2249 SIVSSYS
-2256 GSANSAGYS
+2256 GSARSAGYN
-2265 VGYQISAG
+2265 VGYYISAG
-2273 VASGMNANMWSIES
+2273 VADGMNANMWAIES
-2287 AANRIIAKA
+2287 AANRIISKA

-2321 PQGIAK
+2321 PMGVAK
-2327 GIDNEMPKTVTQ
+2327 GIGDAMPKMV
-2339 MSKTFSNG
+2339 
-2347 FDEVASNAVKQ
+2347 DEVTDSFGKGFSDAADSVVSQ
-2358 GENMANAVSTAVNS
+2358 GDVFANVVSDAVNG
-2372 ISDMLDVAVDD
+2372 ISDMLDVAIDD
-2383 MNYTPTI
+2383 MNYAPTI
-2390 TPVMDMTNLNKMN
+2390 TPVVDMSNLDKMN

-2409 DYKGRIAS
+2409 DYRGRIS
-2417 PTPMYSVPQQSNT
+2417 TPTPLYGVPQQSNT
-2430 STVVNTDN
+2430 STVVNNDN
-2438 STKEYSINVNVDN
+2438 SKKEYSVNVNVDT
-2451 GGAPV
+2451 GGKPV
-2456 NPKEL
+2456 NTKEL
-2461 AMQVQEHIKAFDN
+2461 AREIQSHIKSFDD
-2474 QNRRAKGE
+2474 QSRRGKGE

>member
-28 AALERMKRAFSKV
+28 AALERMKKAFSKV

-46 TRNIASD
+46 TKNIASD

-76 GIFTRSA
+76 GIFNRSA
-83 QGIDMSGAG
+83 KGIDMSGAG

-136 DGLNTKVSGFDASPL
+136 DGLNTKVAGFDVSPL

-166 SVMDIAMGNV
+166 SIMDIALGNV
-176 LGGMLQKAMSFA
+176 LGGMIQKAMSFT

-430 TYYDSVLEIER
+430 TYYDNVLGITR

-454 KDMGGQESLFNSIKN
+454 KDMGGQEALFNTIKN

-502 TKTLENVT
+502 TKALESVT
-510 NAIKNNTYLFTTIN
+510 NNIKNNTYLFTTIN

-544 FQGISS
+544 GQGISS
-550 VGKASG
+550 VGNASG
-556 SVLMPLRTAAD
+556 SILMPLRTAAD

-575 LRSNENAHLVFY
+575 LRSNENAHLIFY

-606 VIFVIKDILK
+606 VVFVIKDILK
-616 GFSQFGNSKGLVTV
+616 GFSKFGESKGLVTV

-641 LTFVKAIEKFVLSSN
+641 LTFIKAIEKFVLSSN

-691 NAEAIFSGAASIF
+691 NAEAIFSGAAGIF
-704 NKLGSGLANII
+704 NKVGGALANVI

-767 FKNSKGSIVDLVF
+767 FKNSNNSIVDLVF
-780 DKFKEM
+780 EKFKAM
-786 FGDGKK
+786 FSGGKEQA
-792 KTTGLLD
+792 TGLLD

-809 GTINSFAQGV
+809 GTINSFTQSVKIG
-819 QVSSLLMIAVALGI
+819 SLVMIAVALGI
-833 LALSIDRLSKIDMKD
+833 LALSIDKLSKIDMKD

-870 TAAQNIP
+870 TAAQSIP

-912 VGGIVVLITAMV
+912 VGGIIVLITAMV

-967 LAQSMTGVL
+967 MAQGIGGVL
-976 VLMYALVKVSKSMQD
+976 VLMYGLVKVSKSMQD
-991 VKVSPKSMGAMIMF
+991 IKLSPKSMGALMIF
-1005 AISLRM
+1005 VLSLRM

-1017 ALAKLDMMHMASSV
+1017 ALAKLDMMQMAASV
-1031 VAVAVLIKALSSAA
+1031 VAVVVLLKALSSAA
-1045 KSVSEV
+1045 NSVSEV
-1051 TVKFSAMMSL
+1051 TVKFSAMMAL
-1061 IAFALSAR
+1061 IAFALSTR

-1078 ANLPI
+1078 ANLDLAR
-1083 ENMAASAGMLGILLV
+1083 MAASAGMVGILLV
-1098 TLSEATRNLKDTK
+1098 VLSEATRNLKDTK
-1111 VDISAMMSLITFAG
+1111 VDISAMMTLITFAG

-1135 LLANLPLKEMVASV
+1135 VLANLPLKEMVASV
-1149 TVVEVLIASLVA
+1149 AVVEVLMASLVA
-1161 AAMVVSKAKV
+1161 AARVVSKSKV
-1171 NMSAGMSL
+1171 NMSAGLSL
-1179 IGIGASI
+1179 LGIGASI
-1186 YLIVQSMIPLVSM
+1186 YLIVQSMIPLASM

-1216 GLIGVSYIMNK
+1216 GLIGVSYIMNR
-1227 VKMNT
+1227 VKMNAK
-1232 SAIASVVVLTTAL
+1232 AIGSIVVLTTAL
-1245 VVISRS
+1245 TVISNN
-1251 LMQLATVNWASLAA
+1251 LMRLAGLNWASLAA

-1298 SVFEAFG
+1298 GVFDAFG

-1325 IGTALIA
+1325 IATAMTA
-1332 VTVAIGIMVGVVKL
+1332 VTVTIGIMVGVIKL
-1346 ISGMTINT
+1346 ISKMEPNT
-1354 SAIAA
+1354 TAIAA
-1359 LASMAA
+1359 LATMAA
-1365 VLNQAGTALATVAAH
+1365 VLNQAGTALAAVAAH
-1380 PWQQILAAMAA
+1380 PWQQILASMAA
-1391 VSGVLLAVAGVGVI
+1391 ISGVLLAMAGVGVI

-1411 IGGAAQLVLLGA
+1411 FSGAGQLVLLGV
-1423 GLMALAVPIMLLS
+1423 GLMAIAVPIMLLS
-1436 TLNLVAVGVALVALA
+1436 TLNLVAVGVALLALA

-1461 ALANLVSGGLA
+1461 ALANVVSSGLA
-1472 ILAGTLISFGVS
+1472 ILSGTLISFGVS

-1518 TLVDSFVNLVTS
+1518 TLVDSFVTLVTS
-1530 LAANSPMIVASFVK
+1530 LAANSPLIVASFVK
-1544 MGLEMINGAR
+1544 MGMEMINGAR

-1569 GLIAGMRDKIPE
+1569 GLIAGIRDKAPE
-1581 LVQTTVEML
+1581 LVKTSVEML
-1590 VEMGRSFIEN
+1590 VEMGRAFIEN
-1600 IDILLQVAVELATK
+1600 IDILLQVGVELATK
-1614 FIQGLATALTNVKGE
+1614 FIQGLANALNNVKGD
-1629 LIPALTELLSVI
+1629 LIPAITELFKVI
-1641 GEILIVGIG
+1641 AEIFTALIKGFIGPVLNAIAEVLTPVRDFIITWVQEIGPILQPFFEAFMSALKALFEALPGIIQPLAEAIIATVNAIADVVRSLADTIIAIVGGIETVVNG
-1650 NLLGPLLAKIVEV
+1650 IVEV
-1663 FGPVIKLIVDI
+1663 FRIV
-1674 FAQLAPALTP
+1674 
-1684 IIEIIGNV
+1684 G
-1692 LNTLISNLPA
+1692 
-1702 ILQPIADTIKV
+1702 
-1713 LVDGIVATL
+1713 
-1722 QILAPVVETI
+1722 ETI
-1732 INAIV
+1732 QAW
-1737 VIIQTLAPIVQSV
+1737 
-1750 VDTIRIA
+1750 
-1757 FEVLGQIFTTV
+1757 
-1768 GEVIKAVIQG
+1768 IQG
-1778 VVDTLNAIAN
+1778 VVDVINGIAN
-1788 IITATGDSIRYVLEG
+1788 VITATGDSIRYVLEG
-1803 VDNIFVTVGNNIKT
+1803 VDNIFVSFGNNVKT
-1817 TLEAVGTVVE
+1817 TLEGVSNVIKTFAEG
-1827 SVGTAIK
+1827 IK
-1834 TALEGVGQIFESIG
+1834 TALEGVGKIFESIG
-1848 TAIKTALEGVAD
+1848 TAIKTALDGVAD
-1860 IIRSV
+1860 VIKAV

-1878 FGEGVKLVGEN
+1878 FGEGVKLVGDY

-1895 GLGSLAIEVAKLGT
+1895 GLASLTVEVAKLG
-1909 AAYAGNLQGFTEDI
+1909 ASAYAGNLQGFTKDI
-1923 KNLATACTNLGQS
+1923 KDLATACTSLSGAVGGLS
-1936 AASLAAITI
+1936 ATATAMNMISVSASLLSGTLPTVNT
-1945 AFAQMSTSLSMMA
+1945 AFTTMSTSM
-1958 ASVPTVTTSFDSLST
+1958 TTLST
-1973 SLTTI
+1973 S
-1978 SGTITPVSSAFIAL
+1978 ITPVS
-1992 VTPIQQLQS
+1992 
-2001 SLTVVATAF
+2001 TAF
-2010 MVFAT
+2010 TSLIAPVTALITTLTSVSAVFMNLNMQFQMLSIGMAALDASMLGIQNGITLLSSSFTAMPAIIELFNQSLITTQQTMNTFFMELANSSTGFAT
-2015 QMTMVGMSLQT
+2015 LSQAAMEGMMQMQMAVQTGM
-2026 ATMAFTNIQN
+2026 
-2036 AITMLGTSIG
+2036 
-2046 SLPVAFDSLG
+2046 
-2056 ASLMNVQTLLST
+2056 MNVQTVMLS
-2068 FTTSLTT
+2068 
-2075 SATGFQ
+2075 G
-2081 QLGEAAMV
+2081 
-2089 GMMAMN
+2089 
-2095 TSVIAGMAMVQAT
+2095 
-2108 MLASI
+2108 I
-2113 STLSVAVSV
+2113 STLAAAVFT

-2127 SNSVTM
+2127 TNAVT
-2133 SMTMVNATVAQS
+2133 T
-2145 MQGVMSVIQVSMS
+2145 
-2158 GVAEQMAASLSQ
+2158 
-2170 VMSTVTSTM
+2170 
-2179 AQLSDSI
+2179 
-2186 MSSMTSVNAT
+2186 SMTSVSAAVQTGMLGVVTAISTSMQSVAT
-2196 ISSTTAQMNATFTQ
+2196 ATSTAFSGISTAIQTSISSISANINQGMSGVSQTITSRVHEIQSSFTQMNATVNQ
-2210 FSSTAQS
+2210 
-2217 IVTSLMSTLNSTFQ
+2217 I
-2231 SGMASVVSTVFS
+2231 VSTMMAAMSSSISS
-2243 GMSSVV
+2243 GMSSAASRV
-2249 STVSSYS
+2249 SSGMSSIIGIVSSYS
-2256 GSANSAGYS
+2256 GSARSAGYN
-2265 VGYQISAG
+2265 VGYYISAG
-2273 VASGMNANMWSIES
+2273 VADGMNANMWAIES
-2287 AANRIIAKA
+2287 AANRIISKAK
-2296 REAARAAADI
+2296 EAARAAADI

-2314 KDVGKFI
+2314 KEVGKFI
-2321 PQGIAK
+2321 PMGVAK
-2327 GIDNEMPKTVTQ
+2327 GIGDAMPKMV
-2339 MSKTFSNG
+2339 
-2347 FDEVASNAVKQ
+2347 DEVTDSFGKGFSDAADSVVSQ
-2358 GENMANAVSTAVNS
+2358 GDVFANVVSDAVNG
-2372 ISDMLDVAVDD
+2372 ISDMLDVAIDD
-2383 MNYTPTI
+2383 MNYAPTI
-2390 TPVMDMTNLNKMN
+2390 TPVVDMSNLDKMN

-2409 DYKGRIAS
+2409 DYRGRIS
-2417 PTPMYSVPQQSNT
+2417 TPTPLYGVPQQSNT
-2430 STVVNTDN
+2430 STVVNNDN
-2438 STKEYSINVNVDN
+2438 SKKEYSVNVNVDT
-2451 GGAPV
+2451 GGKPV
-2456 NPKEL
+2456 NTKEL
-2461 AMQVQEHIKAFDN
+2461 AREIQSHIKSFDD
-2474 QNRRAKGE
+2474 QSRRGKGE

>member
-28 AALERMKRAFSKV
+28 AALERMKKAFSKV
-41 NGKDA
+41 SGKDA
-46 TRNIASD
+46 TKNIASD

-83 QGIDMSGAG
+83 KGIDMSGAG

-127 GFPNSIKSI
+127 GFPNSIRSI
-136 DGLNTKVSGFDASPL
+136 DGLNTKVAGFDVSPL

-166 SVMDIAMGNV
+166 SIMDIALGNV
-176 LGGMLQKAMSFA
+176 LGGMIQKAMSFT

-430 TYYDSVLEIER
+430 TYYDDVLGITR

-454 KDMGGQESLFNSIKN
+454 KDMGGQEALFNSIKN

-502 TKTLENVT
+502 TKALESVT
-510 NAIKNNTYLFTTIN
+510 NNIKNNTYLFTTIN

-529 VGQTFLTLGWIFSKL
+529 VGQTFLTLGFIF
-544 FQGISS
+544 QQ
-550 VGKASG
+550 VGRGLKTVGRDSG
-556 SVLMPLRTAAD
+556 SILMPLRTAAE
-567 SIARFMEA
+567 SISRFMEA
-575 LRSNENAHLVFY
+575 IRSSDNAHIIFY

-606 VIFVIKDILK
+606 VIFVIKDILR
-616 GFSQFGNSKGLVTV
+616 GFSQFGNNKGLVTV

-691 NAEAIFSGAASIF
+691 NAEAIFSGAANIF

-715 NNIGSVMSQAWDS
+715 NNIGSVMSKAWDS
-728 LVSGVKAS
+728 LVSGVKSS

-767 FKNSKGSIVDLVF
+767 FKSSKGSILDKVF

-786 FGDGKK
+786 FSGGKEQA
-792 KTTGLLD
+792 TGMID

-809 GTINSFAQGV
+809 GTINSFTQSIKI
-819 QVSSLLMIAVALGI
+819 SSLLMIAVALGI
-833 LALSIDRLSKIDMKD
+833 LALSIDKLSKIDMKD

-864 RIMKVV
+864 RIMKIV
-870 TAAQNIP
+870 TAAQSIP
-877 KGAATT
+877 KGAAAT

-894 ASAMV
+894 ASAMI
-899 ALSKIDADKMDEA
+899 ALSKIDSDKMDEA
-912 VGGIVVLITAMV
+912 VGGILVLITAMV
-924 KVMEKMEKIKNTEA
+924 KVMEKMDKLKGTEA

-944 AFAISLRIL
+944 AFAVALRIL

-967 LAQSMTGVL
+967 LAQGMAGVL
-976 VLMYALVKVSKSMQD
+976 VLMYALVKVSKAMQD
-991 VKVSPKSMGAMIMF
+991 VKVSPKSMGAMMMF
-1005 AISLRM
+1005 VLSLRM

-1017 ALAKLDMMHMASSV
+1017 ALAKLDMMQMGASV
-1031 VAVAVLIKALSSAA
+1031 VAVVVLLKALSSAA
-1045 KSVSEV
+1045 NSVSEV
-1051 TVKFSAMMSL
+1051 TVKFSAMMAL

-1078 ANLPI
+1078 AHFAI
-1083 ENMAASAGMLGILLV
+1083 DRMAASAGMVGLLLIA
-1098 TLSEATRNLKDTK
+1098 LSEATRNLNGTK
-1111 VDISAMMSLITFAG
+1111 VDISAMMSLIVFAG
-1125 SAYILAKSIE
+1125 SAYILAKSVE
-1135 LLANLPLKEMVASV
+1135 VLANLPLKEMVASV
-1149 TVVEVLIASLVA
+1149 AVVEVLIASLVA
-1161 AAMVVSKAKV
+1161 AARVVSKAKV
-1171 NMSAGMSL
+1171 NMSAGLSL
-1179 IGIGASI
+1179 IGIGGSI
-1186 YLIVQSMIPLVSM
+1186 YLIVQSMLPLASM
-1199 PLTSIVKSL
+1199 PLTAIAKSL
-1208 GTVALIAA
+1208 GTVSIIAA
-1216 GLIGVSYIMNK
+1216 GLIGVSYMMNK
-1227 VKMNT
+1227 VKMNAK
-1232 SAIASVVVLTTAL
+1232 AIGSIVVLTMAL

-1292 EVVGLK
+1292 EVVGIK
-1298 SVFEAFG
+1298 GVFDAFA
-1305 NLLYYIGTTLTS
+1305 NLLYYIGTTLTT

-1325 IGTALIA
+1325 IGTALAA
-1332 VTVAIGIMVGVVKL
+1332 VTITIGIMTGIVKL

-1365 VLNQAGTALATVAAH
+1365 VLNQAGTALSTVAAH
-1380 PWQQILAAMAA
+1380 PWQQILASMAA

-1411 IGGAAQLVLLGA
+1411 LGGAAQLVLLGV

-1436 TLNLVAVGVALVALA
+1436 SLNLIAVGVALLALA
-1451 GNLAILLAAG
+1451 GNLTILLAA
-1461 ALANLVSGGLA
+1461 AAVAQVVSGGLTL
-1472 ILAGTLISFGVS
+1472 LAGTLMSFGVS
-1484 AILAASSVLI
+1484 AILASASILI
-1494 AGLGFLAFVMAI
+1494 AGVGFLAFAMAI

-1518 TLVDSFVNLVTS
+1518 VLVDSFVTLVTS
-1530 LAANSPMIVASFVK
+1530 LAEKSPLIVSSFVK

-1554 QLIPEFVRL
+1554 KLIPEFIRL
-1563 GFDLLI
+1563 GFDLI
-1569 GLIAGMRDKIPE
+1569 IAFLAGIRDKAPE
-1581 LVQTTVEML
+1581 LVKTSVEML
-1590 VEMGRSFIEN
+1590 VEMGRAFIEN
-1600 IDILLQVAVELATK
+1600 IDILLQVGVELATK
-1614 FIQGLATALTNVKGE
+1614 FIQGLANALRNVKGD
-1629 LIPALTELLSVI
+1629 LIPAITELFQ
-1641 GEILIVGIG
+1641 EIAEIVSALIKGFI
-1650 NLLGPLLAKIVEV
+1650 
-1663 FGPVIKLIVDI
+1663 GPVLTAIAEALAPALQVIADI
-1674 FAQLAPALTP
+1674 ISQLAPALTP

-1692 LNTLISNLPA
+1692 LTVLVENLPG

-1713 LVDGIVATL
+1713 LVDGIIAAL

-1732 INAIV
+1732 INGIV
-1737 VIIQTLAPIVQSV
+1737 TIIQTLAPIVQSV
-1750 VDTIRIA
+1750 VDTIRAALEI
-1757 FEVLGQIFTTV
+1757 LGQIFTTI
-1768 GEVIKAVIQG
+1768 GEVIKSVVQG
-1778 VVDTLNAIAN
+1778 IVDTLNAIAN

-1803 VDNIFVTVGNNIKT
+1803 IDNIFVTVGNSIKT
-1817 TLEAVGTVVE
+1817 TLESVGTVVE

-1834 TALEGVGQIFESIG
+1834 TALEGVGKIFESIG
-1848 TAIKTALEGVAD
+1848 TAIKTALDGVAD
-1860 IIRSV
+1860 VIRAV

-1878 FGEGVKLVGEN
+1878 LGEGIKLIGEH
-1889 GASAAT
+1889 GLSAAA
-1895 GLGSLAIEVAKLGT
+1895 GLGAFATEALKLAGIGKLGLGGTINDLEKLGT
-1909 AAYAGNLQGFTEDI
+1909 TLGTLSTGASVLVSLSAGFSMLSISVTTLSSSIPIVNTSFES
-1923 KNLATACTNLGQS
+1923 LG
-1936 AASLAAITI
+1936 
-1945 AFAQMSTSLSMMA
+1945 TSLS
-1958 ASVPTVTTSFDSLST
+1958 
-1973 SLTTI
+1973 TI
-1978 SGTITPVSSAFIAL
+1978 SGYIGPVATAFQQLAI
-1992 VTPIQQLQS
+1992 PIQQLQS

-2010 MVFAT
+2010 MMFAA
-2015 QMTMVGMSLQT
+2015 QIMMVSMSLQT
-2026 ATMAFTNIQN
+2026 VTMAFTNIQN
-2036 AITMLGTSIG
+2036 GVTLLSTAFSILNPIIEQFSQLLIQTQWDLQDFFTTLSTSTTGFAILAQAAMEGMLQMQMAVQMGM
-2046 SLPVAFDSLG
+2046 
-2056 ASLMNVQTLLST
+2056 MNVQTVMLS
-2068 FTTSLTT
+2068 
-2075 SATGFQ
+2075 G
-2081 QLGEAAMV
+2081 
-2089 GMMAMN
+2089 
-2095 TSVIAGMAMVQAT
+2095 
-2108 MLASI
+2108 I
-2113 STLSVAVSV
+2113 STLAAAVFT

-2127 SNSVTM
+2127 TNAVTTAMTSVSAAVQTGM
-2133 SMTMVNATVAQS
+2133 LGVVTAISTS
-2145 MQGVMSVIQVSMS
+2145 MQSVATATSTAFSGISTAIQSSISSIYANINQGMS
-2158 GVAEQMAASLSQ
+2158 GVSQ
-2170 VMSTVTSTM
+2170 TITSRVHEIQNSFT
-2179 AQLSDSI
+2179 
-2186 MSSMTSVNAT
+2186 
-2196 ISSTTAQMNATFTQ
+2196 QMNATVNQIISTMMSVM
-2210 FSSTAQS
+2210 SSS
-2217 IVTSLMSTLNSTFQ
+2217 IS
-2231 SGMASVVSTVFS
+2231 S
-2243 GMSSVV
+2243 GMSASASLV
-2249 STVSSYS
+2249 SSGMSYIISIVSSYN
-2256 GSANSAGYS
+2256 GSARSAGYN
-2265 VGYQISAG
+2265 VGYYISAG
-2273 VASGMNANMWSIES
+2273 VADGMNANMWAIES
-2287 AANRIIAKA
+2287 AANRIISKA

-2321 PQGIAK
+2321 PMGVAK
-2327 GIDNEMPKTVTQ
+2327 GIGDAMPKMVDEVTDSFGKGFSDAADSVVTQ
-2339 MSKTFSNG
+2339 GDVF
-2347 FDEVASNAVKQ
+2347 
-2358 GENMANAVSTAVNS
+2358 ANAVSDAVNG
-2372 ISDMLDVAVDD
+2372 ISDMLDVAIDD
-2383 MNYTPTI
+2383 MNYAPTI
-2390 TPVMDMTNLNKMN
+2390 TPVVDMTNLDKMN

-2409 DYKGRIAS
+2409 DYRGRIS
-2417 PTPMYSVPQQSNT
+2417 TPTPLYGVPQQSNT
-2430 STVVNTDN
+2430 STVVNNDN
-2438 STKEYSINVNVDN
+2438 SNKEYSVNVNVDT
-2451 GGAPV
+2451 GGKPV
-2456 NPKEL
+2456 NAKEL
-2461 AMQVQEHIKAFDN
+2461 AREIQSHIKSFDD
-2474 QNRRAKGE
+2474 QRRRGKGE
-2482 EVFW
+2482 EVLW

>member
-28 AALERMKRAFSKV
+28 AALERMKKAFSKV
-41 NGKDA
+41 SGKDA
-46 TRNIASD
+46 TKNIASD

-76 GIFTRSA
+76 GIFNRSA
-83 QGIDMSGAG
+83 KGIDMSSAG

-99 TDVASKTATT
+99 TEVASKTATT

-136 DGLNTKVSGFDASPL
+136 DGLNSKVSGFDASPL

-166 SVMDIAMGNV
+166 SIMDIALGNV
-176 LGGMLQKAMSFA
+176 LGGMIQKAMSFT

-430 TYYDSVLEIER
+430 TYYDSVLGITR

-454 KDMGGQESLFNSIKN
+454 KDMGGQEAFFNTIKN

-502 TKTLENVT
+502 TKALESVT
-510 NAIKNNTYLFTTIN
+510 NNIKNNTYLFSTIN

-529 VGQTFLTLGWIFSKL
+529 VGQTFLTLGFIL
-544 FQGISS
+544 QQ
-550 VGKASG
+550 VGRGLKTVGRDSG
-556 SVLMPLRTAAD
+556 SILMPLRTAAE
-567 SIARFMEA
+567 SISRFMEA
-575 LRSNENAHLVFY
+575 IRSSDNAHIIFY

-616 GFSQFGNSKGLVTV
+616 GFSKFGESKGLVTV

-667 VLGAISNAFSG
+667 VLSAISNAFSA

-691 NAEAIFSGAASIF
+691 NAEAIFSGAAGIF
-704 NKLGSGLANII
+704 NKAGGALVNII
-715 NNIGSVMSQAWDS
+715 NNIGSVMSKAWDS

-767 FKNSKGSIVDLVF
+767 FKNSNNSIVDLVF
-780 DKFKEM
+780 EKIKAMFSGGKEQS
-786 FGDGKK
+786 
-792 KTTGLLD
+792 TGLLD

-809 GTINSFAQGV
+809 GTINSFTQSVKIG
-819 QVSSLLMIAVALGI
+819 SLLMIAVALGI
-833 LALSIDRLSKIDMKD
+833 LALSIDKLSKIDMKD

-855 LGVAMQGLM
+855 LGFAMQGLM

-870 TAAQNIP
+870 TAAQSIP

-894 ASAMV
+894 ASAMI
-899 ALSKIDADKMDEA
+899 ALSKIDSDKMDEA
-912 VGGIVVLITAMV
+912 VGGILVLITAMV
-924 KVMEKMEKIKNTEA
+924 KVMEKMDKLKGTEA

-944 AFAISLRIL
+944 AFAIALRIL

-967 LAQSMTGVL
+967 LAQGMTGVL
-976 VLMYALVKVSKSMQD
+976 VLMYGLVKVSKAMQD
-991 VKVSPKSMGAMIMF
+991 VKVSPKSMGAMMMF
-1005 AISLRM
+1005 VLSLRM

-1017 ALAKLDMMHMASSV
+1017 ALAKLDIMHMAASV
-1031 VAVAVLIKALSSAA
+1031 VAVAVLLKALSSAA
-1045 KSVSEV
+1045 NSVSEV
-1051 TVKFSAMMSL
+1051 TVKFSAMMAL
-1061 IAFALSAR
+1061 ITFALSAR
-1069 ILVNAVAVL
+1069 ILASAVSVL
-1078 ANLPI
+1078 ANLDLAR
-1083 ENMAASAGMLGILLV
+1083 MAASAGMLGILLV
-1098 TLSEATRNLKDTK
+1098 VLSEATRNLKDTK
-1111 VDISAMMSLITFAG
+1111 VDISAMMTLITFAG

-1135 LLANLPLKEMVASV
+1135 VLANLPLKEMVASV
-1149 TVVEVLIASLVA
+1149 AVVEVLMASLVA
-1161 AAMVVSKAKV
+1161 AARVVSKSKV
-1171 NMSAGMSL
+1171 NMSAGLSL
-1179 IGIGASI
+1179 LGIGASI
-1186 YLIVQSMIPLVSM
+1186 YLIVQSMLPLASM
-1199 PLTSIVKSL
+1199 PLTAIAKSL
-1208 GTVALIAA
+1208 GTVSIIAA
-1216 GLIGVSYIMNK
+1216 GLIGVSYMMNK
-1227 VKMNT
+1227 VKMNAK
-1232 SAIASVVVLTTAL
+1232 AIGSIVVLTMAL

-1292 EVVGLK
+1292 EVVGIK
-1298 SVFEAFG
+1298 GVFDAFA
-1305 NLLYYIGTTLTS
+1305 NLLYYIGTTLTT

-1325 IGTALIA
+1325 IGTALAA
-1332 VTVAIGIMVGVVKL
+1332 VTITIGIMTGIVKL
-1346 ISGMTINT
+1346 ISGMTIDT

-1365 VLNQAGTALATVAAH
+1365 VLNQAGTALSTVAAH
-1380 PWQQILAAMAA
+1380 PWQQILASMAA

-1411 IGGAAQLVLLGA
+1411 LGGAAQLVLLGV

-1436 TLNLVAVGVALVALA
+1436 SLNLIAVGVALLALA
-1451 GNLAILLAAG
+1451 GNLTILLAA
-1461 ALANLVSGGLA
+1461 AAVAQVVSGGLTL
-1472 ILAGTLISFGVS
+1472 LAGTLMSFGVS
-1484 AILAASSVLI
+1484 AILASASILI
-1494 AGLGFLAFVMAI
+1494 AGVGFLAFAMAI

-1518 TLVDSFVNLVTS
+1518 VLVDSFVTLVTS
-1530 LAANSPMIVASFVK
+1530 LAEKSPLIVSSFVK
-1544 MGLEMINGAR
+1544 MGLDMINGAR
-1554 QLIPEFVRL
+1554 KLIPEFIRL
-1563 GFDLLI
+1563 GFDLI
-1569 GLIAGMRDKIPE
+1569 IAFLAGIRDKAPE
-1581 LVQTTVEML
+1581 LVKTSVEML
-1590 VEMGRSFIEN
+1590 VEMGRALIEN
-1600 IDILLQVAVELATK
+1600 IDILLQVGVELATK
-1614 FIQGLATALTNVKGE
+1614 FIQGLANALNNVKGD
-1629 LIPALTELLSVI
+1629 LIPAITKLFE
-1641 GEILIVGIG
+1641 EIAEIVSALIKGFI
-1650 NLLGPLLAKIVEV
+1650 
-1663 FGPVIKLIVDI
+1663 GPVLNSIAEALAPALQVIADI
-1674 FAQLAPALTP
+1674 ISQLAPALTP

-1692 LNTLISNLPA
+1692 LTVLVENLPG

-1713 LVDGIVATL
+1713 LVDGIVAAL

-1732 INAIV
+1732 VNGIV
-1737 VIIQTLAPIVQSV
+1737 TIIQTLAPIVQSV
-1750 VDTIRIA
+1750 VDTIRAALEI
-1757 FEVLGQIFTTV
+1757 LGQIFTTI
-1768 GEVIKAVIQG
+1768 GEVIKSVVQG
-1778 VVDTLNAIAN
+1778 IVDTLNAIAN

-1803 VDNIFVTVGNNIKT
+1803 IDNIFVTVGNSIKT
-1817 TLEAVGTVVE
+1817 TLESIGKVVE

-1834 TALEGVGQIFESIG
+1834 TALEGVGKIFESIG
-1848 TAIKTALEGVAD
+1848 TAIKTALDGVAD
-1860 IIRSV
+1860 IIRAV

-1878 FGEGVKLVGEN
+1878 FGEGVKLVGDY

-1895 GLGSLAIEVAKLGT
+1895 GLASLTVEVAKLG
-1909 AAYAGNLQGFTEDI
+1909 ASAYAGNLQGFTKDI
-1923 KNLATACTNLGQS
+1923 KDLATACTSLSGAVGGISATATAMSMISISASTLSGVLPTVNTAFTTMSTSMTTLSTSITPVSTAFTSLIAPVTALMTTFTSVSAVFMNLNMQFQMLSIGMAALDSSMLGIQNGVTLLSSSFTAMPAIIELFNQSLITTQQTMNTFFMELANSSTGFATLSQSAMEGMMQMQMAVQTGMLNVQTVMLSGISTLAAAVFAGFTEVTNAVTTSMTSVSAAVQTGMLGVVTAISTSMQSVATATSVAFSGISTAIQSSISSISANINQGMSGVSQTIMSRVREIQNSFTQMNATVNQIISTMMSTMSSSISSGMSS
-1936 AASLAAITI
+1936 AASL
-1945 AFAQMSTSLSMMA
+1945 
-1958 ASVPTVTTSFDSLST
+1958 
-1973 SLTTI
+1973 
-1978 SGTITPVSSAFIAL
+1978 VS
-1992 VTPIQQLQS
+1992 
-2001 SLTVVATAF
+2001 
-2010 MVFAT
+2010 
-2015 QMTMVGMSLQT
+2015 
-2026 ATMAFTNIQN
+2026 
-2036 AITMLGTSIG
+2036 
-2046 SLPVAFDSLG
+2046 
-2056 ASLMNVQTLLST
+2056 
-2068 FTTSLTT
+2068 
-2075 SATGFQ
+2075 
-2081 QLGEAAMV
+2081 
-2089 GMMAMN
+2089 
-2095 TSVIAGMAMVQAT
+2095 
-2108 MLASI
+2108 
-2113 STLSVAVSV
+2113 
-2122 GFTEV
+2122 
-2127 SNSVTM
+2127 
-2133 SMTMVNATVAQS
+2133 
-2145 MQGVMSVIQVSMS
+2145 
-2158 GVAEQMAASLSQ
+2158 
-2170 VMSTVTSTM
+2170 
-2179 AQLSDSI
+2179 
-2186 MSSMTSVNAT
+2186 
-2196 ISSTTAQMNATFTQ
+2196 
-2210 FSSTAQS
+2210 
-2217 IVTSLMSTLNSTFQ
+2217 
-2231 SGMASVVSTVFS
+2231 S
-2243 GMSSVV
+2243 GMSSII
-2249 STVSSYS
+2249 SIVSSYN
-2256 GSANSAGYS
+2256 GSARSAGYN
-2265 VGYQISAG
+2265 VGYYISAG
-2273 VASGMNANMWSIES
+2273 VADGMNANMWAIES
-2287 AANRIIAKA
+2287 AANRIISKA

-2321 PQGIAK
+2321 PMGVAK
-2327 GIDNEMPKTVTQ
+2327 GIGDAMPKMV
-2339 MSKTFSNG
+2339 
-2347 FDEVASNAVKQ
+2347 DEVTDSFGKGFSDAADSVVSQ
-2358 GENMANAVSTAVNS
+2358 GDVFANVVSDAVNG
-2372 ISDMLDVAVDD
+2372 ISDMLDVAIDD
-2383 MNYTPTI
+2383 MNYAPTI
-2390 TPVMDMTNLNKMN
+2390 TPVVDMSNLDKMN
-2403 MSDYSL
+2403 MYDYSL
-2409 DYKGRIAS
+2409 DYRGRIS
-2417 PTPMYSVPQQSNT
+2417 TPTPLYGVPQQSNT
-2430 STVVNTDN
+2430 STVVNNDN
-2438 STKEYSINVNVDN
+2438 SKKEYSVNVNVDT
-2451 GGAPV
+2451 GGKPV
-2456 NPKEL
+2456 NTKEL
-2461 AMQVQEHIKAFDN
+2461 AREIQSHIKSFDD
-2474 QNRRAKGE
+2474 QSRRGKGE

>member
-28 AALERMKRAFSKV
+28 AALERMKKAFGKI

-46 TRNIASD
+46 TKNIASD

-83 QGIDMSGAG
+83 KGIDMSGAG

-136 DGLNTKVSGFDASPL
+136 DGLNTKVAGFDVSPL

-166 SVMDIAMGNV
+166 SIMDIALGNV
-176 LGGMLQKAMSFA
+176 LGGMIQKAMSFT

-430 TYYDSVLEIER
+430 TYYDDILGITR

-454 KDMGGQESLFNSIKN
+454 KDMGGQEALFNTIKN

-502 TKTLENVT
+502 TKALESVT
-510 NAIKNNTYLFTTIN
+510 NNIKNNTYLFSTIN

-529 VGQTFLTLGWIFSKL
+529 VGQTFLTLGWIFSKVG
-544 FQGISS
+544 QGISS
-550 VGKASG
+550 VGKSSG

-567 SIARFMEA
+567 AIARFMEA
-575 LRSNENAHLVFY
+575 LRSNENAHLIFY

-606 VIFVIKDILK
+606 VVFVIKDILK
-616 GFSQFGNSKGLVTV
+616 GFSKFGESKGLVTV

-691 NAEAIFSGAASIF
+691 NAEAIFSGAAGIF
-704 NKLGSGLANII
+704 NKAGGALANII
-715 NNIGSVMSQAWDS
+715 NNIGSVMSKAWDS

-767 FKNSKGSIVDLVF
+767 FKNSKGSIVDMVF

-786 FGDGKK
+786 FSGGKEQA
-792 KTTGLLD
+792 TGLLD

-809 GTINSFAQGV
+809 GTINSFTQSVKIG
-819 QVSSLLMIAVALGI
+819 SLVMIAVALGI
-833 LALSIDRLSKIDMKD
+833 LALSIDKLSKIDMKD

-870 TAAQNIP
+870 TAAQSIP

-912 VGGIVVLITAMV
+912 VGGIIVLITAMV

-967 LAQSMTGVL
+967 MAQGIGGVL
-976 VLMYALVKVSKSMQD
+976 VLMYGLVKVSKSMQD
-991 VKVSPKSMGAMIMF
+991 IKLSPKSMGALMMF
-1005 AISLRM
+1005 VLSLRM
-1011 LVWSVK
+1011 LIWSVK
-1017 ALAKLDMMHMASSV
+1017 ALAKLDMMQMTASV
-1031 VAVAVLIKALSSAA
+1031 VAVVVLLKALSSAA
-1045 KSVSEV
+1045 NSVSEV
-1051 TVKFSAMMSL
+1051 TVKFSAMMAL
-1061 IAFALSAR
+1061 IAFALSTR

-1078 ANLPI
+1078 ANLDLAR
-1083 ENMAASAGMLGILLV
+1083 MAASAGMVGILLIV
-1098 TLSEATRNLKDTK
+1098 LSEATRNLKDTK
-1111 VDISAMMSLITFAG
+1111 VDISAMMTLITFAG

-1135 LLANLPLKEMVASV
+1135 VLANLPLKEMVASV
-1149 TVVEVLIASLVA
+1149 AVVEVLMASLVA
-1161 AAMVVSKAKV
+1161 AARVVSKSKV
-1171 NMSAGMSL
+1171 NMSAGLSL
-1179 IGIGASI
+1179 LGIGASI
-1186 YLIVQSMIPLVSM
+1186 YLIVQSMIPLASM

-1216 GLIGVSYIMNK
+1216 GLIGVSYIMNR
-1227 VKMNT
+1227 VKMNAK
-1232 SAIASVVVLTTAL
+1232 AIGSIVVLTTAL
-1245 VVISRS
+1245 TVISNN
-1251 LMQLATVNWASLAA
+1251 LMRLAGLNWASLAA

-1298 SVFEAFG
+1298 GVFDAFG
-1305 NLLYYIGTTLTS
+1305 NLLYYIGTTLTI

-1325 IGTALIA
+1325 IATAMTA
-1332 VTVAIGIMVGVVKL
+1332 VTVTIGIMVGVVKL
-1346 ISGMTINT
+1346 ISKMEPNT
-1354 SAIAA
+1354 TAIAA

-1365 VLNQAGTALATVAAH
+1365 VLNQTGTALASVAAH
-1380 PWQQILAAMAA
+1380 PWQQILASMAA
-1391 VSGVLLAVAGVGVI
+1391 ISGVLLAMAGVGVI

-1411 IGGAAQLVLLGA
+1411 FSGAGQLVLLGV
-1423 GLMALAVPIMLLS
+1423 GLMAIAVPIMLLS
-1436 TLNLVAVGVALVALA
+1436 TLNLVAVGVALLALA

-1461 ALANLVSGGLA
+1461 ALANVVSSGLA
-1472 ILAGTLISFGVS
+1472 ILSGTLISFGVS

-1518 TLVDSFVNLVTS
+1518 TLVDSFVTLVTS
-1530 LAANSPMIVASFVK
+1530 LAANSPLIVASFVK
-1544 MGLEMINGAR
+1544 MGMEMINGAR

-1569 GLIAGMRDKIPE
+1569 GLIAGIRDKAPE
-1581 LVQTTVEML
+1581 LVKTSVEML
-1590 VEMGRSFIEN
+1590 VEMGRAFIEN
-1600 IDILLQVAVELATK
+1600 IDILLQVGVELATK
-1614 FIQGLATALTNVKGE
+1614 FIQGLANALNNVKGD
-1629 LIPALTELLSVI
+1629 LIPAITELFKVI
-1641 GEILIVGIG
+1641 AEIFTALIKGFI
-1650 NLLGPLLAKIVEV
+1650 
-1663 FGPVIKLIVDI
+1663 GPVLNAIAEV
-1674 FAQLAPALTP
+1674 LTP
-1684 IIEIIGNV
+1684 VRDFIITWVQEIG
-1692 LNTLISNLPA
+1692 P
-1702 ILQPIADTIKV
+1702 ILQPFFEAFMSALKALFEALPGIIQPLSEAIIATVNAIADVIRSLADTIIAIV
-1713 LVDGIVATL
+1713 GGIETVVNGIVE
-1722 QILAPVVETI
+1722 IFRIVGETI
-1732 INAIV
+1732 QAW
-1737 VIIQTLAPIVQSV
+1737 
-1750 VDTIRIA
+1750 
-1757 FEVLGQIFTTV
+1757 
-1768 GEVIKAVIQG
+1768 IQG
-1778 VVDTLNAIAN
+1778 VVDVINGIAN
-1788 IITATGDSIRYVLEG
+1788 VITATGDSIRYVLEG
-1803 VDNIFVTVGNNIKT
+1803 VDNIFVSFGNNVKT
-1817 TLEAVGTVVE
+1817 TLEGVSNVIKTFAEG
-1827 SVGTAIK
+1827 IK
-1834 TALEGVGQIFESIG
+1834 TALEGVGKIFESIG
-1848 TAIKTALEGVAD
+1848 TAIKTALDGVAD
-1860 IIRSV
+1860 VIKAV

-1878 FGEGVKLVGEN
+1878 FGEGVKLVGDY

-1895 GLGSLAIEVAKLGT
+1895 GLASLTVEVAKLG
-1909 AAYAGNLQGFTEDI
+1909 ASAYAGNLQGFTKDI
-1923 KNLATACTNLGQS
+1923 KDLATACTSLSGAVGGLSATATAMNMISISASLLSGTLPTVNTAFTTMSTSMTTLSTSITPVSTAFTSLIAPVTALITTLTSVSAVFMNLNMQFQMLSIGMAALDASMLGIQNGITLLSSSFTAMPAIIELFNQSLITTQQTMNTFFMELANSSTGFATLSQAAMEGMMQMQMAVQTGMMNVQTVMLSGISTLAAAVFAGFTEVTNAVTTSMTSASAAVQTGMLGVVTAISTSMQSVATATSVAFSGISTAIQSSISSISANINQGMSGVSQTITSRVHEIQNSFTKMNSTVNQIISTMMSAMSSSISYGMSS
-1936 AASLAAITI
+1936 AASL
-1945 AFAQMSTSLSMMA
+1945 
-1958 ASVPTVTTSFDSLST
+1958 
-1973 SLTTI
+1973 
-1978 SGTITPVSSAFIAL
+1978 VS
-1992 VTPIQQLQS
+1992 
-2001 SLTVVATAF
+2001 
-2010 MVFAT
+2010 
-2015 QMTMVGMSLQT
+2015 
-2026 ATMAFTNIQN
+2026 
-2036 AITMLGTSIG
+2036 
-2046 SLPVAFDSLG
+2046 
-2056 ASLMNVQTLLST
+2056 
-2068 FTTSLTT
+2068 
-2075 SATGFQ
+2075 
-2081 QLGEAAMV
+2081 
-2089 GMMAMN
+2089 
-2095 TSVIAGMAMVQAT
+2095 
-2108 MLASI
+2108 
-2113 STLSVAVSV
+2113 
-2122 GFTEV
+2122 
-2127 SNSVTM
+2127 
-2133 SMTMVNATVAQS
+2133 
-2145 MQGVMSVIQVSMS
+2145 
-2158 GVAEQMAASLSQ
+2158 
-2170 VMSTVTSTM
+2170 
-2179 AQLSDSI
+2179 
-2186 MSSMTSVNAT
+2186 
-2196 ISSTTAQMNATFTQ
+2196 
-2210 FSSTAQS
+2210 
-2217 IVTSLMSTLNSTFQ
+2217 
-2231 SGMASVVSTVFS
+2231 S
-2243 GMSSVV
+2243 GMSSII
-2249 STVSSYS
+2249 SIVSSYS
-2256 GSANSAGYS
+2256 GSARSAGYN
-2265 VGYQISAG
+2265 VGYYISAG
-2273 VASGMNANMWSIES
+2273 VADGMNANMWAIES
-2287 AANRIIAKA
+2287 AANRIISKA

-2321 PQGIAK
+2321 PMGVAK
-2327 GIDNEMPKTVTQ
+2327 GIGDAMPKMV
-2339 MSKTFSNG
+2339 
-2347 FDEVASNAVKQ
+2347 DEVTDSFGKGFSDAADSVVSQ
-2358 GENMANAVSTAVNS
+2358 GDVFANVVSDAVNG
-2372 ISDMLDVAVDD
+2372 ISDMLDVAIDD
-2383 MNYTPTI
+2383 MNYAPTI
-2390 TPVMDMTNLNKMN
+2390 TPVVDMSNLDKMN

-2409 DYKGRIAS
+2409 DYRGRIS
-2417 PTPMYSVPQQSNT
+2417 TPTPLYGVPQQSNT
-2430 STVVNTDN
+2430 STVVNNDN
-2438 STKEYSINVNVDN
+2438 SKKEYSVNVNVDT
-2451 GGAPV
+2451 GGKPV
-2456 NPKEL
+2456 NTKEL
-2461 AMQVQEHIKAFDN
+2461 AREIQSHIKSFDD
-2474 QNRRAKGE
+2474 QSRRGKGE

>member
-28 AALERMKRAFSKV
+28 AALERMKKAFSKV

-46 TRNIASD
+46 TKNIASD

-76 GIFTRSA
+76 GIFNRSA
-83 QGIDMSGAG
+83 KGIDMSSAG

-136 DGLNTKVSGFDASPL
+136 DGLNSKVSGFDASPL

-166 SVMDIAMGNV
+166 SIMDIALGNV
-176 LGGMLQKAMSFA
+176 LGGMIQKAMSFT
-188 GQFFRGYGDGLAEYK
+188 GQFFRGYGDGLSEYK

-430 TYYDSVLEIER
+430 TYYDSVLGITR

-454 KDMGGQESLFNSIKN
+454 KDMGGQEAFFNTIKN

-502 TKTLENVT
+502 TKALESVT
-510 NAIKNNTYLFTTIN
+510 NNIKNNTYLFATIN

-529 VGQTFLTLGWIFSKL
+529 VGQTFLTLGWIFSKVG
-544 FQGISS
+544 QGISS
-550 VGKASG
+550 VGKSSG
-556 SVLMPLRTAAD
+556 SVLMPLRSAAD

-575 LRSNENAHLVFY
+575 LRSNENAHLIFY

-616 GFSQFGNSKGLVTV
+616 GFSKFGESKGLVTV

-667 VLGAISNAFSG
+667 VLSAISNAFSG

-691 NAEAIFSGAASIF
+691 NAEAIFSGAAGIF
-704 NKLGSGLANII
+704 NKAGGALANII
-715 NNIGSVMSQAWDS
+715 NNIGSVMSKAWDS

-767 FKNSKGSIVDLVF
+767 FKNSNNSIVDLVF
-780 DKFKEM
+780 EKFKAM
-786 FGDGKK
+786 FSGGKEQA
-792 KTTGLLD
+792 TGLLD

-809 GTINSFAQGV
+809 GTINSFTQSVKIG
-819 QVSSLLMIAVALGI
+819 SLVMIAVALGI
-833 LALSIDRLSKIDMKD
+833 LALSIDKLSKIDMKD

-855 LGVAMQGLM
+855 LGVAMQGLI

-870 TAAQNIP
+870 TAAQSIP

-967 LAQSMTGVL
+967 MAQGIGGVL
-976 VLMYALVKVSKSMQD
+976 VLMYGLVKVSKSMQD
-991 VKVSPKSMGAMIMF
+991 IKLSPKSMGALMMF
-1005 AISLRM
+1005 VLSLRM

-1017 ALAKLDMMHMASSV
+1017 ALAKLDIMHMVASV
-1031 VAVAVLIKALSSAA
+1031 VAVVVLLKALSSAA
-1045 KSVSEV
+1045 NSVSEV
-1051 TVKFSAMMSL
+1051 TVKFSAMMAL
-1061 IAFALSAR
+1061 ITFALSAR
-1069 ILVNAVAVL
+1069 ILASAVAVL
-1078 ANLPI
+1078 ANLDLAR
-1083 ENMAASAGMLGILLV
+1083 MAASAGMVGILLV
-1098 TLSEATRNLKDTK
+1098 VLSEATRNLKDTK
-1111 VDISAMMSLITFAG
+1111 VDISSMMALITFAG

-1135 LLANLPLKEMVASV
+1135 VLANLPLKEMIASV
-1149 TVVEVLIASLVA
+1149 VVVEVLIASLVA
-1161 AAMVVSKAKV
+1161 AARVASKAKV
-1171 NMSAGMSL
+1171 NMSAGMTL

-1186 YLIVQSMIPLVSM
+1186 YLIVQSMIPLAAM

-1216 GLIGVSYIMNK
+1216 GLIGVSYIMNR
-1227 VKMNT
+1227 VKMNPKAIGSLIILT
-1232 SAIASVVVLTTAL
+1232 SALT
-1245 VVISRS
+1245 VISNN
-1251 LMQLATVNWASLAA
+1251 LMKLAGLNWASLAA
-1265 AGGAIA
+1265 AGSAIA

-1298 SVFEAFG
+1298 GVFDAFG

-1317 VGALSWQQ
+1317 IGALSWQQ
-1325 IGTALIA
+1325 IATAMTA
-1332 VTVAIGIMVGVVKL
+1332 VTVTIGIMVGVVKL
-1346 ISGMTINT
+1346 ISKMEPNT
-1354 SAIAA
+1354 TAIAA

-1365 VLNQAGTALATVAAH
+1365 VLNQAGTALASVAAH
-1380 PWQQILAAMAA
+1380 PWQQILASMAA
-1391 VSGVLLAVAGVGVI
+1391 ISGVLLAMAGVGVI

-1411 IGGAAQLVLLGA
+1411 FSGAGQLVLLGV
-1423 GLMALAVPIMLLS
+1423 GLMAIAVPIMLLS
-1436 TLNLVAVGVALVALA
+1436 TLNLVAVGVALLALA

-1461 ALANLVSGGLA
+1461 ALANVVSSGLA
-1472 ILAGTLISFGVS
+1472 ILSGTLISFGVS

-1518 TLVDSFVNLVTS
+1518 TLVDSFVTLVTS
-1530 LAANSPMIVASFVK
+1530 LAANSPLIVASFVK
-1544 MGLEMINGAR
+1544 MGMEMINGAR

-1569 GLIAGMRDKIPE
+1569 GLIAGIRDKAPE
-1581 LVQTTVEML
+1581 LVKTSVEML
-1590 VEMGRSFIEN
+1590 VEMGRAFIEN
-1600 IDILLQVAVELATK
+1600 IDILLQVGVELATK
-1614 FIQGLATALTNVKGE
+1614 FIQGLANALNNVKGD
-1629 LIPALTELLSVI
+1629 LIPAITELFKVI
-1641 GEILIVGIG
+1641 AEIFTSLIKGFIGPVLNAIAEVLTPVRDFIITWVQEIGPILQPFFEAFMSALKALFEALPGIIQPIADAIIAIVNAIADVIRSLADTIIAIVGGIETVVNG
-1650 NLLGPLLAKIVEV
+1650 IVEV
-1663 FGPVIKLIVDI
+1663 FRIV
-1674 FAQLAPALTP
+1674 
-1684 IIEIIGNV
+1684 G
-1692 LNTLISNLPA
+1692 
-1702 ILQPIADTIKV
+1702 
-1713 LVDGIVATL
+1713 
-1722 QILAPVVETI
+1722 ETI
-1732 INAIV
+1732 QAW
-1737 VIIQTLAPIVQSV
+1737 
-1750 VDTIRIA
+1750 
-1757 FEVLGQIFTTV
+1757 
-1768 GEVIKAVIQG
+1768 IQG
-1778 VVDTLNAIAN
+1778 VVDVINGIASVISSVGSAIK
-1788 IITATGDSIRYVLEG
+1788 DVLEG
-1803 VDNIFVTVGNNIKT
+1803 VGTVFTSVGESIKT
-1817 TLEAVGTVVE
+1817 ALEGVSTVVE

-1834 TALEGVGQIFESIG
+1834 TALEGVGKIFESIG
-1848 TAIKTALEGVAD
+1848 TAIKTALDGVAD
-1860 IIRSV
+1860 VIRAV

-1878 FGEGVKLVGEN
+1878 LGEGIKLIGDN

-1895 GLGSLAIEVAKLGT
+1895 GLAAFTVEALKLAGVGKLGLGGTVKDLDTLSKSLTTLGAGASVLVALSSGFAMLAVSMTTLSTTMPAVNT
-1909 AAYAGNLQGFTEDI
+1909 AFT
-1923 KNLATACTNLGQS
+1923 T
-1936 AASLAAITI
+1936 
-1945 AFAQMSTSLSMMA
+1945 MSTSM
-1958 ASVPTVTTSFDSLST
+1958 TTLST
-1973 SLTTI
+1973 S
-1978 SGTITPVSSAFIAL
+1978 ITPVSTAFTSLIAPVTVLMTTLTSVSAVFMNLNMQFQLLSLGMAALNASMLGIQNGVTLLSSSFAAMPAIIELFNQSL
-1992 VTPIQQLQS
+1992 VTIQQTLNTFFMELTNS
-2001 SLTVVATAF
+2001 SSG
-2010 MVFAT
+2010 FAT
-2015 QMTMVGMSLQT
+2015 LSQAAMEGMMQMQMAVQTGM
-2026 ATMAFTNIQN
+2026 
-2036 AITMLGTSIG
+2036 
-2046 SLPVAFDSLG
+2046 
-2056 ASLMNVQTLLST
+2056 MNVQTVMLS
-2068 FTTSLTT
+2068 
-2075 SATGFQ
+2075 G
-2081 QLGEAAMV
+2081 
-2089 GMMAMN
+2089 
-2095 TSVIAGMAMVQAT
+2095 
-2108 MLASI
+2108 I
-2113 STLSVAVSV
+2113 STLAAAVFA

-2127 SNSVTM
+2127 TNAVT
-2133 SMTMVNATVAQS
+2133 T
-2145 MQGVMSVIQVSMS
+2145 
-2158 GVAEQMAASLSQ
+2158 
-2170 VMSTVTSTM
+2170 
-2179 AQLSDSI
+2179 
-2186 MSSMTSVNAT
+2186 SMTSVSAAVQTGMLGVVNSISTSMQSVAT
-2196 ISSTTAQMNATFTQ
+2196 ATSVAFSGISTAIQTSISSISANINQGMSGVSQTITSRVNEIQNSFTQMNATVNQIIRTMMSAM
-2210 FSSTAQS
+2210 SSS
-2217 IVTSLMSTLNSTFQ
+2217 IS
-2231 SGMASVVSTVFS
+2231 S
-2243 GMSSVV
+2243 GMSSAASRV
-2249 STVSSYS
+2249 SSGMSSIIGIVSSYN
-2256 GSANSAGYS
+2256 GSARSAGYN
-2265 VGYQISAG
+2265 VGYYISAG
-2273 VASGMNANMWSIES
+2273 VADGMYANMWAIES
-2287 AANRIIAKA
+2287 AANRIISKA

-2321 PQGIAK
+2321 PMGVAK
-2327 GIDNEMPKTVTQ
+2327 GISDAIPKMVDDVTN
-2339 MSKTFSNG
+2339 SFGKGFSSAA
-2347 FDEVASNAVKQ
+2347 DSVVSQ
-2358 GENMANAVSTAVNS
+2358 GDVFANAVSGAVNG
-2372 ISDMLDVAVDD
+2372 ISDMLDVAIDD
-2383 MNYTPTI
+2383 MNYAPKI
-2390 TPVMDMTNLNKMN
+2390 TPVVDMSNLDKMN

-2409 DYKGRIAS
+2409 DYRGRIS
-2417 PTPMYSVPQQSNT
+2417 TPTPLYGVPQQSNT
-2430 STVVNTDN
+2430 STVVNNDN
-2438 STKEYSINVNVDN
+2438 SNKEYSVNVSVDT
-2451 GGAPV
+2451 GGKPV
-2456 NPKEL
+2456 NAKEL
-2461 AMQVQEHIKAFDN
+2461 AREIQSHIKSFDD
-2474 QNRRAKGE
+2474 QRRRGKGE
-2482 EVFW
+2482 EVLW

>member
-28 AALERMKRAFSKV
+28 AALERMKKAFSKV

-46 TRNIASD
+46 TKNIASD

-76 GIFTRSA
+76 GIFNRSA
-83 QGIDMSGAG
+83 KGIDMSSAG

-99 TDVASKTATT
+99 TEVASKTATT

-136 DGLNTKVSGFDASPL
+136 DGLNSKVSGFDASPL

-166 SVMDIAMGNV
+166 SIMDIALGNV
-176 LGGMLQKAMSFA
+176 LGGMIQKAMSFT

-430 TYYDSVLEIER
+430 TYYDSVLGITR

-454 KDMGGQESLFNSIKN
+454 KDMGGQEALFNTIKN

-502 TKTLENVT
+502 TKALESVT
-510 NAIKNNTYLFTTIN
+510 NNIKNNTYLFSTIN

-529 VGQTFLTLGWIFSKL
+529 VGQTFLTLGFIL
-544 FQGISS
+544 QQ
-550 VGKASG
+550 VGRGLKTVGRDSG
-556 SVLMPLRTAAD
+556 SILMPLRTAAE
-567 SIARFMEA
+567 SISRFMEA
-575 LRSNENAHLVFY
+575 IRSSDNAHIIFY

-606 VIFVIKDILK
+606 VIFVIKDILR

-667 VLGAISNAFSG
+667 VMSSISNAFSG

-691 NAEAIFSGAASIF
+691 NAEAIFSGAAGIF

-715 NNIGSVMSQAWDS
+715 NNIGSVMSQSWDS

-736 YDALKDA
+736 YAALKDA

-767 FKNSKGSIVDLVF
+767 FKSSKGSILDKVF

-786 FGDGKK
+786 FSGGKEQAS
-792 KTTGLLD
+792 GLID

-809 GTINSFAQGV
+809 GTINSFTQSVKIG
-819 QVSSLLMIAVALGI
+819 SLLMIAVALGI
-833 LALSIDRLSKIDMKD
+833 LALSIDKLSKIDMKD

-855 LGVAMQGLM
+855 LGFAMQGLM

-870 TAAQNIP
+870 TAAQSIP

-894 ASAMV
+894 ASAMI
-899 ALSKIDADKMDEA
+899 ALSKIDSDKMDEA
-912 VGGIVVLITAMV
+912 VGGILVLITAMV
-924 KVMEKMEKIKNTEA
+924 KVMEKMDKLKGTEA

-944 AFAISLRIL
+944 AFAIALRIL

-967 LAQSMTGVL
+967 LAQGMTGVL
-976 VLMYALVKVSKSMQD
+976 VLMYALVKVSKAMQD
-991 VKVSPKSMGAMIMF
+991 VKVSPKSMGAMMMF
-1005 AISLRM
+1005 VLSLRM

-1017 ALAKLDMMHMASSV
+1017 ALAKLDMMQMGASV
-1031 VAVAVLIKALSSAA
+1031 VAVVVLLKALSSAA
-1045 KSVSEV
+1045 NSVSEV
-1051 TVKFSAMMSL
+1051 TVKFSAMMAL

-1078 ANLPI
+1078 ANFAI
-1083 ENMAASAGMLGILLV
+1083 DRMAASAGMVGLLLIA
-1098 TLSEATRNLKDTK
+1098 LSEATRNLKGTK
-1111 VDISAMMSLITFAG
+1111 VDISAMMSLIVFAG
-1125 SAYILAKSIE
+1125 SAYILAKSVE
-1135 LLANLPLKEMVASV
+1135 VLSNLPLKEMVASV
-1149 TVVEVLIASLVA
+1149 AVVELLIASLVA
-1161 AAMVVSKAKV
+1161 AARVVSKAKV
-1171 NMSAGMSL
+1171 NMSAGLSL
-1179 IGIGASI
+1179 IGIGGSI
-1186 YLIVQSMIPLVSM
+1186 YLIVQSMLPLASM
-1199 PLTSIVKSL
+1199 PLTAIAKSL
-1208 GTVALIAA
+1208 GTVSIIAA
-1216 GLIGVSYIMNK
+1216 GLIGVSYMMNK
-1227 VKMNT
+1227 VKMNAK
-1232 SAIASVVVLTTAL
+1232 AIGSIVVLTMAL

-1292 EVVGLK
+1292 EVIGIK
-1298 SVFEAFG
+1298 GVFDAFA
-1305 NLLYYIGTTLTS
+1305 NLLYYIGTTLTT

-1325 IGTALIA
+1325 IGTALAA
-1332 VTVAIGIMVGVVKL
+1332 VTITIGIMTGIVKL

-1365 VLNQAGTALATVAAH
+1365 VLNQAGTALSTVAAH
-1380 PWQQILAAMAA
+1380 PWQQILASMAA

-1411 IGGAAQLVLLGA
+1411 LGGAAQLVLLGV

-1436 TLNLVAVGVALVALA
+1436 SLNLIAVGVALLALA
-1451 GNLAILLAAG
+1451 GNLTILLAA
-1461 ALANLVSGGLA
+1461 AAVAQVVSGGLTL
-1472 ILAGTLISFGVS
+1472 LAGTLMSFGVS
-1484 AILAASSVLI
+1484 AILASASILI
-1494 AGLGFLAFVMAI
+1494 AGVGFLAFAMAI

-1518 TLVDSFVNLVTS
+1518 VLVDSFVTLVTS
-1530 LAANSPMIVASFVK
+1530 LAEKSPLIVSSFVK
-1544 MGLEMINGAR
+1544 MGMEMINGAR
-1554 QLIPEFVRL
+1554 QLIPAFVRL

-1569 GLIAGMRDKIPE
+1569 GLIAGIRDKAPE
-1581 LVQTTVEML
+1581 LVKTSVEML
-1590 VEMGRSFIEN
+1590 VEMGHAFIEN
-1600 IDILLQVAVELATK
+1600 IDILLQVGVELATK
-1614 FIQGLATALTNVKGE
+1614 FIQGLANALNNVKGD
-1629 LIPALTELLSVI
+1629 LIPAITKLFE
-1641 GEILIVGIG
+1641 EIATIVSALIKGFI
-1650 NLLGPLLAKIVEV
+1650 
-1663 FGPVIKLIVDI
+1663 GPVLNSIAEALEPAFQVIADI
-1674 FAQLAPALTP
+1674 LTQLAPALTP

-1692 LNTLISNLPA
+1692 LTVLIENLPG

-1713 LVDGIVATL
+1713 LVDGIVAAL
-1722 QILAPVVETI
+1722 EILAPVVDTI
-1732 INAIV
+1732 VNGIV
-1737 VIIQTLAPIVQSV
+1737 TIIQTLAPIVQSV
-1750 VDTIRIA
+1750 VDTIRVA
-1757 FEVLGQIFTTV
+1757 LETLGQIFTTI

-1778 VVDTLNAIAN
+1778 IVDTLNAIAN

-1803 VDNIFVTVGNNIKT
+1803 IDNIFVTVGNNIKT

-1834 TALEGVGQIFESIG
+1834 TALEGVGKIFESIG
-1848 TAIKTALEGVAD
+1848 TAIKTALDGVAD
-1860 IIRSV
+1860 VIKAV

-1878 FGEGVKLVGEN
+1878 LGEGIKLIGEH
-1889 GASAAT
+1889 GLSAAA
-1895 GLGSLAIEVAKLGT
+1895 GLGAFATEALKLAGIGKLGLGGTINDLEKLGT
-1909 AAYAGNLQGFTEDI
+1909 TLGTLSTGASVLVSLSAGFSMLSISVTTLSSSIPIVNTSFES
-1923 KNLATACTNLGQS
+1923 LG
-1936 AASLAAITI
+1936 
-1945 AFAQMSTSLSMMA
+1945 TSLS
-1958 ASVPTVTTSFDSLST
+1958 
-1973 SLTTI
+1973 TI
-1978 SGTITPVSSAFIAL
+1978 SGYIGPVATAFQQLAI
-1992 VTPIQQLQS
+1992 PIQQLQS

-2010 MVFAT
+2010 MMFAA
-2015 QMTMVGMSLQT
+2015 QIMMVSTSLQT
-2026 ATMAFTNIQN
+2026 VTMAFTNIQN
-2036 AITMLGTSIG
+2036 GI
-2046 SLPVAFDSLG
+2046 
-2056 ASLMNVQTLLST
+2056 TLLST
-2068 FTTSLTT
+2068 AFSILNPIIEQFSQLLIQTQWDLQDFFAALSTST
-2075 SATGFQ
+2075 TGFTILAQ
-2081 QLGEAAMV
+2081 AAME
-2089 GMMAMN
+2089 GMMQMQMAVQ
-2095 TSVIAGMAMVQAT
+2095 TGMLNVQT
-2108 MLASI
+2108 VMLSGI
-2113 STLSVAVSV
+2113 STLAAAVFA

-2127 SNSVTM
+2127 TNAVT
-2133 SMTMVNATVAQS
+2133 T
-2145 MQGVMSVIQVSMS
+2145 
-2158 GVAEQMAASLSQ
+2158 
-2170 VMSTVTSTM
+2170 
-2179 AQLSDSI
+2179 
-2186 MSSMTSVNAT
+2186 SMTSVSAAVQTGMLGVVNSISTSMQSVAT
-2196 ISSTTAQMNATFTQ
+2196 ATSVAFSGISTAIQSSISSISANINQGMSGVSQTITSRVHEIQNSFTQMNATVNQ
-2210 FSSTAQS
+2210 IISTM
-2217 IVTSLMSTLNSTFQ
+2217 MSTMS
-2231 SGMASVVSTVFS
+2231 SSISS
-2243 GMSSVV
+2243 GMSSAASLV
-2249 STVSSYS
+2249 SSGMSSIISIVSSYN
-2256 GSANSAGYS
+2256 GSARSAGYN
-2265 VGYQISAG
+2265 VGYYISAG
-2273 VASGMNANMWSIES
+2273 VADGMNANMWAIES
-2287 AANRIIAKA
+2287 AANRIISKA

-2321 PQGIAK
+2321 PMGVAK
-2327 GIDNEMPKTVTQ
+2327 GIGDAMPKMV
-2339 MSKTFSNG
+2339 
-2347 FDEVASNAVKQ
+2347 DEVTDSFSKGFSDAADNVVSQ
-2358 GENMANAVSTAVNS
+2358 GDVFANAVGDAVNG
-2372 ISDMLDVAVDD
+2372 ISDMLDVAIDD
-2383 MNYTPTI
+2383 MNYVPTI
-2390 TPVMDMTNLNKMN
+2390 TPVVDMSNLDKMN

-2409 DYKGRIAS
+2409 DYRGRIS
-2417 PTPMYSVPQQSNT
+2417 TPTPLYGVPQQTST
-2430 STVVNTDN
+2430 STVVNNDN
-2438 STKEYSINVNVDN
+2438 SKKEYSVNVNVDT
-2451 GGAPV
+2451 GGKPV
-2456 NPKEL
+2456 NTKEL
-2461 AMQVQEHIKAFDN
+2461 AREIQSHIKSFDD
-2474 QNRRAKGE
+2474 QSRRGKGE

>member
-28 AALERMKRAFSKV
+28 AALERMKKAFSKV
-41 NGKDA
+41 SGKDA
-46 TRNIASD
+46 TKNIASD

-83 QGIDMSGAG
+83 KGIDMSGAG

-136 DGLNTKVSGFDASPL
+136 DGLNTKVAGFDVSPL

-166 SVMDIAMGNV
+166 SIMDIALGNV
-176 LGGMLQKAMSFA
+176 LGGMIQKAMSFTS
-188 GQFFRGYGDGLAEYK
+188 QFFRGYGDGLAEYK

-430 TYYDSVLEIER
+430 TYYDNVLGITR

-454 KDMGGQESLFNSIKN
+454 KDMGGQEALFNTIKN

-502 TKTLENVT
+502 TKALESVT
-510 NAIKNNTYLFTTIN
+510 NNIKNNTYLFATIN

-529 VGQTFLTLGWIFSKL
+529 VGQTFLTLGWIFSKVG
-544 FQGISS
+544 QGISS
-550 VGKASG
+550 VGKSSG

-567 SIARFMEA
+567 SIARFMEV
-575 LRSNENAHLVFY
+575 LRSNENAHLIFY

-606 VIFVIKDILK
+606 VVFVIKDILK
-616 GFSQFGNSKGLVTV
+616 GFSKFGESKGLVTV

-641 LTFVKAIEKFVLSSN
+641 LTFVKAIEKFVMSSN

-691 NAEAIFSGAASIF
+691 NAEAIFSGAAGIF
-704 NKLGSGLANII
+704 NKAGGALANVI
-715 NNIGSVMSQAWDS
+715 NNIGSVMSKAWDS

-767 FKNSKGSIVDLVF
+767 FKNSNNSIVDLVF
-780 DKFKEM
+780 EKFKAM
-786 FGDGKK
+786 FSGGKK
-792 KTTGLLD
+792 QATGLLD

-809 GTINSFAQGV
+809 GTINSFTQSIKIG
-819 QVSSLLMIAVALGI
+819 SLVLIAVALGI
-833 LALSIDRLSKIDMKD
+833 LALSIDKLSKIDMKD

-870 TAAQNIP
+870 TAAQSIP

-967 LAQSMTGVL
+967 MAQGIGGIL
-976 VLMYALVKVSKSMQD
+976 VLMYGLVKVSKSMQD
-991 VKVSPKSMGAMIMF
+991 IKLSPKSMGALMMF
-1005 AISLRM
+1005 VLSLRI

-1017 ALAKLDMMHMASSV
+1017 ALAKLDIMHMAASV
-1031 VAVAVLIKALSSAA
+1031 VAVAVLLKALSSAA
-1045 KSVSEV
+1045 NSVSEV
-1051 TVKFSAMMSL
+1051 TVKFSAMMAL
-1061 IAFALSAR
+1061 ITFALSAR
-1069 ILVNAVAVL
+1069 ILASAVAVL
-1078 ANLPI
+1078 ANLDLAR
-1083 ENMAASAGMLGILLV
+1083 MSASAGMVGILLV
-1098 TLSEATRNLKDTK
+1098 VLSEATRNLKDTK
-1111 VDISAMMSLITFAG
+1111 VDISSMMALITFAG

-1135 LLANLPLKEMVASV
+1135 VLANLPLKEMITSV
-1149 TVVEVLIASLVA
+1149 VVVEVLIASLVA
-1161 AAMVVSKAKV
+1161 AARVASKAKV

-1186 YLIVQSMIPLVSM
+1186 YLIVQSMIPLAAM

-1208 GTVALIAA
+1208 GTVALITA
-1216 GLIGVSYIMNK
+1216 GLIGVSYIMNR
-1227 VKMNT
+1227 VKMNAKAIGSLIILT
-1232 SAIASVVVLTTAL
+1232 SALT
-1245 VVISRS
+1245 VISNN
-1251 LMQLATVNWASLAA
+1251 LMKLAGLNWASLAA

-1298 SVFEAFG
+1298 GVFDAFG

-1325 IGTALIA
+1325 IAMAMTA
-1332 VTVAIGIMVGVVKL
+1332 VTVTIGIMVGVVKL
-1346 ISGMTINT
+1346 ISKMEPNT
-1354 SAIAA
+1354 TAIAA

-1365 VLNQAGTALATVAAH
+1365 VLNQAGTALASVAAH
-1380 PWQQILAAMAA
+1380 PWQQILASMAA
-1391 VSGVLLAVAGVGVI
+1391 ISGVLLAMAGVGVI

-1411 IGGAAQLVLLGA
+1411 FSGAGQLVLLGV
-1423 GLMALAVPIMLLS
+1423 GLMAIAVPIMLLS
-1436 TLNLVAVGVALVALA
+1436 TLNLVAVGVALLALA

-1461 ALANLVSGGLA
+1461 ALANVVSSGLA
-1472 ILAGTLISFGVS
+1472 ILSGTLISFGVS

-1518 TLVDSFVNLVTS
+1518 TLVDSFVTLVTS
-1530 LAANSPMIVASFVK
+1530 LAANSPLIVASFVK
-1544 MGLEMINGAR
+1544 MGMEMINGAR

-1569 GLIAGMRDKIPE
+1569 GLIAGIRDKAPE
-1581 LVQTTVEML
+1581 LVKTSVEML
-1590 VEMGRSFIEN
+1590 VEMGRAFIEN
-1600 IDILLQVAVELATK
+1600 IDILLQVGVELATK
-1614 FIQGLATALTNVKGE
+1614 FIQGLANALNNVKGD
-1629 LIPALTELLSVI
+1629 LIPAITELFKVI
-1641 GEILIVGIG
+1641 AEIFTALIKGFIGPVLNAIAEVLTPVRDFIITWVQEIGPILQPFFEAFMSALKALFEALPGIIQPIADAIIAIVNAIADVIRSLADTIIAIVGGIETVVNG
-1650 NLLGPLLAKIVEV
+1650 IVEV
-1663 FGPVIKLIVDI
+1663 FRIV
-1674 FAQLAPALTP
+1674 
-1684 IIEIIGNV
+1684 G
-1692 LNTLISNLPA
+1692 
-1702 ILQPIADTIKV
+1702 
-1713 LVDGIVATL
+1713 
-1722 QILAPVVETI
+1722 ETI
-1732 INAIV
+1732 QAW
-1737 VIIQTLAPIVQSV
+1737 
-1750 VDTIRIA
+1750 
-1757 FEVLGQIFTTV
+1757 
-1768 GEVIKAVIQG
+1768 IQG
-1778 VVDTLNAIAN
+1778 VVDVINGIASVISSVGSAIK
-1788 IITATGDSIRYVLEG
+1788 DVLEG
-1803 VDNIFVTVGNNIKT
+1803 VGTVFTSVGESIKT
-1817 TLEAVGTVVE
+1817 ALEGVSTVVE

-1834 TALEGVGQIFESIG
+1834 TALEGVGKIFESIG
-1848 TAIKTALEGVAD
+1848 TAIKTALDGVAD
-1860 IIRSV
+1860 VIRAV

-1878 FGEGVKLVGEN
+1878 LGEGVKLIGDN

-1895 GLGSLAIEVAKLGT
+1895 GLAAFTVEALKLAGVGKLGLGGTVKDLDTLSKSLTTLGAGASVLVALSSGFAMLAVSMTTLSTTMPAVNT
-1909 AAYAGNLQGFTEDI
+1909 AFT
-1923 KNLATACTNLGQS
+1923 T
-1936 AASLAAITI
+1936 
-1945 AFAQMSTSLSMMA
+1945 MSTSM
-1958 ASVPTVTTSFDSLST
+1958 TTLST
-1973 SLTTI
+1973 S
-1978 SGTITPVSSAFIAL
+1978 ITPVS
-1992 VTPIQQLQS
+1992 
-2001 SLTVVATAF
+2001 TAF
-2010 MVFAT
+2010 TSLIAPVTVLMTTLTSVSAVFMNLNMQFQLLSLGMTALNASMLGIQNGVTLLSSSFTAMPAIIELFNQSLITTQQTMNTFFMELANSSTGFAT
-2015 QMTMVGMSLQT
+2015 LSQAAMDGMMQMQMAVQTGM
-2026 ATMAFTNIQN
+2026 
-2036 AITMLGTSIG
+2036 
-2046 SLPVAFDSLG
+2046 
-2056 ASLMNVQTLLST
+2056 MNVQTVMLS
-2068 FTTSLTT
+2068 
-2075 SATGFQ
+2075 G
-2081 QLGEAAMV
+2081 
-2089 GMMAMN
+2089 
-2095 TSVIAGMAMVQAT
+2095 
-2108 MLASI
+2108 I
-2113 STLSVAVSV
+2113 STLAAAVFA

-2127 SNSVTM
+2127 TNAVT
-2133 SMTMVNATVAQS
+2133 T
-2145 MQGVMSVIQVSMS
+2145 
-2158 GVAEQMAASLSQ
+2158 
-2170 VMSTVTSTM
+2170 
-2179 AQLSDSI
+2179 
-2186 MSSMTSVNAT
+2186 SMTSVSAAVQTGMLGVVNSISTSMQSVAT
-2196 ISSTTAQMNATFTQ
+2196 ATQTAFSGISTAIQSSISSISANINQGMSGVSQTITSRVNEIQNSFTQMN
-2210 FSSTAQS
+2210 
-2217 IVTSLMSTLNSTFQ
+2217 
-2231 SGMASVVSTVFS
+2231 STVNQIIRTMMAMMSSSISS
-2243 GMSSVV
+2243 GMSSSASRV
-2249 STVSSYS
+2249 SSGMSSIIGIVNSYS
-2256 GSANSAGYS
+2256 GSARSSGYNI
-2265 VGYQISAG
+2265 GYYISAG
-2273 VASGMNANMWSIES
+2273 VADGMNANMWAIES
-2287 AANRIIAKA
+2287 AANRIISKAK
-2296 REAARAAADI
+2296 EAARAAADI

-2314 KDVGKFI
+2314 KEVGKFI
-2321 PQGIAK
+2321 PMGVAK
-2327 GIDNEMPKTVTQ
+2327 GIGDAMPKMVDEVTDSFSKGFSDAADSVVTQ
-2339 MSKTFSNG
+2339 GDVF
-2347 FDEVASNAVKQ
+2347 
-2358 GENMANAVSTAVNS
+2358 ANVVSDAVNG
-2372 ISDMLDVAVDD
+2372 ISDMLDVAIDD
-2383 MNYTPTI
+2383 MNYAPTI
-2390 TPVMDMTNLNKMN
+2390 TPVVDMSNLDKMN

-2409 DYKGRIAS
+2409 DYRGRIS
-2417 PTPMYSVPQQSNT
+2417 TPTPLYGVPQQSNT
-2430 STVVNTDN
+2430 STVVNNDN
-2438 STKEYSINVNVDN
+2438 SKKEYSVNVNVDT
-2451 GGAPV
+2451 GGKPV
-2456 NPKEL
+2456 NTKEL
-2461 AMQVQEHIKAFDN
+2461 AREIQSHIKSFDD
-2474 QNRRAKGE
+2474 QSRRGKGE

>member
-28 AALERMKRAFSKV
+28 AALERMKKAFGKV

-46 TRNIASD
+46 TKNIASD

-83 QGIDMSGAG
+83 KGIDMSGAG

-136 DGLNTKVSGFDASPL
+136 DGLNTKVAGFDVSPL

-166 SVMDIAMGNV
+166 SIMDIALGNV
-176 LGGMLQKAMSFA
+176 LGGMIQKAMSFT

-430 TYYDSVLEIER
+430 TYYDYVLGITR

-454 KDMGGQESLFNSIKN
+454 KDMGGQEALFNSIKN

-502 TKTLENVT
+502 TKALESVT
-510 NAIKNNTYLFTTIN
+510 NNIKNNTYLFSTIN

-529 VGQTFLTLGWIFSKL
+529 VGQTFLTLGWIFSKVG
-544 FQGISS
+544 QGISS
-550 VGKASG
+550 VGKSSG

-575 LRSNENAHLVFY
+575 LRSNENAHLIFY

-616 GFSQFGNSKGLVTV
+616 GFSKFGESKGLVTV

-641 LTFVKAIEKFVLSSN
+641 LTFVKAIEKFVTSSN

-691 NAEAIFSGAASIF
+691 NAEAIFSGAAGIF
-704 NKLGSGLANII
+704 NKVGGALANVI
-715 NNIGSVMSQAWDS
+715 NNIGSVMSKAWDS

-767 FKNSKGSIVDLVF
+767 FKNSNNSIVDLVF
-780 DKFKEM
+780 EKFKSM
-786 FGDGKK
+786 FGGGKEQAK
-792 KTTGLLD
+792 GLLD

-809 GTINSFAQGV
+809 GTINSFAQSV
-819 QVSSLLMIAVALGI
+819 KVTSLLMIAIALGI
-833 LALSIDRLSKIDMKD
+833 LALSIDKLSKIDMKD
-848 LSKGMIA
+848 LSKGMIG
-855 LGVAMQGLM
+855 LGVAMQGL
-864 RIMKVV
+864 IKVMKVV

-883 MIGFAIALRIM
+883 MIGFAIAIRIM

-899 ALSKIDADKMDEA
+899 ALSKIDSDKMDEA

-967 LAQSMTGVL
+967 MAQGIGGVL
-976 VLMYALVKVSKSMQD
+976 VLMYSLVKVSKAMQD
-991 VKVSPKSMGAMIMF
+991 IKLSPKSMGALMMF
-1005 AISLRM
+1005 VLSLRM

-1017 ALAKLDMMHMASSV
+1017 ALAKLDMMHMAASV
-1031 VAVAVLIKALSSAA
+1031 VAVVVLLKALSSAA
-1045 KSVSEV
+1045 NSVSEV
-1051 TVKFSAMMSL
+1051 TVKFSAMMAL
-1061 IAFALSAR
+1061 ITFALSAR

-1078 ANLPI
+1078 ANLDMAR
-1083 ENMAASAGMLGILLV
+1083 MAASAGMVGILLV
-1098 TLSEATRNLKDTK
+1098 VLSEATRNLKDTK
-1111 VDISAMMSLITFAG
+1111 VDISSMMALITFAG

-1135 LLANLPLKEMVASV
+1135 VLANLPLKEMIASV
-1149 TVVEVLIASLVA
+1149 VVVEVLIASLVA
-1161 AAMVVSKAKV
+1161 AARVASKAKV

-1186 YLIVQSMIPLVSM
+1186 YLIVQSMIPLAAM

-1216 GLIGVSYIMNK
+1216 GLIGVSYIMNR
-1227 VKMNT
+1227 VKMNPKAIGSLIILT
-1232 SAIASVVVLTTAL
+1232 SALT
-1245 VVISRS
+1245 VISNN
-1251 LMQLATVNWASLAA
+1251 LMKLAGLNWASLAA

-1298 SVFEAFG
+1298 GVFDAFG

-1325 IGTALIA
+1325 IATAMTA
-1332 VTVAIGIMVGVVKL
+1332 VTVTIGIMVGVVKL
-1346 ISGMTINT
+1346 ISKMEPNT
-1354 SAIAA
+1354 TAIAA

-1365 VLNQAGTALATVAAH
+1365 VLNQAGTALAAVAAH
-1380 PWQQILAAMAA
+1380 PWQQILASMAA
-1391 VSGVLLAVAGVGVI
+1391 ISGVLLAMAGVGVI

-1411 IGGAAQLVLLGA
+1411 FSGAGQLVLLGV
-1423 GLMALAVPIMLLS
+1423 GLMAIAVPIMLLS
-1436 TLNLVAVGVALVALA
+1436 TLNLVAVGVALLALA

-1461 ALANLVSGGLA
+1461 ALANVVSSGLA
-1472 ILAGTLISFGVS
+1472 ILSGTLISFGVS

-1518 TLVDSFVNLVTS
+1518 TLVDSFVTLVTS
-1530 LAANSPMIVASFVK
+1530 LAANSPLIVASFVK
-1544 MGLEMINGAR
+1544 MGMEMINGAR

-1569 GLIAGMRDKIPE
+1569 GLISGIRDKAPE
-1581 LVQTTVEML
+1581 LVKTSVEML
-1590 VEMGRSFIEN
+1590 VEMGRAFIEN
-1600 IDILLQVAVELATK
+1600 IDILLQVGVELATK
-1614 FIQGLATALTNVKGE
+1614 FIQGLANALNNVKGD
-1629 LIPALTELLSVI
+1629 LIPAITELFKVI
-1641 GEILIVGIG
+1641 AEIFTALIKGFIGPVLNAIAEVLTPVRDFIITWVQEIGPILQPFFEAFMSALKALFEALPGIIQPLAEAIIATVNAIADVIRSLADTIIAIVGGIETVVNG
-1650 NLLGPLLAKIVEV
+1650 IVEV
-1663 FGPVIKLIVDI
+1663 FRIV
-1674 FAQLAPALTP
+1674 
-1684 IIEIIGNV
+1684 G
-1692 LNTLISNLPA
+1692 
-1702 ILQPIADTIKV
+1702 
-1713 LVDGIVATL
+1713 
-1722 QILAPVVETI
+1722 ETI
-1732 INAIV
+1732 QAW
-1737 VIIQTLAPIVQSV
+1737 
-1750 VDTIRIA
+1750 
-1757 FEVLGQIFTTV
+1757 
-1768 GEVIKAVIQG
+1768 IQG
-1778 VVDTLNAIAN
+1778 VVDVINGIASVISSVGSAIK
-1788 IITATGDSIRYVLEG
+1788 DVLEG
-1803 VDNIFVTVGNNIKT
+1803 VGTVFTSVGESIKNA
-1817 TLEAVGTVVE
+1817 LEGVSTVVE
-1827 SVGTAIK
+1827 SVGKAIK
-1834 TALEGVGQIFESIG
+1834 TALEGVGDIFESIG
-1848 TAIKTALEGVAD
+1848 TAIKTALDGVAD
-1860 IIRSV
+1860 IIKAV

-1878 FGEGVKLVGEN
+1878 LGEGIKLIGEH

-1895 GLGSLAIEVAKLGT
+1895 GLGAFTIEALKLAGVGKLGLGGT
-1909 AAYAGNLQGFTEDI
+1909 VKDLDTLSKSLTTLGSGASVLIALSTGFAM
-1923 KNLATACTNLGQS
+1923 LAVSMTTLSTTMPAVNT
-1936 AASLAAITI
+1936 T
-1945 AFAQMSTSLSMMA
+1945 FTTMSTSM
-1958 ASVPTVTTSFDSLST
+1958 TTLST
-1973 SLTTI
+1973 S
-1978 SGTITPVSSAFIAL
+1978 ITPVS
-1992 VTPIQQLQS
+1992 
-2001 SLTVVATAF
+2001 TAF
-2010 MVFAT
+2010 TSLIAPVTALITTLTSVSAVFMNLNMQFQMLSLGMSALDASMLGIQNGVTLLSSSFSAMPAIIELFNQSLITTQQTMNTFFMELANSSTGFAT
-2015 QMTMVGMSLQT
+2015 LSQAAMEGMMQMQMAVQTGM
-2026 ATMAFTNIQN
+2026 
-2036 AITMLGTSIG
+2036 
-2046 SLPVAFDSLG
+2046 
-2056 ASLMNVQTLLST
+2056 MNVQTVMLSGI
-2068 FTTSLTT
+2068 TT
-2075 SATGFQ
+2075 
-2081 QLGEAAMV
+2081 
-2089 GMMAMN
+2089 
-2095 TSVIAGMAMVQAT
+2095 
-2108 MLASI
+2108 LAS
-2113 STLSVAVSV
+2113 AVFT

-2127 SNSVTM
+2127 TNAVTM
-2133 SMTMVNATVAQS
+2133 SMTSVSTAVQTGMLGVVNSISTS
-2145 MQGVMSVIQVSMS
+2145 MQSVATATSTAFSGISTAIQSSISSISANINQGMS
-2158 GVAEQMAASLSQ
+2158 GVSQ
-2170 VMSTVTSTM
+2170 TITSRVHEIQNSFT
-2179 AQLSDSI
+2179 
-2186 MSSMTSVNAT
+2186 
-2196 ISSTTAQMNATFTQ
+2196 QMNATVNQIISTMMSAM
-2210 FSSTAQS
+2210 SSS
-2217 IVTSLMSTLNSTFQ
+2217 IS
-2231 SGMASVVSTVFS
+2231 S
-2243 GMSSVV
+2243 GMSSAA
-2249 STVSSYS
+2249 SRVSSGMSSIIGIVSIYS
-2256 GSANSAGYS
+2256 GSARSAGYN
-2265 VGYQISAG
+2265 VGYYISAG
-2273 VASGMNANMWSIES
+2273 VADGMNANMWAIES
-2287 AANRIIAKA
+2287 AANRIISKA

-2321 PQGIAK
+2321 PMGVAK
-2327 GIDNEMPKTVTQ
+2327 GIGDAMPKMVDEVTDSFSKGFSDAADSVVTQ
-2339 MSKTFSNG
+2339 GNVF
-2347 FDEVASNAVKQ
+2347 
-2358 GENMANAVSTAVNS
+2358 ANAVSDAVNG
-2372 ISDMLDVAVDD
+2372 IGDMLDVAIDD
-2383 MNYTPTI
+2383 MNYAPTI
-2390 TPVMDMTNLNKMN
+2390 TPVVDMTNLDKMN

-2409 DYKGRIAS
+2409 DYRGRIS
-2417 PTPMYSVPQQSNT
+2417 TPTPLYGVPQQSNT
-2430 STVVNTDN
+2430 STVVNNDN
-2438 STKEYSINVNVDN
+2438 SKKEYSVNVNVDT
-2451 GGAPV
+2451 GGKPV
-2456 NPKEL
+2456 NTKEL
-2461 AMQVQEHIKAFDN
+2461 AREIQSHIKSFDD
-2474 QNRRAKGE
+2474 QSRRGKGE

>member
-28 AALERMKRAFSKV
+28 AALEKMKRAFSKV
-41 NGKDA
+41 SGKDA
-46 TRNIASD
+46 TTNIASD
-53 MSEMNDTISKSTQK
+53 MSEMNNTISNATQK

-76 GIFTRSA
+76 GIFTRST
-83 QGIDMSGAG
+83 QGINMSGAG

-136 DGLNTKVSGFDASPL
+136 DGLNTKVAGFDVSPL

-166 SVMDIAMGNV
+166 SIMDIALGNV
-176 LGGMLQKAMSFA
+176 LGGMIQKAMSFT
-188 GQFFRGYGDGLAEYK
+188 GQFFRGYGDGLNEYK

-228 RVSGALETLNDYAD
+228 KVSGALEQLNDYAD

-257 FTAAGVSLDKSAV
+257 FTAAGVSLEKSTT

-410 KSLWTSIGDIVNPFV
+410 KDLWTSIGDIVNPFV

-454 KDMGGQESLFNSIKN
+454 KDMGGQEALFNSIKN

-477 MTKFREGFRSVIGD
+477 MTKFREGFRSVVGD
-491 YKQAATVFYGF
+491 YKQAATVFFGF
-502 TKTLENVT
+502 TKALESVT
-510 NAIKNNTYLFTTIN
+510 NNIKNNTYLFTTIN

-544 FQGISS
+544 GQGISS
-550 VGKASG
+550 VGNASG
-556 SVLMPLRTAAD
+556 SILMPLRTAAD

-575 LRSNENAHLVFY
+575 LRSNTNAHLVFY

-606 VIFVIKDILK
+606 VIFVIKDILR
-616 GFSQFGNSKGLVTV
+616 GFSKFGESKGLVTV

-667 VLGAISNAFSG
+667 VLSAIGNAFSG

-691 NAEAIFSGAASIF
+691 NAEAIFSGAAGIF
-704 NKLGSGLANII
+704 NKVGGALANVI
-715 NNIGSVMSQAWDS
+715 NNIGSVMSNAWDS

-786 FGDGKK
+786 FGDGKEK
-792 KTTGLLD
+792 ATGLLD

-833 LALSIDRLSKIDMKD
+833 LALSIDKLSKIDMKD

-894 ASAMV
+894 ASAMI
-899 ALSKIDADKMDEA
+899 ALSKIDSDKMDEA

-924 KVMEKMEKIKNTEA
+924 KVMEKMEKIKNTES

-1017 ALAKLDMMHMASSV
+1017 ALAKLDMMQMAASV
-1031 VAVAVLIKALSSAA
+1031 VAVVVLLKALSSAA
-1045 KSVSEV
+1045 NSVSEV

-1061 IAFALSAR
+1061 IAFAISAR
-1069 ILVNAVAVL
+1069 ILVNAVAIL

-1111 VDISAMMSLITFAG
+1111 VNISAIFSLITFAG
-1125 SAYILAKSIE
+1125 TAYILAKSIE
-1135 LLANLPLKEMVASV
+1135 VLANLPLKEMIVSV
-1149 TVVEVLIASLVA
+1149 GVVEVLMASLVA
-1161 AAMVVSKAKV
+1161 AARVVSNAKV
-1171 NMSAGMSL
+1171 NMSAGLSL

-1186 YLIVQSMIPLVSM
+1186 YLIVQSMLPLAVM

-1216 GLIGVSYIMNK
+1216 GLIGVSYIMNS
-1227 VKMNT
+1227 VKMNPG
-1232 SAIASVVVLTTAL
+1232 AIASVIVLTTSL
-1245 VVISRS
+1245 MVIAMS
-1251 LMQLATVNWASLAA
+1251 LMQLSTVNWASLAA

-1271 AVMLSLGGT
+1271 AVMLSLGAT
-1280 VKLMAGNADSFQ
+1280 VKIMAGSADSFQ
-1292 EVVGLK
+1292 EVVGVK
-1298 SVFEAFG
+1298 TVFDSFG
-1305 NLLYYIGTTLTS
+1305 NLLYYIGTTLTT

-1325 IGTALIA
+1325 IGTALVA
-1332 VTVAIGIMVGVVKL
+1332 VTVTIGIMTGIVKL
-1346 ISGMTINT
+1346 ISKMSIDT

-1365 VLNQAGTALATVAAH
+1365 VLSTAGTALATVAAH
-1380 PWQQILAAMAA
+1380 PWQQILASMAA

-1411 IGGAAQLVLLGA
+1411 IGGAAQLILLGA

-1530 LAANSPMIVASFVK
+1530 LAANSPLIVASFVK

-1554 QLIPEFVRL
+1554 QLIPEFIRL

-1569 GLIAGMRDKIPE
+1569 ALIAGIRDKMPE
-1581 LVQTTVEML
+1581 LIKTTVEML

-1614 FIQGLATALTNVKGE
+1614 FIQGLANALNNVKGD
-1629 LIPALTELLSVI
+1629 LIPAITELFTVI
-1641 GEILIVGIG
+1641 AEIFTALIKGFI
-1650 NLLGPLLAKIVEV
+1650 
-1663 FGPVIKLIVDI
+1663 GPVLNAIAEV
-1674 FAQLAPALTP
+1674 LTP
-1684 IIEIIGNV
+1684 VRDFIITWVQAIGPIIQPFFEA
-1692 LNTLISNLPA
+1692 LMSTLKALFEALPGIIQPLAEA
-1702 ILQPIADTIKV
+1702 IIATVTAIADVIRSLADTIIAIV
-1713 LVDGIVATL
+1713 GGIETVVNGIVE
-1722 QILAPVVETI
+1722 IFRIVGETI
-1732 INAIV
+1732 RAW
-1737 VIIQTLAPIVQSV
+1737 
-1750 VDTIRIA
+1750 
-1757 FEVLGQIFTTV
+1757 
-1768 GEVIKAVIQG
+1768 IQG
-1778 VVDTLNAIAN
+1778 VVDVINGIAN
-1788 IITATGDSIRYVLEG
+1788 VITATGDSIRYVLEG
-1803 VDNIFVTVGNNIKT
+1803 VDNIFVSFGNNVKT
-1817 TLEAVGTVVE
+1817 TLEGVKTVVE
-1827 SVGTAIK
+1827 SVGNAIK

-1848 TAIKTALEGVAD
+1848 TAIKNALDGVAD
-1860 IIRSV
+1860 IIRAV

-1878 FGEGVKLVGEN
+1878 FGEGVKLVGEH
-1889 GASAAT
+1889 AAT
-1895 GLGSLAIEVAKLGT
+1895 AASGLASLTAEIAKLGG
-1909 AAYAGNLQGFTEDI
+1909 ASWWGNLQGFTEDI
-1923 KNLATACTNLGQS
+1923 EKLATASTNLGQS
-1936 AASLAAITI
+1936 APSMMAITV
-1945 AFAQMSTSLSMMA
+1945 AFAQMSTSLSTMA

-1978 SGTITPVSSAFIAL
+1978 SGTITPVSSAFTAL

-2046 SLPVAFDSLG
+2046 TLPVAFDSLG

-2068 FTTSLTT
+2068 FATSLTT

-2095 TSVIAGMAMVQAT
+2095 TAVIAGMATVQAT
-2108 MLASI
+2108 MMASI
-2113 STLSVAVSV
+2113 ATLSVAVST
-2122 GFTEV
+2122 GFTQV
-2127 SNSVTM
+2127 SASVTM
-2133 SMTMVNATVAQS
+2133 SMEMVNAAVTQS

-2158 GVAEQMAASLSQ
+2158 GVAAQMAASLSQ
-2170 VMSTVTSTM
+2170 VMVTVTSTM
-2179 AQLSDSI
+2179 AQLSASI

-2217 IVTSLMSTLNSTFQ
+2217 IVTSLMSTLNGTFQ
-2231 SGMASVVSTVFS
+2231 SGMASVVSTVSS

-2372 ISDMLDVAVDD
+2372 VSDMLDVAVDD
-2383 MNYTPTI
+2383 MNYSPTI
-2390 TPVMDMTNLNKMN
+2390 TPVVDMSNLNKMN

-2417 PTPMYSVPQQSNT
+2417 PTPVYGVPQPANT

-2438 STKEYSINVNVDN
+2438 SNKEYTINVNVDN

-2456 NPKEL
+2456 NPKDL
-2461 AMQVQEHIKAFDN
+2461 AKQVQEHIKSFDN

>member
-28 AALERMKRAFSKV
+28 AALERMKKAFSKV

-46 TRNIASD
+46 TKNIASD

-76 GIFTRSA
+76 GIFNRSA
-83 QGIDMSGAG
+83 KGIDMSSAG

-136 DGLNTKVSGFDASPL
+136 DGLNSKVSGFDASPL

-166 SVMDIAMGNV
+166 SIMDIALGNV
-176 LGGMLQKAMSFA
+176 LGGMIQKAMSFT

-430 TYYDSVLEIER
+430 TYYDSVLGITR

-454 KDMGGQESLFNSIKN
+454 KDMGGQEALFNTIKN

-502 TKTLENVT
+502 TKALESVT
-510 NAIKNNTYLFTTIN
+510 NNIKNNTYLFSTIN

-529 VGQTFLTLGWIFSKL
+529 VGQTFLTLGWIFSKVG
-544 FQGISS
+544 QGISS
-550 VGKASG
+550 VGKSAG

-567 SIARFMEA
+567 AIARFMEA
-575 LRSNENAHLVFY
+575 LRYNENAHLIFY
-587 HIGKTIAN
+587 HIGKTITN

-616 GFSQFGNSKGLVTV
+616 GFSKFGESKGLVTV

-667 VLGAISNAFSG
+667 VLSAISNAFSG

-691 NAEAIFSGAASIF
+691 NAEAIFSGAAGIF
-704 NKLGSGLANII
+704 NKAGGALANII
-715 NNIGSVMSQAWDS
+715 NNIGSVMSKAWDS

-767 FKNSKGSIVDLVF
+767 FKNSNNSIVDLVF
-780 DKFKEM
+780 EKFKAM
-786 FGDGKK
+786 FGGGKEQAK
-792 KTTGLLD
+792 GLLD

-809 GTINSFAQGV
+809 GTINSFTQSIKIG
-819 QVSSLLMIAVALGI
+819 SLVLIAVALGI
-833 LALSIDRLSKIDMKD
+833 LALSIDKLSKIDMKD

-870 TAAQNIP
+870 TAAQSIP

-967 LAQSMTGVL
+967 MAQGIGGVL
-976 VLMYALVKVSKSMQD
+976 VLMYGLVKVSKSMQD
-991 VKVSPKSMGAMIMF
+991 IKLSPKSMGALMMF
-1005 AISLRM
+1005 VLSLRM

-1017 ALAKLDMMHMASSV
+1017 ALAKLDIMHMAASV
-1031 VAVAVLIKALSSAA
+1031 VAVAVLLKALSSAA
-1045 KSVSEV
+1045 NSVSEV
-1051 TVKFSAMMSL
+1051 TVKFSAMMAL
-1061 IAFALSAR
+1061 ITFALSAR
-1069 ILVNAVAVL
+1069 ILASAVAVL
-1078 ANLPI
+1078 ANLDLAR
-1083 ENMAASAGMLGILLV
+1083 MAASAGMLGILLV
-1098 TLSEATRNLKDTK
+1098 VLSEATRNLKDTK
-1111 VDISAMMSLITFAG
+1111 VDISAMMTLITFAG

-1135 LLANLPLKEMVASV
+1135 VLANLPLKEMVASV
-1149 TVVEVLIASLVA
+1149 AVVEVLMASLVA
-1161 AAMVVSKAKV
+1161 AARVVSKSKV
-1171 NMSAGMSL
+1171 NMSAGLSL
-1179 IGIGASI
+1179 LGIGASI
-1186 YLIVQSMIPLVSM
+1186 YLIVQSMIPLASM

-1216 GLIGVSYIMNK
+1216 GLIGVSYIMNR
-1227 VKMNT
+1227 VKMNPKAIGSLIILT
-1232 SAIASVVVLTTAL
+1232 SALT
-1245 VVISRS
+1245 VISNN
-1251 LMQLATVNWASLAA
+1251 LMKLAGLNWASLAA

-1280 VKLMAGNADSFQ
+1280 VKLMAGNADSLQ

-1298 SVFEAFG
+1298 GVFDAFG

-1317 VGALSWQQ
+1317 IGALSWKQ
-1325 IGTALIA
+1325 IATAMTA
-1332 VTVAIGIMVGVVKL
+1332 VTVTIGIMVGVVKL
-1346 ISGMTINT
+1346 ISKMEPNT
-1354 SAIAA
+1354 TAIAA

-1365 VLNQAGTALATVAAH
+1365 VLNQAGTALASVAAH
-1380 PWQQILAAMAA
+1380 PWQQILASMAA
-1391 VSGVLLAVAGVGVI
+1391 ISGVLLAMAGVGVI

-1411 IGGAAQLVLLGA
+1411 FSGAGQLVLLGV
-1423 GLMALAVPIMLLS
+1423 GLMAIAVPIMLLS
-1436 TLNLVAVGVALVALA
+1436 TLNLVAVGVALLALA

-1461 ALANLVSGGLA
+1461 ALANVVSSGLA
-1472 ILAGTLISFGVS
+1472 ILSGTLISFGVS

-1518 TLVDSFVNLVTS
+1518 TLVDSFVTLVTS
-1530 LAANSPMIVASFVK
+1530 LAANSPLIVASFVK
-1544 MGLEMINGAR
+1544 MGMEMINGAR

-1569 GLIAGMRDKIPE
+1569 GLIAGIRDKAPE
-1581 LVQTTVEML
+1581 LVKTSVEML
-1590 VEMGRSFIEN
+1590 VEMGRAFIEN
-1600 IDILLQVAVELATK
+1600 IDILLQVGVELATK
-1614 FIQGLATALTNVKGE
+1614 FIQGLANALNNVKGD
-1629 LIPALTELLSVI
+1629 LIPAITELFKVI
-1641 GEILIVGIG
+1641 AEIFTALIKGFIGPVLNAIAEVLTPVRDFIITWVQEIGPILQPFFEAFMSALKALFEALPGIIQPIADAIIAIVNAIADVIRSLADTIIAIVGGIETVVNG
-1650 NLLGPLLAKIVEV
+1650 IVEV
-1663 FGPVIKLIVDI
+1663 FRIV
-1674 FAQLAPALTP
+1674 
-1684 IIEIIGNV
+1684 G
-1692 LNTLISNLPA
+1692 
-1702 ILQPIADTIKV
+1702 
-1713 LVDGIVATL
+1713 
-1722 QILAPVVETI
+1722 ETI
-1732 INAIV
+1732 QAW
-1737 VIIQTLAPIVQSV
+1737 IQDV
-1750 VDTIRIA
+1750 VDVINGIA
-1757 FEVLGQIFTTV
+1757 SVISSV
-1768 GEVIKAVIQG
+1768 GSAIK
-1778 VVDTLNAIAN
+1778 D
-1788 IITATGDSIRYVLEG
+1788 VLEG
-1803 VDNIFVTVGNNIKT
+1803 VGTVFTSVGESIKT
-1817 TLEAVGTVVE
+1817 ALEGVSTVVE

-1834 TALEGVGQIFESIG
+1834 TALEGVGKIFESIG
-1848 TAIKTALEGVAD
+1848 TAIKTALDGVAD
-1860 IIRSV
+1860 VIRAV

-1878 FGEGVKLVGEN
+1878 LGEGIKLIGDN

-1895 GLGSLAIEVAKLGT
+1895 GLAAFTVEALKLAGVGKLGLGGTVKDLDTLSKSLTTLGAGASVLVALSSGFAMLAVSMTTLSTTMPAVNT
-1909 AAYAGNLQGFTEDI
+1909 AFTTMSTSMTTLSTSITPVSTAFTSLIAPVTVLMTTLTSVSAIFMNLNMQFQMLSIGMAALDASMLGIQNGVTLLSSSFTAMPAIVELFNQSLITTQQTMNTFFMELANSSTGFATLSQAAMEGMMQMQMAVQTGMLNVQTVMLSGISTLAAAVFAGFTEVTNAVTTSMTSVSAAVQTGMLGVVNSI
-1923 KNLATACTNLGQS
+1923 STSMQSVATATSVAFSGISTAIQTSISSISANINQGMSGVSQTITSRVNEIQNSFTQMNATVNQIIRTMMSAMSSSISSGMSS
-1936 AASLAAITI
+1936 AASL
-1945 AFAQMSTSLSMMA
+1945 
-1958 ASVPTVTTSFDSLST
+1958 
-1973 SLTTI
+1973 
-1978 SGTITPVSSAFIAL
+1978 VS
-1992 VTPIQQLQS
+1992 
-2001 SLTVVATAF
+2001 
-2010 MVFAT
+2010 
-2015 QMTMVGMSLQT
+2015 
-2026 ATMAFTNIQN
+2026 
-2036 AITMLGTSIG
+2036 
-2046 SLPVAFDSLG
+2046 
-2056 ASLMNVQTLLST
+2056 
-2068 FTTSLTT
+2068 
-2075 SATGFQ
+2075 
-2081 QLGEAAMV
+2081 
-2089 GMMAMN
+2089 
-2095 TSVIAGMAMVQAT
+2095 
-2108 MLASI
+2108 
-2113 STLSVAVSV
+2113 
-2122 GFTEV
+2122 
-2127 SNSVTM
+2127 
-2133 SMTMVNATVAQS
+2133 
-2145 MQGVMSVIQVSMS
+2145 
-2158 GVAEQMAASLSQ
+2158 
-2170 VMSTVTSTM
+2170 
-2179 AQLSDSI
+2179 
-2186 MSSMTSVNAT
+2186 
-2196 ISSTTAQMNATFTQ
+2196 
-2210 FSSTAQS
+2210 
-2217 IVTSLMSTLNSTFQ
+2217 
-2231 SGMASVVSTVFS
+2231 S
-2243 GMSSVV
+2243 GMSSII
-2249 STVSSYS
+2249 SIVSSYN
-2256 GSANSAGYS
+2256 GSARSAGYN
-2265 VGYQISAG
+2265 VGYYISAG
-2273 VASGMNANMWSIES
+2273 VADGMNANMWAIES
-2287 AANRIIAKA
+2287 AANRIISKAK
-2296 REAARAAADI
+2296 EAARAAADI

-2314 KDVGKFI
+2314 KEVGKFI
-2321 PQGIAK
+2321 PMGVAK
-2327 GIDNEMPKTVTQ
+2327 GIGDAMPKMV
-2339 MSKTFSNG
+2339 
-2347 FDEVASNAVKQ
+2347 DEVTDSFGKGFSDAADSVVSQ
-2358 GENMANAVSTAVNS
+2358 GDVFANVVSDAVNG
-2372 ISDMLDVAVDD
+2372 ISDMLDVAIDD
-2383 MNYTPTI
+2383 MNYAPTI
-2390 TPVMDMTNLNKMN
+2390 TPVVDMSNLDKMK

-2409 DYKGRIAS
+2409 DYRGRIS
-2417 PTPMYSVPQQSNT
+2417 TPTPLYGVPQQTST
-2430 STVVNTDN
+2430 STVVNNDN
-2438 STKEYSINVNVDN
+2438 SNKEYSVNVNVDT
-2451 GGAPV
+2451 GGKPV
-2456 NPKEL
+2456 NTKEL
-2461 AMQVQEHIKAFDN
+2461 AREIQSHIKSFDD
-2474 QNRRAKGE
+2474 QSRRGKGE
-2482 EVFW
+2482 EVLW

>member
-28 AALERMKRAFSKV
+28 AALERMKKAFSKV

-46 TRNIASD
+46 TKNIASD

-76 GIFTRSA
+76 GIFSRSA
-83 QGIDMSGAG
+83 KGIDMSGAG

-136 DGLNTKVSGFDASPL
+136 DGLNSKVSGFDASPL

-166 SVMDIAMGNV
+166 SIMDIALGNV
-176 LGGMLQKAMSFA
+176 LGGMIQKAMSFT

-430 TYYDSVLEIER
+430 TYYDSVLGITR

-454 KDMGGQESLFNSIKN
+454 KDMGGQEALFNTIKN

-502 TKTLENVT
+502 TKALESVT
-510 NAIKNNTYLFTTIN
+510 NNIKNNTYLFSTIN

-529 VGQTFLTLGWIFSKL
+529 VGQTFLTLGWIFSKVG
-544 FQGISS
+544 QGISS
-550 VGKASG
+550 VGKSAG

-567 SIARFMEA
+567 AIARFMEA
-575 LRSNENAHLVFY
+575 LRSNENAHLIFY

-616 GFSQFGNSKGLVTV
+616 GFSKFGESKGLVTV

-641 LTFVKAIEKFVLSSN
+641 LTFVKAIEKFVMSSN

-667 VLGAISNAFSG
+667 VLSAISNAFSG

-691 NAEAIFSGAASIF
+691 NAEAIFSGAAGIF
-704 NKLGSGLANII
+704 NKAGSALANII
-715 NNIGSVMSQAWDS
+715 NNIGSVMSKAWDS

-736 YDALKDA
+736 YDVLKDA

-767 FKNSKGSIVDLVF
+767 FKNSNNSIVDLVF
-780 DKFKEM
+780 EKFKAM
-786 FGDGKK
+786 FSGGKEQA
-792 KTTGLLD
+792 TGLLD

-809 GTINSFAQGV
+809 GTINSFTQSVKIG
-819 QVSSLLMIAVALGI
+819 SLVLIAVALGI
-833 LALSIDRLSKIDMKD
+833 LALSIDKLSKIDMKD

-870 TAAQNIP
+870 TAAQSIP

-938 SMGKLI
+938 SIGKLI

-967 LAQSMTGVL
+967 MAQGIGGVL
-976 VLMYALVKVSKSMQD
+976 VLMYGLVKVSKSMQD
-991 VKVSPKSMGAMIMF
+991 IKLSPKSMGALMIF
-1005 AISLRM
+1005 VLSLRM

-1017 ALAKLDMMHMASSV
+1017 ALAKLDMMQMAASV
-1031 VAVAVLIKALSSAA
+1031 VAVVVLLKALSSAA
-1045 KSVSEV
+1045 NSVSEV
-1051 TVKFSAMMSL
+1051 TVKFSAMMAL
-1061 IAFALSAR
+1061 IAFALSTR

-1078 ANLPI
+1078 ANLDLAR
-1083 ENMAASAGMLGILLV
+1083 MAASAGMVGILLV
-1098 TLSEATRNLKDTK
+1098 VLSEATRNLKDTK
-1111 VDISAMMSLITFAG
+1111 VDISSMMALITFAG

-1135 LLANLPLKEMVASV
+1135 VLANLPLKEMVASV
-1149 TVVEVLIASLVA
+1149 AVVEVLMASLVA
-1161 AAMVVSKAKV
+1161 AARVVSKSKV
-1171 NMSAGMSL
+1171 NMSAGLSL
-1179 IGIGASI
+1179 LGIGASI
-1186 YLIVQSMIPLVSM
+1186 YLIVQSMIPLASM

-1216 GLIGVSYIMNK
+1216 GLIGVSYIMNR
-1227 VKMNT
+1227 VKMNAK
-1232 SAIASVVVLTTAL
+1232 AIGSIVVLTIAL
-1245 VVISRS
+1245 TVISNN
-1251 LMQLATVNWASLAA
+1251 LMRLAGLNWASLAA

-1298 SVFEAFG
+1298 GVFDAFG

-1325 IGTALIA
+1325 IATAMTA
-1332 VTVAIGIMVGVVKL
+1332 VTVTIGIMVGVVKL
-1346 ISGMTINT
+1346 LSKMEPNT
-1354 SAIAA
+1354 TAIAA

-1365 VLNQAGTALATVAAH
+1365 VLNQAGTALAAVAAH
-1380 PWQQILAAMAA
+1380 SWQQILASMAA
-1391 VSGVLLAVAGVGVI
+1391 ISGVLLAMAGVGVI

-1411 IGGAAQLVLLGA
+1411 FSGAGQLVLLGV
-1423 GLMALAVPIMLLS
+1423 GLMAIAVPIMLLS
-1436 TLNLVAVGVALVALA
+1436 TLNLVAVGVALLALA

-1461 ALANLVSGGLA
+1461 ALANVVSSGLA
-1472 ILAGTLISFGVS
+1472 ILSGTLISFGVS

-1518 TLVDSFVNLVTS
+1518 TLVDSFVTLVTS
-1530 LAANSPMIVASFVK
+1530 LAANSPLIVASFVK

-1569 GLIAGMRDKIPE
+1569 GLIAGIRDKAPE
-1581 LVQTTVEML
+1581 LVKTSVEML
-1590 VEMGRSFIEN
+1590 VEMGRAFIEN
-1600 IDILLQVAVELATK
+1600 IDILLQVGVELATK
-1614 FIQGLATALTNVKGE
+1614 FIQGLANALNNVKGD
-1629 LIPALTELLSVI
+1629 LIPAITELFQVI
-1641 GEILIVGIG
+1641 AEIVTALIKGFIGPVLNSIAEVLTPVRDFIITWVQEIGPILQPFFEAFMSALKALFEALPGIIQPLAEAIIATVNAIADVVRSLADTIIAVVGGIETVVNG
-1650 NLLGPLLAKIVEV
+1650 IVEV
-1663 FGPVIKLIVDI
+1663 FRIV
-1674 FAQLAPALTP
+1674 
-1684 IIEIIGNV
+1684 G
-1692 LNTLISNLPA
+1692 
-1702 ILQPIADTIKV
+1702 
-1713 LVDGIVATL
+1713 
-1722 QILAPVVETI
+1722 ETI
-1732 INAIV
+1732 QAW
-1737 VIIQTLAPIVQSV
+1737 
-1750 VDTIRIA
+1750 
-1757 FEVLGQIFTTV
+1757 
-1768 GEVIKAVIQG
+1768 IQG
-1778 VVDTLNAIAN
+1778 VVDVINGIAN
-1788 IITATGDSIRYVLEG
+1788 VITATGDSIRYVLEG
-1803 VDNIFVTVGNNIKT
+1803 VDNIFVSFGNNVKT
-1817 TLEAVGTVVE
+1817 TLEGVSNVIKTFAE
-1827 SVGTAIK
+1827 SIK
-1834 TALEGVGQIFESIG
+1834 TALEGVGKIFESIG
-1848 TAIKTALEGVAD
+1848 TAIKTALDGVAD
-1860 IIRSV
+1860 VIKAV

-1878 FGEGVKLVGEN
+1878 FGEGVKLVGDY
-1889 GASAAT
+1889 GVSAAT
-1895 GLGSLAIEVAKLGT
+1895 GLASLTVEVAKLG
-1909 AAYAGNLQGFTEDI
+1909 ASAYAGNLQGFTKDI
-1923 KNLATACTNLGQS
+1923 KDLAAACTSLSGAVGGLSATATAMNMIS
-1936 AASLAAITI
+1936 ISASLLSGTLPTVNT
-1945 AFAQMSTSLSMMA
+1945 AFTTMSTSM
-1958 ASVPTVTTSFDSLST
+1958 TTLST
-1973 SLTTI
+1973 SV
-1978 SGTITPVSSAFIAL
+1978 TPVS
-1992 VTPIQQLQS
+1992 
-2001 SLTVVATAF
+2001 TAF
-2010 MVFAT
+2010 TGLIAPLTALMTTFTSVSAVFMNLNMQFQMLSIGMAALDSSMLGIQNGVTLLSSSFTAMPAIIELFNQSLITTQQTMNTFFMELANSSTGFAT
-2015 QMTMVGMSLQT
+2015 LSQAAMEGMMQMQMAVQTGM
-2026 ATMAFTNIQN
+2026 
-2036 AITMLGTSIG
+2036 
-2046 SLPVAFDSLG
+2046 
-2056 ASLMNVQTLLST
+2056 MNVQTVMLS
-2068 FTTSLTT
+2068 
-2075 SATGFQ
+2075 G
-2081 QLGEAAMV
+2081 
-2089 GMMAMN
+2089 
-2095 TSVIAGMAMVQAT
+2095 
-2108 MLASI
+2108 I
-2113 STLSVAVSV
+2113 STLAAAVFA

-2127 SNSVTM
+2127 TNAVT
-2133 SMTMVNATVAQS
+2133 T
-2145 MQGVMSVIQVSMS
+2145 
-2158 GVAEQMAASLSQ
+2158 
-2170 VMSTVTSTM
+2170 
-2179 AQLSDSI
+2179 
-2186 MSSMTSVNAT
+2186 SMTSVSAAVQTGMLGVVTAISTSMQSVAT
-2196 ISSTTAQMNATFTQ
+2196 ATSVAFSGISTAIQSSISSISANINQGMSGVSQTITSRVNEIQNSFTRMNTIVNQIIRSMMAMMA
-2210 FSSTAQS
+2210 SSIS
-2217 IVTSLMSTLNSTFQ
+2217 
-2231 SGMASVVSTVFS
+2231 SGMSASASLVSS
-2243 GMSSVV
+2243 GMSSII
-2249 STVSSYS
+2249 SIVSSYN
-2256 GSANSAGYS
+2256 GSARSAGYN
-2265 VGYQISAG
+2265 VGYYISAG
-2273 VASGMNANMWSIES
+2273 VADGMNANMWAIES
-2287 AANRIIAKA
+2287 AANRIISKA

-2321 PQGIAK
+2321 PMGVAK
-2327 GIDNEMPKTVTQ
+2327 GIGDAMPKMV
-2339 MSKTFSNG
+2339 
-2347 FDEVASNAVKQ
+2347 DEVTDSFGKGFSDAADSVVSQ
-2358 GENMANAVSTAVNS
+2358 GDVFANVISDAVNG
-2372 ISDMLDVAVDD
+2372 ISDMLDVAIDD
-2383 MNYTPTI
+2383 MNYAPTI
-2390 TPVMDMTNLNKMN
+2390 TPVVDMSNLDKMN

-2409 DYKGRIAS
+2409 DYRGRIS
-2417 PTPMYSVPQQSNT
+2417 TPTPLYGVPQQSNT
-2430 STVVNTDN
+2430 STVVNNDN
-2438 STKEYSINVNVDN
+2438 SKKEYSVNVNVDT
-2451 GGAPV
+2451 GGKPV
-2456 NPKEL
+2456 NTKEL
-2461 AMQVQEHIKAFDN
+2461 AREIQSHIKSFDD
-2474 QNRRAKGE
+2474 QSRRGKGE